1 MRKMALP
8 MAGGGCSQLSDD
20 AANLA
25 ATLGGVDD
33 APARPSGES
42 VGISSPALVGVESDI
57 AGDSG
62 DSNTPSATNNE
73 SGKAADSSA
82 AADSTV
88 AQSLSITGADA
99 VAQFSTMQ
107 LTATTSPS
115 NVEGT
120 YVWSSNNDNILTVD
134 QSGTVTG
141 VRQGTATV
149 TLSYTS
155 PDGNTTLAA
164 THDVTVTSPT
174 AATDRALFYYLN
186 NPNGSLDSIS
196 TTQWT
201 SLGSGSVNLT
211 GLDSSN
217 FPKDNGKTAIF
228 DRVSDRVIT
237 WPDNSTGD
245 EYQVARGSSDWNNI
259 FKAYKSVIEGMLPGV
274 TVTDDDV
281 ESISIKPYKLT
292 NNNDGYHVDCSVSIT
307 CRNLFNARYYVDDP
321 TTPGE
326 GFQLVASKL
335 TYREGDTTDITD
347 FPDVSLPL
355 SKKVGGIEYTFN
367 GWYTD
372 QALTQQVELPYTVD
386 GNVNFYAK
394 YLSGRQVVYD
404 LAGGS
409 WNNSD
414 ALVHAAQQG
423 STQTVKAE
431 PTRVGHEFAGWTV
444 AGLDGVTTIE
454 SGASFIMP
462 DNNVTF
468 TATWNKLLACKVK
481 YLEQGTDKELS
492 PADTLYGHAGDV
504 VTANAKSNI
513 EGYHLV
519 DSTQASGKAML
530 IEGETPEI
538 VFYYE
543 KDAANYQVNYFLN
556 GTEQKVADSE
566 TLSAPWGSEVAV
578 SDLAKDI
585 DGYTAVSGQAATAT
599 VELDGSTVINIYYYQ
614 NVTLTANSATTEYTG
629 ELQHVEGYTCDVADA
644 AFAGVTLLG
653 GKGTDAGDYPYTF
666 ASGTAGTVSTDG
678 KHIVAKTNDGKLVIK
693 PNSQQVVVKVKGS
706 TGGGKYDGEEHGVE
720 GYAVSYVVGGAA
732 SAGAPAGF
740 DAGDI
745 SFAGA
750 AKVTGTDAG
759 SYPMGLGAGDFG
771 YAGKNFSNVSF
782 EVEDGQLTISKR
794 EVVVKPKDASR
805 VFNGEALE
813 ASEWEVA
820 EGSPDQFLAGQGISD
835 PVFSG
840 SQTAPGTSE
849 SSIVSWGYPESTKA
863 GNYEIRTEKGTLN
876 VTSRGAAETIT
887 VEANSTSA
895 TYDGG
900 THSAAGLKTTEFVVG
915 GKAYTVSGL
924 STEDPSAADAGTY
937 TNNVTGTAKVSDAAG
952 NDVTSE
958 FAVEIK
964 DGSLVIGPAE
974 AIIRPKDA
982 SKPYD
987 GTPLVAS
994 EFEAAGFVGGD
1005 GVAGVTYGGSQTDAG
1020 ESGSTI
1026 AAYEAAG
1033 STKLANYKI
1042 TLGEG
1047 RLEVTANAERVVV
1060 TIRENS
1066 ATFPYDGEAKTAEGY
1081 EVAGISSALY
1091 KEGDFAFV
1099 GDAAH
1104 KVATGTD
1111 AGDYDM
1117 GLLPGDFENRSA
1129 NFSNVAFAIEDG
1141 QLHIVPV
1148 AIDEDAVTWDAR
1160 DVQKVYD
1167 GDPLSAYGARAW
1179 DKHGNEL
1186 SVEYS
1191 TDGVSW
1197 VDDPS
1202 KVSLTHSGHLAVKL
1216 RATGANYAAGQYAAG
1231 SESVAV
1237 EKRPVT
1243 LESGGADKTYDGTP
1257 LTNGAVSVTP
1267 KGEGVGFVDGEGVAV
1282 TVTGSQT
1289 DAGESDNTFYFSFD
1303 EGTSGDDYLVTAKCG
1318 KLKVAANSQQVVVK
1332 VKGSTGGG
1340 KYDGEEH
1347 GVEGYAVSYVV
1358 GGAASAGA
1366 PAGFDAGDISFAGA
1380 AKVTGTDAGSYP
1392 MGLGAGD
1399 FGYAGKNFSNVS
1411 FEVEDGQLTISKRE
1425 VVVKPKDASRVFNGE
1440 ALEASEWEVAE
1451 GSPDQFLAGQGI
1463 SDPVFSGSQ
1472 TAPGTSESSIVSWG
1486 YPESTKAGNYEIRTE
1501 KGTLNVTSRGAAE
1514 TITVEANSTSAT
1526 YDGGTHSAAGLKTT
1540 EFVVGGKAYTVS
1552 GLSTEDPSAADAGT
1566 YTNNVTGTAKVSDA
1580 AGNDVTSEF
1589 AVEIKDGSLVIGPAE
1604 AIIRPKDASKPYDG
1618 TPLVASEFEA
1628 AGFVGGD
1635 GVAGVTY
1642 GGSQTDA
1649 GESGSTIA
1657 AYEAAG
1663 STKLAN
1669 YKITLG
1675 EGRLEVTA
1683 NAERVV
1689 VTIRENSATFPYDGE
1704 AKTAEGY
1711 EVAGIS
1717 SALYKEGD
1725 FAFVGDAAHKVAT
1738 GTDAGDY
1745 DMGLLPGDFEN
1756 RSANFSNVAFAIED
1770 GQLTILP
1777 ATLTV
1782 TTYGASKPYDGTA
1795 LTASGE
1801 ISGFVNGETAS
1812 FAATGS
1818 QTLVGTSANS
1828 YAITWDGTAKESNY
1842 SVVEGAIGTL
1852 EVTPSQVA
1860 ITVTPRGGSK
1870 VYDGK
1875 PLTSAGI
1882 DVDGLPAGFTLEA
1895 ATKGTITDA
1904 GELLAEIDASTIVIR
1919 NAAGEDV
1926 TAQFANVTCGKAPLI
1941 VTKRPVTV
1949 TSATDS
1955 KVYDGAALTKH
1966 EAMVTA
1972 GSLVEGESFGYD
1984 FTGAQTAVGT
1994 SDNTFTVEA
2003 GANTSLDNY
2012 EITQV
2017 NGTLTVIAYTPPAPG
2032 PGTDEPT
2039 PGPGKNPST
2048 PNGPTNSSDVTPSGS
2063 TTSDDMGSVP
2073 TASDSKATTAP
2084 KSADKA
2090 TSENGAAQSEG
2101 KQSSENAPA
2110 AEQPT
2115 SCWVHWL
2122 MLLGTIATL
2131 VYGAVVLLRRRRM
2144 TADLDKEMDEVLSG
2158 AKEGSDK

>member
-1 MRKMALP
+1 M
-8 MAGGGCSQLSDD
+8 
-20 AANLA
+20 
-25 ATLGGVDD
+25 
-33 APARPSGES
+33 
-42 VGISSPALVGVESDI
+42 GVESDI

-115 NVEGT
+115 NAEGT
-120 YVWSSNNDNILTVD
+120 YIWSSNNDNILTVD

-155 PDGNTTLAA
+155 PDRNTTLIA

-174 AATDRALFYYLN
+174 AATNSALFYYLN

-245 EYQVARGSSDWNNI
+245 EYQVDRESSDWNNI
-259 FKAYKSVIEGMLPGV
+259 FKAYKSVIEGKLPGV

-281 ESISIKPYKLT
+281 ESICVKPYKLT
-292 NNNDGYHVDCSVSIT
+292 NNDDGYHVDCSVSIT

-372 QALTQQVELPYTVD
+372 QALTQQVELPYTID

-394 YLSGRQVVYD
+394 YLSGRQVIYD

-414 ALVHAAQQG
+414 ALVYAAQEG

-444 AGLDGVTTIE
+444 AGLDGVTTLE
-454 SGASFIMP
+454 SGVSFTMP

-468 TATWNKLLACKVK
+468 TATWNKLLACNVK
-481 YLEQGTDKELS
+481 YLERGTGKELS
-492 PADTLYGHAGDV
+492 PADTLYGHAGEV
-504 VTANAKSNI
+504 VTANAKSDI

-519 DSTQASGKAML
+519 NPTQASGKATL
-530 IEGETPEI
+530 VEGETPEI

-566 TLSAPWGSEVAV
+566 TQSAPWGSEVAA
-578 SDLAKDI
+578 SNLAKAI
-585 DGYTAVSGQAATAT
+585 DGYTVVPGQTTTAT

-614 NVTLTANSATTEYTG
+614 NVTLTASSATTEYTG
-629 ELQHVEGYTCDVADA
+629 ELQHVESYTCDVADA

-678 KHIVAKTNDGKLVIK
+678 KYIVAKTNDGKLVIN

-706 TGGGKYDGEEHGVE
+706 TGGEKYDGEEHSVE
-720 GYAVSYVVGGAA
+720 GYTVSYVVGGAA

-745 SFAGA
+745 SFAGT

-759 SYPMGLGAGDFG
+759 SYPMGLDAGDFG
-771 YAGKNFSNVSF
+771 YNGKNFSNVSF

-849 SSIVSWGYPESTKA
+849 SSIVSWGYPENTKA

-964 DGSLVIGPAE
+964 DGSLVIDPAE
-974 AIIRPKDA
+974 ATIRPKDA

-1026 AAYEAAG
+1026 ATYEAAG

-1047 RLEVTANAERVVV
+1047 RLEVTANAEKVVV

-1066 ATFPYDGEAKTAEGY
+1066 ATFPYDGEAKAAEGY

-1117 GLLPGDFENRSA
+1117 GLLPGDFEN
-1129 NFSNVAFAIEDG
+1129 
-1141 QLHIVPV
+1141 
-1148 AIDEDAVTWDAR
+1148 T
-1160 DVQKVYD
+1160 
-1167 GDPLSAYGARAW
+1167 
-1179 DKHGNEL
+1179 
-1186 SVEYS
+1186 
-1191 TDGVSW
+1191 
-1197 VDDPS
+1197 
-1202 KVSLTHSGHLAVKL
+1202 
-1216 RATGANYAAGQYAAG
+1216 
-1231 SESVAV
+1231 
-1237 EKRPVT
+1237 
-1243 LESGGADKTYDGTP
+1243 
-1257 LTNGAVSVTP
+1257 
-1267 KGEGVGFVDGEGVAV
+1267 
-1282 TVTGSQT
+1282 
-1289 DAGESDNTFYFSFD
+1289 
-1303 EGTSGDDYLVTAKCG
+1303 
-1318 KLKVAANSQQVVVK
+1318 
-1332 VKGSTGGG
+1332 
-1340 KYDGEEH
+1340 
-1347 GVEGYAVSYVV
+1347 
-1358 GGAASAGA
+1358 
-1366 PAGFDAGDISFAGA
+1366 
-1380 AKVTGTDAGSYP
+1380 
-1392 MGLGAGD
+1392 
-1399 FGYAGKNFSNVS
+1399 
-1411 FEVEDGQLTISKRE
+1411 
-1425 VVVKPKDASRVFNGE
+1425 
-1440 ALEASEWEVAE
+1440 
-1451 GSPDQFLAGQGI
+1451 
-1463 SDPVFSGSQ
+1463 
-1472 TAPGTSESSIVSWG
+1472 
-1486 YPESTKAGNYEIRTE
+1486 
-1501 KGTLNVTSRGAAE
+1501 
-1514 TITVEANSTSAT
+1514 
-1526 YDGGTHSAAGLKTT
+1526 
-1540 EFVVGGKAYTVS
+1540 
-1552 GLSTEDPSAADAGT
+1552 
-1566 YTNNVTGTAKVSDA
+1566 
-1580 AGNDVTSEF
+1580 
-1589 AVEIKDGSLVIGPAE
+1589 
-1604 AIIRPKDASKPYDG
+1604 
-1618 TPLVASEFEA
+1618 
-1628 AGFVGGD
+1628 
-1635 GVAGVTY
+1635 
-1642 GGSQTDA
+1642 
-1649 GESGSTIA
+1649 
-1657 AYEAAG
+1657 
-1663 STKLAN
+1663 
-1669 YKITLG
+1669 
-1675 EGRLEVTA
+1675 
-1683 NAERVV
+1683 
-1689 VTIRENSATFPYDGE
+1689 
-1704 AKTAEGY
+1704 
-1711 EVAGIS
+1711 
-1717 SALYKEGD
+1717 
-1725 FAFVGDAAHKVAT
+1725 
-1738 GTDAGDY
+1738 
-1745 DMGLLPGDFEN
+1745 
-1756 RSANFSNVAFAIED
+1756 SANFSNVAFAIED

-1782 TTYGASKPYDGTA
+1782 TTHGASKPYDGTA

-1926 TAQFANVTCGKAPLI
+1926 AAQFANVACGKAPLV

-1949 TSATDS
+1949 ASATDS
-1955 KVYDGAALTKH
+1955 KVYDGTALTKH

-1984 FTGAQTAVGT
+1984 FTGAQMAVGT
-1994 SDNTFTVEA
+1994 SDNTFTVKA

-2048 PNGPTNSSDVTPSGS
+2048 PSDTG
-2063 TTSDDMGSVP
+2063 
-2073 TASDSKATTAP
+2073 SDSAAADPKATTAP

-2101 KQSSENAPA
+2101 KQNSENAPT

>member
-8 MAGGGCSQLSDD
+8 MAGGGCSQLSGD

-25 ATLGGVDD
+25 ATLGGGDD

-42 VGISSPALVGVESDI
+42 VEISSPALAGVESDI

-62 DSNTPSATNNE
+62 DPNTPSATNNE

-82 AADSTV
+82 AADSAI

-115 NVEGT
+115 NAEGT
-120 YVWSSNNDNILTVD
+120 YIWSSNNDNILTVD

-149 TLSYTS
+149 ALSYTS

-164 THDVTVTSPT
+164 THNVTVTSPT
-174 AATDRALFYYLN
+174 AATNSALFYYLN

-245 EYQVARGSSDWNNI
+245 EYQVARGSSDWNKI

-292 NNNDGYHVDCSVSIT
+292 NNDDGYHVDCSVSIT

-372 QALTQQVELPYTVD
+372 QALTQQVELPYTID

-394 YLSGRQVVYD
+394 YLSGRQVIYD

-414 ALVHAAQQG
+414 ALVHAAQER

-431 PTRVGHEFAGWTV
+431 PTRVGYEFAGWTV
-444 AGLDGVTTIE
+444 SGLDDVATLE

-468 TATWNKLLACKVK
+468 TATWNELLACKVK
-481 YLEQGTDKELS
+481 YLEQGTGKELS
-492 PADTLYGHAGDV
+492 PANTLYGHAGDV

-519 DSTQASGKAML
+519 DSTQASGKATL

-566 TLSAPWGSEVAV
+566 TQSAPWGSEVAA
-578 SDLAKDI
+578 SNLAKTI
-585 DGYTAVSGQAATAT
+585 DGYTAVPGQTATAT
-599 VELDGSTVINIYYYQ
+599 VELDGSTVINIYYYR

-629 ELQHVEGYTCDVADA
+629 ELQHVESYTCDVADA
-644 AFAGVTLLG
+644 AFASVTLLG

-678 KHIVAKTNDGKLVIK
+678 KYIVAKTNDGKLVIK
-693 PNSQQVVVKVKGS
+693 PNSQQVVVKIKGN

-720 GYAVSYVVGGAA
+720 GYTVSYVVGGAA

-745 SFAGA
+745 SFAGT

-759 SYPMGLGAGDFG
+759 SYPMGLDAGDFG
-771 YAGKNFSNVSF
+771 YAGRNFSNVSF
-782 EVEDGQLTISKR
+782 EVEDGQLAISKR

-805 VFNGEALE
+805 VFDGEALE

-840 SQTAPGTSE
+840 SQTAPGASE
-849 SSIVSWGYPESTKA
+849 SSIVSWGYPENTKA

-887 VEANSTSA
+887 VEANSTTA

-915 GKAYTVSGL
+915 GKEYTVSGL

-974 AIIRPKDA
+974 A
-982 SKPYD
+982 
-987 GTPLVAS
+987 T
-994 EFEAAGFVGGD
+994 
-1005 GVAGVTYGGSQTDAG
+1005 
-1020 ESGSTI
+1020 
-1026 AAYEAAG
+1026 
-1033 STKLANYKI
+1033 
-1042 TLGEG
+1042 
-1047 RLEVTANAERVVV
+1047 
-1060 TIRENS
+1060 
-1066 ATFPYDGEAKTAEGY
+1066 
-1081 EVAGISSALY
+1081 
-1091 KEGDFAFV
+1091 
-1099 GDAAH
+1099 
-1104 KVATGTD
+1104 
-1111 AGDYDM
+1111 
-1117 GLLPGDFENRSA
+1117 
-1129 NFSNVAFAIEDG
+1129 
-1141 QLHIVPV
+1141 
-1148 AIDEDAVTWDAR
+1148 
-1160 DVQKVYD
+1160 
-1167 GDPLSAYGARAW
+1167 
-1179 DKHGNEL
+1179 
-1186 SVEYS
+1186 
-1191 TDGVSW
+1191 
-1197 VDDPS
+1197 
-1202 KVSLTHSGHLAVKL
+1202 
-1216 RATGANYAAGQYAAG
+1216 
-1231 SESVAV
+1231 
-1237 EKRPVT
+1237 
-1243 LESGGADKTYDGTP
+1243 
-1257 LTNGAVSVTP
+1257 
-1267 KGEGVGFVDGEGVAV
+1267 
-1282 TVTGSQT
+1282 
-1289 DAGESDNTFYFSFD
+1289 
-1303 EGTSGDDYLVTAKCG
+1303 
-1318 KLKVAANSQQVVVK
+1318 
-1332 VKGSTGGG
+1332 
-1340 KYDGEEH
+1340 
-1347 GVEGYAVSYVV
+1347 
-1358 GGAASAGA
+1358 
-1366 PAGFDAGDISFAGA
+1366 
-1380 AKVTGTDAGSYP
+1380 
-1392 MGLGAGD
+1392 
-1399 FGYAGKNFSNVS
+1399 
-1411 FEVEDGQLTISKRE
+1411 
-1425 VVVKPKDASRVFNGE
+1425 
-1440 ALEASEWEVAE
+1440 
-1451 GSPDQFLAGQGI
+1451 
-1463 SDPVFSGSQ
+1463 
-1472 TAPGTSESSIVSWG
+1472 
-1486 YPESTKAGNYEIRTE
+1486 
-1501 KGTLNVTSRGAAE
+1501 
-1514 TITVEANSTSAT
+1514 
-1526 YDGGTHSAAGLKTT
+1526 
-1540 EFVVGGKAYTVS
+1540 
-1552 GLSTEDPSAADAGT
+1552 
-1566 YTNNVTGTAKVSDA
+1566 
-1580 AGNDVTSEF
+1580 
-1589 AVEIKDGSLVIGPAE
+1589 
-1604 AIIRPKDASKPYDG
+1604 IRPKDASKPYDG

-1782 TTYGASKPYDGTA
+1782 TTHGASKPYDGTA

-1812 FAATGS
+1812 FATTGS

-1842 SVVEGAIGTL
+1842 NVVEGAIGTL

-1860 ITVTPRGGSK
+1860 INVTPHGGSK

-1895 ATKGTITDA
+1895 ATKGTITDV

-1994 SDNTFTVEA
+1994 SDNTFTVKA

-2017 NGTLTVIAYTPPAPG
+2017 NGTLTVIAYTPPAPV

-2048 PNGPTNSSDVTPSGS
+2048 PNGPTNSSGVTPSGS

-2073 TASDSKATTAP
+2073 TASDSKETTMP

-2144 TADLDKEMDEVLSG
+2144 TADLDKEIDAVLSG
-2158 AKEGSDK
+2158 AKEGSGK

>member
-1 MRKMALP
+1 MNNTIKHMREAKSSANCTSWGNKVVSVVLSAILLGFGWP
-8 MAGGGCSQLSDD
+8 AVNPAEVYAEDGAANGGGGCAQLSGD

-25 ATLGGVDD
+25 ATLGGGDD

-82 AADSTV
+82 AADSAI

-115 NVEGT
+115 NAEGT
-120 YVWSSNNDNILTVD
+120 YIWSSNNDNILTVD

-155 PDGNTTLAA
+155 PDGATTLTA

-174 AATDRALFYYLN
+174 AATDYALFYYLN

-211 GLDSSN
+211 GLNSSN

-237 WPDNSTGD
+237 WPDGSTGD
-245 EYQVARGSSDWNNI
+245 EYQVVRGSSDWNNI

-274 TVTDDDV
+274 TVTDEDV
-281 ESISIKPYKLT
+281 ESICVKPYKLT

-335 TYREGDTTDITD
+335 TYREGDTTNITD

-355 SKKVGGIEYTFN
+355 SKTVGGIEYTFN

-394 YLSGRQVVYD
+394 YLSGRQVIYD

-414 ALVHAAQQG
+414 ALVHAAQEG

-431 PTRVGHEFAGWTV
+431 PTRVGYEFAGWTV
-444 AGLDGVTTIE
+444 SGLDGVTTLE
-454 SGASFIMP
+454 SGASFTMP

-468 TATWNKLLACKVK
+468 TATWNKLLACNVK
-481 YLEQGTDKELS
+481 YLERGTGKELS
-492 PADTLYGHAGDV
+492 PADTLYGHAGEV
-504 VTANAKSNI
+504 VTANAKSDI

-519 DSTQASGKAML
+519 DPTQASGKATL
-530 IEGETPEI
+530 VEGETPEI

-566 TLSAPWGSEVAV
+566 TQSAPWGSEVAA
-578 SDLAKDI
+578 SNLAKAI
-585 DGYTAVSGQAATAT
+585 DGYTVVPGQTATAT

-678 KHIVAKTNDGKLVIK
+678 KHIVAKTNDGKLVIN
-693 PNSQQVVVKVKGS
+693 PNSEKVVVKIKGN
-706 TGGGKYDGEEHGVE
+706 TGGGKYDGEEHSVE
-720 GYAVSYVVGGAA
+720 GYTVSYVVGGAA

-745 SFAGA
+745 SFAGT

-759 SYPMGLGAGDFG
+759 SYPMGLDAGDFS
-771 YAGKNFSNVSF
+771 YAGRNFSNVSF

-849 SSIVSWGYPESTKA
+849 SSIVSWGYPENTKA

-974 AIIRPKDA
+974 ATIRPKDA

-1047 RLEVTANAERVVV
+1047 RLEVTANAEKVVV

-1129 NFSNVAFAIEDG
+1129 NFSNV
-1141 QLHIVPV
+1141 V
-1148 AIDEDAVTWDAR
+1148 
-1160 DVQKVYD
+1160 
-1167 GDPLSAYGARAW
+1167 
-1179 DKHGNEL
+1179 
-1186 SVEYS
+1186 
-1191 TDGVSW
+1191 
-1197 VDDPS
+1197 
-1202 KVSLTHSGHLAVKL
+1202 
-1216 RATGANYAAGQYAAG
+1216 
-1231 SESVAV
+1231 
-1237 EKRPVT
+1237 
-1243 LESGGADKTYDGTP
+1243 
-1257 LTNGAVSVTP
+1257 
-1267 KGEGVGFVDGEGVAV
+1267 
-1282 TVTGSQT
+1282 
-1289 DAGESDNTFYFSFD
+1289 
-1303 EGTSGDDYLVTAKCG
+1303 
-1318 KLKVAANSQQVVVK
+1318 
-1332 VKGSTGGG
+1332 
-1340 KYDGEEH
+1340 
-1347 GVEGYAVSYVV
+1347 
-1358 GGAASAGA
+1358 
-1366 PAGFDAGDISFAGA
+1366 
-1380 AKVTGTDAGSYP
+1380 
-1392 MGLGAGD
+1392 
-1399 FGYAGKNFSNVS
+1399 
-1411 FEVEDGQLTISKRE
+1411 
-1425 VVVKPKDASRVFNGE
+1425 
-1440 ALEASEWEVAE
+1440 
-1451 GSPDQFLAGQGI
+1451 
-1463 SDPVFSGSQ
+1463 
-1472 TAPGTSESSIVSWG
+1472 
-1486 YPESTKAGNYEIRTE
+1486 
-1501 KGTLNVTSRGAAE
+1501 
-1514 TITVEANSTSAT
+1514 
-1526 YDGGTHSAAGLKTT
+1526 
-1540 EFVVGGKAYTVS
+1540 
-1552 GLSTEDPSAADAGT
+1552 
-1566 YTNNVTGTAKVSDA
+1566 
-1580 AGNDVTSEF
+1580 
-1589 AVEIKDGSLVIGPAE
+1589 
-1604 AIIRPKDASKPYDG
+1604 
-1618 TPLVASEFEA
+1618 
-1628 AGFVGGD
+1628 
-1635 GVAGVTY
+1635 
-1642 GGSQTDA
+1642 
-1649 GESGSTIA
+1649 
-1657 AYEAAG
+1657 
-1663 STKLAN
+1663 
-1669 YKITLG
+1669 
-1675 EGRLEVTA
+1675 
-1683 NAERVV
+1683 
-1689 VTIRENSATFPYDGE
+1689 
-1704 AKTAEGY
+1704 
-1711 EVAGIS
+1711 
-1717 SALYKEGD
+1717 
-1725 FAFVGDAAHKVAT
+1725 
-1738 GTDAGDY
+1738 
-1745 DMGLLPGDFEN
+1745 
-1756 RSANFSNVAFAIED
+1756 FAIED

-1782 TTYGASKPYDGTA
+1782 TTHGASKPYDGTA

-1812 FAATGS
+1812 FAITGS
-1818 QTLVGTSANS
+1818 QMLVGTSANS

-1842 SVVEGAIGTL
+1842 NVVEGAIGTL

-1860 ITVTPRGGSK
+1860 INVTPHGGSK

-1882 DVDGLPAGFTLEA
+1882 DIDGLPAGFTLEA

-1994 SDNTFTVEA
+1994 SDNTFTVKA

-2048 PNGPTNSSDVTPSGS
+2048 PNDPTNSSDVTPSGS
-2063 TTSDDMGSVP
+2063 TTSDDMDSVP
-2073 TASDSKATTAP
+2073 TASDSKETTMP

-2090 TSENGAAQSEG
+2090 TSGNNAQSEG
-2101 KQSSENAPA
+2101 KQSPDNASG

-2122 MLLGTIATL
+2122 MILGTIATL
-2131 VYGAVVLLRRRRM
+2131 VYGAVVSLRRRRM
-2144 TADLDKEMDEVLSG
+2144 TADLDKEIDAVLSG

>member
-1 MRKMALP
+1 MNNTIKHMREAKSSANCTSWGNKVVSVVLSAVLLGFGWP
-8 MAGGGCSQLSDD
+8 AVNPTEVYAEDGAANAGGSYQLAGDSASRAVSTGEGADI
-20 AANLA
+20 ASRAN
-25 ATLGGVDD
+25 
-33 APARPSGES
+33 GES
-42 VGISSPALVGVESDI
+42 AGNSSPALAGMESDA

-62 DSNTPSATNNE
+62 DPNTPSTASSTT
-73 SGKAADSSA
+73 SKGAADPSVASDA
-82 AADSTV
+82 MV
-88 AQSLSITGADA
+88 AQSLSITGADT
-99 VAQFSTMQ
+99 VAQFSTAQ
-107 LTATTSPS
+107 LTGTTSPA
-115 NVEGT
+115 NAEGT
-120 YVWSSNNDNILTVD
+120 YVWFSNNDNILTVD
-134 QSGTVTG
+134 QSGMVTG
-141 VRQGTATV
+141 VREGSATV

-155 PDGNTTLAA
+155 PDGATLTAM
-164 THDVTVTSPT
+164 HGVTVTSPT
-174 AATDRALFYYLN
+174 AATHSALFYYLN
-186 NPNGSLDSIS
+186 NPNGSLDSTS

-211 GLDSSN
+211 GLNSSN
-217 FPKDNGKTAIF
+217 FPNDNGDTAIF

-237 WPDNSTGD
+237 WPDKSTGD
-245 EYQVARGSSDWNNI
+245 EYQVARGSSDWDKI

-335 TYREGDTTDITD
+335 TYREGDTTDIAD
-347 FPDVSLPL
+347 FPDVSLPP

-372 QALTQQVELPYTVD
+372 QALTQQVELPYTID

-394 YLSGRQVVYD
+394 YLSGRQVIYD

-414 ALVHAAQQG
+414 ALVHAAQEG

-444 AGLDGVTTIE
+444 SGLDGVTTLE
-454 SGASFIMP
+454 SGASFTMP
-462 DNNVTF
+462 DNNVTL
-468 TATWNKLLACKVK
+468 TATWNELPACKVK
-481 YLEQGTDKELS
+481 YLEKGTDKELS
-492 PADTLYGHAGDV
+492 PADMLYGHAGDV
-504 VTANAKSNI
+504 VMANAKSDI

-519 DSTQASGKAML
+519 DPTQASREATL
-530 IEGETPEI
+530 VEGETPEI

-566 TLSAPWGSEVAV
+566 TLSAPWGSEVAA
-578 SDLAKDI
+578 SNLAKAI
-585 DGYTAVSGQAATAT
+585 DGYTVVPGQTATAT
-599 VELDGSTVINIYYYQ
+599 VELDGSTVINVYYYQ
-614 NVTLTANSATTEYTG
+614 NVTLTANSATREYTG
-629 ELQHVEGYTCDVADA
+629 ESQCVEGYTCDVADA
-644 AFAGVTLLG
+644 AFAGITLLG

-666 ASGTAGTVSTDG
+666 ASGTTGTVSADG
-678 KHIVAKTNDGKLVIK
+678 KFIVAKTNDGKLVIS
-693 PNSQQVVVKVKGS
+693 PNSQQVVVKIKGN
-706 TGGGKYDGEEHGVE
+706 TGGEKYDGTEHSVE
-720 GYAVSYVVGGAA
+720 GYAVSYVIGGAE
-732 SAGAPAGF
+732 SVDAPAGF

-745 SFAGA
+745 SFAGT
-750 AKVTGTDAG
+750 AKATGTDAG
-759 SYPMGLGAGDFG
+759 GYPMGLKAGDFG

-782 EVEDGQLTISKR
+782 EVEDGRLDISKR
-794 EVVVKPKDASR
+794 ALIIKPKDASQ
-805 VFNGEALE
+805 VYNGEALE
-813 ASEWEVA
+813 ASEWEVV
-820 EGSPDQFLAGQGISD
+820 ESSPDQFLAGQGIVD

-849 SSIVSWGYPESTKA
+849 SSIVGWGYQEGTKA

-876 VTSRGAAETIT
+876 VTSRGATETIT
-887 VEANSTSA
+887 VEANSTPA
-895 TYDGG
+895 TYDGKI
-900 THSAAGLKTTEFVVG
+900 HSAVGLKTTEFVVG
-915 GKAYTVSGL
+915 GKTYTVSGL
-924 STEDPSAADAGTY
+924 STEDPSATDVGTY
-937 TNNVTGTAKVSDAAG
+937 TNNITGTAKVTDAAG

-958 FAVEIK
+958 FDVEIK
-964 DGSLVIGPAE
+964 DGSLVIDPAE
-974 AIIRPKDA
+974 VTIRPKDA

-987 GTPLVAS
+987 GTSLVAS
-994 EFEAAGFVGGD
+994 EFTATGFVGGD
-1005 GVAGVTYGGSQTDAG
+1005 GVTGVTYGGSQLNSG
-1020 ESGSTI
+1020 ESESTI
-1026 AAYEAAG
+1026 AGFAVAG
-1033 STKLANYKI
+1033 STKLTNYRI
-1042 TLGEG
+1042 TLGKG
-1047 RLEVTANAERVVV
+1047 KLKVTASAEKVVV

-1081 EVAGISSALY
+1081 EVVGISSALY
-1091 KEGDFAFV
+1091 EEGDFAFV

-1104 KVATGTD
+1104 RSVTATD

-1117 GLLPGDFENRSA
+1117 GLLPSDFENRSA
-1129 NFSNVAFAIEDG
+1129 NFSNVVFAIEDG
-1141 QLHIVPV
+1141 QLHIVPG
-1148 AIDEDAVTWDAR
+1148 AIDKDAVTWDVHN
-1160 DVQKVYD
+1160 VQKVYE
-1167 GDPLSAYGARAW
+1167 GEPLSAYHARAW

-1191 TDGVSW
+1191 VDGVNW
-1197 VDDPS
+1197 VSDPS
-1202 KVSLTHSGHLAVKL
+1202 KVSLTHFGHLAVAL
-1216 RATGANYAAGQYAAG
+1216 RATGANYAAGEYATG
-1231 SESVAV
+1231 SENVAIT
-1237 EKRPVT
+1237 KRLVT

-1257 LTNGAVSVTP
+1257 LTNDAVSVTP
-1267 KGEGVGFVDGEGVAV
+1267 KGEGVGFVDGEGVTI

-1289 DAGESDNTFYFSFD
+1289 DVGESDNTFVFSFN

-1332 VKGSTGGG
+1332 IKGSTGGE
-1340 KYDGEEH
+1340 KYDGTEH
-1347 GVEGYAVSYVV
+1347 SVEGYAVSYVI
-1358 GGAASAGA
+1358 GGAESTDA
-1366 PAGFDAGDISFAGA
+1366 PAGFDAGDIAFSGA
-1380 AKVTGTDAGSYP
+1380 AKATGTDAGSYP
-1392 MGLGAGD
+1392 MGLKAGD

-1411 FEVEDGQLTISKRE
+1411 FEVEDGQL
-1425 VVVKPKDASRVFNGE
+1425 V
-1440 ALEASEWEVAE
+1440 
-1451 GSPDQFLAGQGI
+1451 
-1463 SDPVFSGSQ
+1463 
-1472 TAPGTSESSIVSWG
+1472 
-1486 YPESTKAGNYEIRTE
+1486 
-1501 KGTLNVTSRGAAE
+1501 
-1514 TITVEANSTSAT
+1514 IT
-1526 YDGGTHSAAGLKTT
+1526 
-1540 EFVVGGKAYTVS
+1540 
-1552 GLSTEDPSAADAGT
+1552 
-1566 YTNNVTGTAKVSDA
+1566 
-1580 AGNDVTSEF
+1580 
-1589 AVEIKDGSLVIGPAE
+1589 
-1604 AIIRPKDASKPYDG
+1604 
-1618 TPLVASEFEA
+1618 
-1628 AGFVGGD
+1628 
-1635 GVAGVTY
+1635 
-1642 GGSQTDA
+1642 
-1649 GESGSTIA
+1649 
-1657 AYEAAG
+1657 
-1663 STKLAN
+1663 
-1669 YKITLG
+1669 
-1675 EGRLEVTA
+1675 
-1683 NAERVV
+1683 
-1689 VTIRENSATFPYDGE
+1689 
-1704 AKTAEGY
+1704 
-1711 EVAGIS
+1711 
-1717 SALYKEGD
+1717 
-1725 FAFVGDAAHKVAT
+1725 
-1738 GTDAGDY
+1738 
-1745 DMGLLPGDFEN
+1745 
-1756 RSANFSNVAFAIED
+1756 
-1770 GQLTILP
+1770 P

-1782 TTYGASKPYDGTA
+1782 TTHGASKPYDGAA

-1895 ATKGTITDA
+1895 ATSGSITDA
-1904 GELLAEIDASTIVIR
+1904 GELLAEVDASTIVIR

-1926 TAQFANVTCGKAPLI
+1926 TAQFANVTCGKAPLV

-1955 KVYDGAALTKH
+1955 KVYDGTALTKH
-1966 EAMVTA
+1966 EATVTA

-1984 FTGAQTAVGT
+1984 FTGEQTTVGT
-1994 SDNTFTVEA
+1994 SDNTFTVKA
-2003 GANTSLDNY
+2003 GANTSLENY

-2048 PNGPTNSSDVTPSGS
+2048 PNRPTNSTDVTPSGS
-2063 TTSDDMGSVP
+2063 TTPSDTG
-2073 TASDSKATTAP
+2073 SDSTAADPKVTTAP

-2131 VYGAVVLLRRRRM
+2131 IYGAVVLLRRRRM
-2144 TADLDKEMDEVLSG
+2144 TADLDKEMDVVLSG
-2158 AKEGSDK
+2158 AKEGSGK

>member
-1 MRKMALP
+1 M
-8 MAGGGCSQLSDD
+8 
-20 AANLA
+20 
-25 ATLGGVDD
+25 
-33 APARPSGES
+33 
-42 VGISSPALVGVESDI
+42 GISSPALAGVESDI

-82 AADSTV
+82 AADSAI

-115 NVEGT
+115 NAEGT
-120 YVWSSNNDNILTVD
+120 YIWSSNNDNILTVD

-149 TLSYTS
+149 ALSYTS
-155 PDGNTTLAA
+155 PDGNTTLTA

-174 AATDRALFYYLN
+174 AATNSALFYYLN

-211 GLDSSN
+211 GLNSSN

-245 EYQVARGSSDWNNI
+245 EYQVVRESEDWNKI

-292 NNNDGYHVDCSVSIT
+292 NNDDGYHVDCSVSIT

-372 QALTQQVELPYTVD
+372 QALTQQVELPYTID

-394 YLSGRQVVYD
+394 YLSGRQVIYD

-414 ALVHAAQQG
+414 ALVHAAQEG

-431 PTRVGHEFAGWTV
+431 PTRVGYEFAGWTV
-444 AGLDGVTTIE
+444 SGLDGVTTLE
-454 SGASFIMP
+454 SGASFTMP

-481 YLEQGTDKELS
+481 YLEQGTGKELS

-504 VTANAKSNI
+504 VTANAKSDI

-519 DSTQASGKAML
+519 DSTQASGKATL
-530 IEGETPEI
+530 VEGETPEI

-566 TLSAPWGSEVAV
+566 TRSAPWGSEVAA
-578 SDLAKDI
+578 SSLAKAI
-585 DGYTAVSGQAATAT
+585 DGYTVVSGQTETAT
-599 VELDGSTVINIYYYQ
+599 VERDGSTVINIYYYQ
-614 NVTLTANSATTEYTG
+614 NVTLTANSAAREYTG
-629 ELQHVEGYTCDVADA
+629 EQQRVEGYTCDVADA
-644 AFAGVTLLG
+644 AFASVTLLG

-678 KHIVAKTNDGKLVIK
+678 KYIVAKTNDGKLVINS
-693 PNSQQVVVKVKGS
+693 NSQQVVVKIKGN

-745 SFAGA
+745 SFAGT

-759 SYPMGLGAGDFG
+759 SYPMGLDAGDFR
-771 YAGKNFSNVSF
+771 YAGRNFSNVSF

-849 SSIVSWGYPESTKA
+849 SSIVSWGYPENTKA

-974 AIIRPKDA
+974 ATIRPKDA

-1047 RLEVTANAERVVV
+1047 RLEVTANAEKVVV

-1129 NFSNVAFAIEDG
+1129 NFSNVVFAIEG
-1141 QLHIVPV
+1141 
-1148 AIDEDAVTWDAR
+1148 
-1160 DVQKVYD
+1160 
-1167 GDPLSAYGARAW
+1167 
-1179 DKHGNEL
+1179 
-1186 SVEYS
+1186 
-1191 TDGVSW
+1191 
-1197 VDDPS
+1197 
-1202 KVSLTHSGHLAVKL
+1202 
-1216 RATGANYAAGQYAAG
+1216 
-1231 SESVAV
+1231 
-1237 EKRPVT
+1237 
-1243 LESGGADKTYDGTP
+1243 
-1257 LTNGAVSVTP
+1257 
-1267 KGEGVGFVDGEGVAV
+1267 
-1282 TVTGSQT
+1282 
-1289 DAGESDNTFYFSFD
+1289 
-1303 EGTSGDDYLVTAKCG
+1303 
-1318 KLKVAANSQQVVVK
+1318 
-1332 VKGSTGGG
+1332 
-1340 KYDGEEH
+1340 
-1347 GVEGYAVSYVV
+1347 
-1358 GGAASAGA
+1358 
-1366 PAGFDAGDISFAGA
+1366 
-1380 AKVTGTDAGSYP
+1380 
-1392 MGLGAGD
+1392 
-1399 FGYAGKNFSNVS
+1399 
-1411 FEVEDGQLTISKRE
+1411 
-1425 VVVKPKDASRVFNGE
+1425 
-1440 ALEASEWEVAE
+1440 
-1451 GSPDQFLAGQGI
+1451 
-1463 SDPVFSGSQ
+1463 
-1472 TAPGTSESSIVSWG
+1472 
-1486 YPESTKAGNYEIRTE
+1486 
-1501 KGTLNVTSRGAAE
+1501 
-1514 TITVEANSTSAT
+1514 
-1526 YDGGTHSAAGLKTT
+1526 
-1540 EFVVGGKAYTVS
+1540 
-1552 GLSTEDPSAADAGT
+1552 
-1566 YTNNVTGTAKVSDA
+1566 
-1580 AGNDVTSEF
+1580 
-1589 AVEIKDGSLVIGPAE
+1589 
-1604 AIIRPKDASKPYDG
+1604 
-1618 TPLVASEFEA
+1618 
-1628 AGFVGGD
+1628 
-1635 GVAGVTY
+1635 
-1642 GGSQTDA
+1642 
-1649 GESGSTIA
+1649 
-1657 AYEAAG
+1657 
-1663 STKLAN
+1663 
-1669 YKITLG
+1669 
-1675 EGRLEVTA
+1675 
-1683 NAERVV
+1683 
-1689 VTIRENSATFPYDGE
+1689 
-1704 AKTAEGY
+1704 
-1711 EVAGIS
+1711 
-1717 SALYKEGD
+1717 
-1725 FAFVGDAAHKVAT
+1725 
-1738 GTDAGDY
+1738 
-1745 DMGLLPGDFEN
+1745 
-1756 RSANFSNVAFAIED
+1756 

-1782 TTYGASKPYDGTA
+1782 TTHSASKPYDGTA

-1812 FAATGS
+1812 FATTGS

-1842 SVVEGAIGTL
+1842 NVVEGAIGTL

-1860 ITVTPRGGSK
+1860 ITVTPHGGSK

-1904 GELLAEIDASTIVIR
+1904 GELLAEIDAPAIVIR

-1994 SDNTFTVEA
+1994 SDNTFTVKA

-2073 TASDSKATTAP
+2073 TASDSKETTMP

-2090 TSENGAAQSEG
+2090 TSGNNAQSEG
-2101 KQSSENAPA
+2101 KQSPDNASG

-2122 MLLGTIATL
+2122 MILGTIATL
-2131 VYGAVVLLRRRRM
+2131 VYGAVVSLRRRRM
-2144 TADLDKEMDEVLSG
+2144 TADLDKEMDAVLSG
-2158 AKEGSDK
+2158 AKEGSGK

>member
-8 MAGGGCSQLSDD
+8 MAAGGGCSQLSGD

-25 ATLGGVDD
+25 ATLGGGDD

-62 DSNTPSATNNE
+62 DSNTTSATNNE

-115 NVEGT
+115 NAEGT
-120 YVWSSNNDNILTVD
+120 YIWSSNNDNILTVD
-134 QSGTVTG
+134 QRGTVTG

-164 THDVTVTSPT
+164 TRGVTVTSPT
-174 AATDRALFYYLN
+174 AATNSALFYYLN

-245 EYQVARGSSDWNNI
+245 EYQVVRESEDWNKI

-292 NNNDGYHVDCSVSIT
+292 NNDDGYHVDCSVSIT

-372 QALTQQVELPYTVD
+372 QALTQQVELPYTID

-394 YLSGRQVVYD
+394 YLSGRQVIYD

-414 ALVHAAQQG
+414 ALVHAAQEG

-431 PTRVGHEFAGWTV
+431 PTRVGYEFAGWTV
-444 AGLDGVTTIE
+444 SGLDGVTTLE
-454 SGASFIMP
+454 SGASFTMP

-481 YLEQGTDKELS
+481 YLEQGTGKELS

-504 VTANAKSNI
+504 VTANAKSDI

-519 DSTQASGKAML
+519 DSTQASGKATL
-530 IEGETPEI
+530 VEGETPEI

-566 TLSAPWGSEVAV
+566 TQSAPWGSEVAA
-578 SDLAKDI
+578 SNLAKAI
-585 DGYTAVSGQAATAT
+585 DGYTVVPGQTETAT
-599 VELDGSTVINIYYYQ
+599 VERDGSTVINIYYYQ
-614 NVTLTANSATTEYTG
+614 NVTLTANSAAREYTG
-629 ELQHVEGYTCDVADA
+629 EQQRVEGYTCDVADA
-644 AFAGVTLLG
+644 AFASVTLLG

-678 KHIVAKTNDGKLVIK
+678 KYIVAKTNDGKLVINS
-693 PNSQQVVVKVKGS
+693 NSQQVVVKVKGS
-706 TGGGKYDGEEHGVE
+706 TGGEEHSVE

-745 SFAGA
+745 SFAGT

-759 SYPMGLGAGDFG
+759 SYPMGLDAGDFS
-771 YAGKNFSNVSF
+771 YAGRNFSNVSF

-849 SSIVSWGYPESTKA
+849 SSIVSWGYPENTKA

-974 AIIRPKDA
+974 VTIRPRDA

-994 EFEAAGFVGGD
+994 EFTATGFAGGD
-1005 GVAGVTYGGSQTDAG
+1005 GVEGVSYGGSQTDAG

-1047 RLEVTANAERVVV
+1047 RLEVTANAEKVVV

-1129 NFSNVAFAIEDG
+1129 NFSNVVFAIEDG

-1167 GDPLSAYGARAW
+1167 GEPLSAYGARAW

-1318 KLKVAANSQQVVVK
+1318 KL
-1332 VKGSTGGG
+1332 
-1340 KYDGEEH
+1340 
-1347 GVEGYAVSYVV
+1347 
-1358 GGAASAGA
+1358 
-1366 PAGFDAGDISFAGA
+1366 
-1380 AKVTGTDAGSYP
+1380 
-1392 MGLGAGD
+1392 
-1399 FGYAGKNFSNVS
+1399 
-1411 FEVEDGQLTISKRE
+1411 
-1425 VVVKPKDASRVFNGE
+1425 
-1440 ALEASEWEVAE
+1440 
-1451 GSPDQFLAGQGI
+1451 
-1463 SDPVFSGSQ
+1463 
-1472 TAPGTSESSIVSWG
+1472 
-1486 YPESTKAGNYEIRTE
+1486 
-1501 KGTLNVTSRGAAE
+1501 
-1514 TITVEANSTSAT
+1514 
-1526 YDGGTHSAAGLKTT
+1526 
-1540 EFVVGGKAYTVS
+1540 
-1552 GLSTEDPSAADAGT
+1552 
-1566 YTNNVTGTAKVSDA
+1566 
-1580 AGNDVTSEF
+1580 
-1589 AVEIKDGSLVIGPAE
+1589 
-1604 AIIRPKDASKPYDG
+1604 
-1618 TPLVASEFEA
+1618 
-1628 AGFVGGD
+1628 
-1635 GVAGVTY
+1635 
-1642 GGSQTDA
+1642 
-1649 GESGSTIA
+1649 
-1657 AYEAAG
+1657 
-1663 STKLAN
+1663 
-1669 YKITLG
+1669 
-1675 EGRLEVTA
+1675 
-1683 NAERVV
+1683 
-1689 VTIRENSATFPYDGE
+1689 
-1704 AKTAEGY
+1704 
-1711 EVAGIS
+1711 
-1717 SALYKEGD
+1717 
-1725 FAFVGDAAHKVAT
+1725 
-1738 GTDAGDY
+1738 
-1745 DMGLLPGDFEN
+1745 
-1756 RSANFSNVAFAIED
+1756 
-1770 GQLTILP
+1770 TILP

-1812 FAATGS
+1812 FATTGS

-1828 YAITWDGTAKESNY
+1828 YAITWDGTAKKSNY
-1842 SVVEGAIGTL
+1842 KVVEGAIGTL

-1860 ITVTPRGGSK
+1860 ITVTPRDGSK

-1875 PLTSAGI
+1875 PLTSAGV
-1882 DVDGLPAGFTLEA
+1882 DVDGLPADFTLEA

-1904 GELLAEIDASTIVIR
+1904 GELLAEVDASTIVIR

-1926 TAQFANVTCGKAPLI
+1926 TAQFSNVTCGKAPLI

-1955 KVYDGAALTKH
+1955 KVYDGTALTKH
-1966 EAMVTA
+1966 EAAVTA

-1994 SDNTFTVEA
+1994 SDNIFTVKA

-2032 PGTDEPT
+2032 PGPDEPTPGPGTDEPTPGPGTDEPTPGPGTGEPT

-2048 PNGPTNSSDVTPSGS
+2048 TNGPTNSSDVTPSGS
-2063 TTSDDMGSVP
+2063 TTPDDMDSVP

-2158 AKEGSDK
+2158 AKEGSGK

>member
-20 AANLA
+20 AANLT
-25 ATLGGVDD
+25 ATLGGGDD

-42 VGISSPALVGVESDI
+42 VGISSPALAGVESDI

-62 DSNTPSATNNE
+62 DSNIPSATNNE

-82 AADSTV
+82 AADSAI

-115 NVEGT
+115 NAEGT
-120 YVWSSNNDNILTVD
+120 YIWSSNNDNILTVD

-149 TLSYTS
+149 ALSYTS

-164 THDVTVTSPT
+164 THDVTVTSPK
-174 AATDRALFYYLN
+174 AATDSALFYYLN

-245 EYQVARGSSDWNNI
+245 EYQVVRESEDWNKI

-292 NNNDGYHVDCSVSIT
+292 NNDDGYHVDCSVSIT

-335 TYREGDTTDITD
+335 TYREGDATDITD

-372 QALTQQVELPYTVD
+372 QALTQQVELPYTID

-394 YLSGRQVVYD
+394 YLSGRQVIYD

-414 ALVHAAQQG
+414 ALVHAAQEG

-431 PTRVGHEFAGWTV
+431 PTRVGYEFAGWTV
-444 AGLDGVTTIE
+444 SGLDGVATLE

-468 TATWNKLLACKVK
+468 TATWSKLLACNVK
-481 YLEQGTDKELS
+481 YLERGTGKELS

-504 VTANAKSNI
+504 MTANAKSDI

-519 DSTQASGKAML
+519 DPTQASGKATL
-530 IEGETPEI
+530 VEGETPEI

-566 TLSAPWGSEVAV
+566 TQSAPWGSEVAA
-578 SDLAKDI
+578 SNLAKAI
-585 DGYTAVSGQAATAT
+585 DGYTVVPGQTATAT

-644 AFAGVTLLG
+644 AFASVTLLG

-678 KHIVAKTNDGKLVIK
+678 KYIVAKTNDGKLVIN
-693 PNSQQVVVKVKGS
+693 PNSQQVVVKVKGN

-745 SFAGA
+745 SFAGT

-759 SYPMGLGAGDFG
+759 SYPMGLDAGDFG
-771 YAGKNFSNVSF
+771 YAGRNFSNVSF
-782 EVEDGQLTISKR
+782 EVEDGQLTI
-794 EVVVKPKDASR
+794 
-805 VFNGEALE
+805 
-813 ASEWEVA
+813 
-820 EGSPDQFLAGQGISD
+820 
-835 PVFSG
+835 
-840 SQTAPGTSE
+840 
-849 SSIVSWGYPESTKA
+849 
-863 GNYEIRTEKGTLN
+863 
-876 VTSRGAAETIT
+876 
-887 VEANSTSA
+887 
-895 TYDGG
+895 
-900 THSAAGLKTTEFVVG
+900 
-915 GKAYTVSGL
+915 
-924 STEDPSAADAGTY
+924 
-937 TNNVTGTAKVSDAAG
+937 
-952 NDVTSE
+952 
-958 FAVEIK
+958 
-964 DGSLVIGPAE
+964 
-974 AIIRPKDA
+974 
-982 SKPYD
+982 
-987 GTPLVAS
+987 
-994 EFEAAGFVGGD
+994 
-1005 GVAGVTYGGSQTDAG
+1005 
-1020 ESGSTI
+1020 
-1026 AAYEAAG
+1026 
-1033 STKLANYKI
+1033 
-1042 TLGEG
+1042 
-1047 RLEVTANAERVVV
+1047 
-1060 TIRENS
+1060 
-1066 ATFPYDGEAKTAEGY
+1066 
-1081 EVAGISSALY
+1081 
-1091 KEGDFAFV
+1091 
-1099 GDAAH
+1099 
-1104 KVATGTD
+1104 
-1111 AGDYDM
+1111 
-1117 GLLPGDFENRSA
+1117 
-1129 NFSNVAFAIEDG
+1129 
-1141 QLHIVPV
+1141 
-1148 AIDEDAVTWDAR
+1148 
-1160 DVQKVYD
+1160 
-1167 GDPLSAYGARAW
+1167 
-1179 DKHGNEL
+1179 
-1186 SVEYS
+1186 
-1191 TDGVSW
+1191 
-1197 VDDPS
+1197 
-1202 KVSLTHSGHLAVKL
+1202 
-1216 RATGANYAAGQYAAG
+1216 
-1231 SESVAV
+1231 
-1237 EKRPVT
+1237 
-1243 LESGGADKTYDGTP
+1243 
-1257 LTNGAVSVTP
+1257 
-1267 KGEGVGFVDGEGVAV
+1267 
-1282 TVTGSQT
+1282 
-1289 DAGESDNTFYFSFD
+1289 
-1303 EGTSGDDYLVTAKCG
+1303 
-1318 KLKVAANSQQVVVK
+1318 
-1332 VKGSTGGG
+1332 
-1340 KYDGEEH
+1340 
-1347 GVEGYAVSYVV
+1347 
-1358 GGAASAGA
+1358 
-1366 PAGFDAGDISFAGA
+1366 
-1380 AKVTGTDAGSYP
+1380 
-1392 MGLGAGD
+1392 
-1399 FGYAGKNFSNVS
+1399 
-1411 FEVEDGQLTISKRE
+1411 
-1425 VVVKPKDASRVFNGE
+1425 
-1440 ALEASEWEVAE
+1440 
-1451 GSPDQFLAGQGI
+1451 
-1463 SDPVFSGSQ
+1463 
-1472 TAPGTSESSIVSWG
+1472 
-1486 YPESTKAGNYEIRTE
+1486 
-1501 KGTLNVTSRGAAE
+1501 
-1514 TITVEANSTSAT
+1514 
-1526 YDGGTHSAAGLKTT
+1526 
-1540 EFVVGGKAYTVS
+1540 
-1552 GLSTEDPSAADAGT
+1552 
-1566 YTNNVTGTAKVSDA
+1566 
-1580 AGNDVTSEF
+1580 
-1589 AVEIKDGSLVIGPAE
+1589 
-1604 AIIRPKDASKPYDG
+1604 
-1618 TPLVASEFEA
+1618 
-1628 AGFVGGD
+1628 
-1635 GVAGVTY
+1635 
-1642 GGSQTDA
+1642 
-1649 GESGSTIA
+1649 
-1657 AYEAAG
+1657 
-1663 STKLAN
+1663 
-1669 YKITLG
+1669 
-1675 EGRLEVTA
+1675 
-1683 NAERVV
+1683 
-1689 VTIRENSATFPYDGE
+1689 
-1704 AKTAEGY
+1704 
-1711 EVAGIS
+1711 
-1717 SALYKEGD
+1717 
-1725 FAFVGDAAHKVAT
+1725 
-1738 GTDAGDY
+1738 
-1745 DMGLLPGDFEN
+1745 
-1756 RSANFSNVAFAIED
+1756 
-1770 GQLTILP
+1770 LP

-1782 TTYGASKPYDGTA
+1782 TTHGASKPYDGTA

-1812 FAATGS
+1812 FATTGS

-1842 SVVEGAIGTL
+1842 NVVEGAIGTL

-1860 ITVTPRGGSK
+1860 INVTPHGGSK

-1895 ATKGTITDA
+1895 ATKGSITDA
-1904 GELLAEIDASTIVIR
+1904 GELLAEVDASTIVIR

-1926 TAQFANVTCGKAPLI
+1926 TAQFANVACGKAPLV

-1949 TSATDS
+1949 ASATDS
-1955 KVYDGAALTKH
+1955 KVYDGTALTKH

-1994 SDNTFTVEA
+1994 SDNTFTVKA

-2073 TASDSKATTAP
+2073 TASDSKETTMP

-2101 KQSSENAPA
+2101 KQSSENALA

-2122 MLLGTIATL
+2122 MLFGTIATL

-2144 TADLDKEMDEVLSG
+2144 TGDLDKEIDAVLSG

>member
-1 MRKMALP
+1 MNNTIKHMREAKSSANCTSWSNKVVSVVLSAILLGFGWP
-8 MAGGGCSQLSDD
+8 AVNPAEVYAEDGAANGGGGCSQLSGD

-25 ATLGGVDD
+25 ATLGGGDD

-42 VGISSPALVGVESDI
+42 VEISSPALAGVESDI

-62 DSNTPSATNNE
+62 DPNTPSATNNE

-82 AADSTV
+82 AADSTI

-107 LTATTSPS
+107 LTATTTPS
-115 NVEGT
+115 NAEGT
-120 YVWSSNNDNILTVD
+120 YIWSSNNDNILTVD

-149 TLSYTS
+149 ALNYTS

-164 THDVTVTSPT
+164 THDVTVTSPK
-174 AATDRALFYYLN
+174 AATDSALFYYLN

-245 EYQVARGSSDWNNI
+245 EYQVVRESEDWNKI

-292 NNNDGYHVDCSVSIT
+292 NNDDGYHVDCSVSIT

-372 QALTQQVELPYTVD
+372 QALTQQVELPYTID

-394 YLSGRQVVYD
+394 YLSGRQVIYD

-414 ALVHAAQQG
+414 ALVHAAQED

-431 PTRVGHEFAGWTV
+431 PTRVGYEFAGWTV
-444 AGLDGVTTIE
+444 SGLGDVATLE

-468 TATWNKLLACKVK
+468 TATWNKLLACNVK
-481 YLEQGTDKELS
+481 YLEQGTGKELS
-492 PADTLYGHAGDV
+492 PADTFYGHAGEV
-504 VTANAKSNI
+504 VTANAKSDI

-519 DSTQASGKAML
+519 DPTQASGKATL
-530 IEGETPEI
+530 VEGETPEI

-543 KDAANYQVNYFLN
+543 KDVANYQVNYYLN
-556 GTEQKVADSE
+556 GTEQKVADSK
-566 TLSAPWGSEVAV
+566 TLSAPWGSEVAA
-578 SDLAKDI
+578 SKLARAI
-585 DGYTAVSGQAATAT
+585 DGYTVVPGQTAT
-599 VELDGSTVINIYYYQ
+599 ETVKLDGSTVINIYYYQ
-614 NVTLTANSATTEYTG
+614 NVTLTANTATTEYTG
-629 ELQHVEGYTCDVADA
+629 ELQYVKGYACNVADA
-644 AFAGVTLLG
+644 AFEGVTLLD
-653 GKGTDAGDYPYTF
+653 GKGTEAGNYPYTF
-666 ASGTAGTVSTDG
+666 ASGTAGMVSTDG
-678 KHIVAKTNDGKLVIK
+678 KYIVANTNDGKLVIN
-693 PNSQQVVVKVKGS
+693 PNPQRVVVKIKGN

-720 GYAVSYVVGGAA
+720 GYTVSYVVGGAA
-732 SAGAPAGF
+732 SADAPAGF

-745 SFAGA
+745 SFAGT

-759 SYPMGLGAGDFG
+759 SYPMGLDAGDFR
-771 YAGKNFSNVSF
+771 YVGKNFSNVSF
-782 EVEDGQLTISKR
+782 EVEDGRLDISKR
-794 EVVVKPKDASR
+794 ALIIKPKDASR
-805 VFNGEALE
+805 VYNGEALK

-820 EGSPDQFLAGQGISD
+820 KGSPDQFLAGQGISN

-849 SSIVSWGYPESTKA
+849 SSIVSWGYPENTKA
-863 GNYEIRTEKGTLN
+863 GNYEISTEKGTLN
-876 VTSRGAAETIT
+876 VTSRGATETIT

-964 DGSLVIGPAE
+964 DGELVIDPAE
-974 AIIRPKDA
+974 ATIRPKDA

-1091 KEGDFAFV
+1091 KEGDFAFA

-1117 GLLPGDFENRSA
+1117 GLLPGDFEN
-1129 NFSNVAFAIEDG
+1129 
-1141 QLHIVPV
+1141 
-1148 AIDEDAVTWDAR
+1148 T
-1160 DVQKVYD
+1160 
-1167 GDPLSAYGARAW
+1167 
-1179 DKHGNEL
+1179 
-1186 SVEYS
+1186 
-1191 TDGVSW
+1191 
-1197 VDDPS
+1197 
-1202 KVSLTHSGHLAVKL
+1202 
-1216 RATGANYAAGQYAAG
+1216 
-1231 SESVAV
+1231 
-1237 EKRPVT
+1237 
-1243 LESGGADKTYDGTP
+1243 
-1257 LTNGAVSVTP
+1257 
-1267 KGEGVGFVDGEGVAV
+1267 
-1282 TVTGSQT
+1282 
-1289 DAGESDNTFYFSFD
+1289 
-1303 EGTSGDDYLVTAKCG
+1303 
-1318 KLKVAANSQQVVVK
+1318 
-1332 VKGSTGGG
+1332 
-1340 KYDGEEH
+1340 
-1347 GVEGYAVSYVV
+1347 
-1358 GGAASAGA
+1358 
-1366 PAGFDAGDISFAGA
+1366 
-1380 AKVTGTDAGSYP
+1380 
-1392 MGLGAGD
+1392 
-1399 FGYAGKNFSNVS
+1399 
-1411 FEVEDGQLTISKRE
+1411 
-1425 VVVKPKDASRVFNGE
+1425 
-1440 ALEASEWEVAE
+1440 
-1451 GSPDQFLAGQGI
+1451 
-1463 SDPVFSGSQ
+1463 
-1472 TAPGTSESSIVSWG
+1472 
-1486 YPESTKAGNYEIRTE
+1486 
-1501 KGTLNVTSRGAAE
+1501 
-1514 TITVEANSTSAT
+1514 
-1526 YDGGTHSAAGLKTT
+1526 
-1540 EFVVGGKAYTVS
+1540 
-1552 GLSTEDPSAADAGT
+1552 
-1566 YTNNVTGTAKVSDA
+1566 
-1580 AGNDVTSEF
+1580 
-1589 AVEIKDGSLVIGPAE
+1589 
-1604 AIIRPKDASKPYDG
+1604 
-1618 TPLVASEFEA
+1618 
-1628 AGFVGGD
+1628 
-1635 GVAGVTY
+1635 
-1642 GGSQTDA
+1642 
-1649 GESGSTIA
+1649 
-1657 AYEAAG
+1657 
-1663 STKLAN
+1663 
-1669 YKITLG
+1669 
-1675 EGRLEVTA
+1675 
-1683 NAERVV
+1683 
-1689 VTIRENSATFPYDGE
+1689 
-1704 AKTAEGY
+1704 
-1711 EVAGIS
+1711 
-1717 SALYKEGD
+1717 
-1725 FAFVGDAAHKVAT
+1725 
-1738 GTDAGDY
+1738 
-1745 DMGLLPGDFEN
+1745 
-1756 RSANFSNVAFAIED
+1756 SANFSNVAFAIED

-1875 PLTSAGI
+1875 PLASAGI

-1926 TAQFANVTCGKAPLI
+1926 AAQFANVTCGKAPLI
-1941 VTKRPVTV
+1941 VAKRPVTV

-2003 GANTSLDNY
+2003 SANTSLDNY

-2048 PNGPTNSSDVTPSGS
+2048 PNGPTDSSDVTPSGS

-2073 TASDSKATTAP
+2073 TASDSKETTMP

-2090 TSENGAAQSEG
+2090 TSGNNAQSEG
-2101 KQSSENAPA
+2101 KQSPDNASG

-2122 MLLGTIATL
+2122 MILGTIATL
-2131 VYGAVVLLRRRRM
+2131 VYGAVVSLRRRRM
-2144 TADLDKEMDEVLSG
+2144 TADLDKEIDAVLSG
-2158 AKEGSDK
+2158 AKEGSGK

>member
-8 MAGGGCSQLSDD
+8 MAGGGCSQLSGD

-25 ATLGGVDD
+25 ATLGGGDD

-115 NVEGT
+115 NAEGT
-120 YVWSSNNDNILTVD
+120 YIWSSNNDNILTVD

-149 TLSYTS
+149 ALNYTS
-155 PDGNTTLAA
+155 PDSATTLIA

-174 AATDRALFYYLN
+174 AATNSALFYYLN

-228 DRVSDRVIT
+228 DRVSDCVIT

-245 EYQVARGSSDWNNI
+245 EYQVVRESEDWNKI

-292 NNNDGYHVDCSVSIT
+292 NNDDGYHVDCSVSIT

-335 TYREGDTTDITD
+335 TYREGDATDITD

-372 QALTQQVELPYTVD
+372 QALTQQVELPYTID

-394 YLSGRQVVYD
+394 YLSGRQVIYD

-414 ALVHAAQQG
+414 ALVHAAQEG

-431 PTRVGHEFAGWTV
+431 PTRVGYEFAGWTV
-444 AGLDGVTTIE
+444 SGLDDVATLE

-468 TATWNKLLACKVK
+468 TATWNKLLACNVK
-481 YLEQGTDKELS
+481 YLEQGTGKELS
-492 PADTLYGHAGDV
+492 PADTFYGHAGEV
-504 VTANAKSNI
+504 VTANAKSDI

-519 DSTQASGKAML
+519 DPTQASGKATL

-556 GTEQKVADSE
+556 GTEQKVAGSE
-566 TLSAPWGSEVAV
+566 TQSAPWGSEVAA
-578 SDLAKDI
+578 SNLAKAI
-585 DGYTAVSGQAATAT
+585 DGYTVVPGQTTTAT
-599 VELDGSTVINIYYYQ
+599 VELDGSTIINIYYYQ

-678 KHIVAKTNDGKLVIK
+678 KHIVAKTNDGKLVINS
-693 PNSQQVVVKVKGS
+693 NSQQVVVKIKGN
-706 TGGGKYDGEEHGVE
+706 TGGGKYDGEEHSVE

-745 SFAGA
+745 SFAGT
-750 AKVTGTDAG
+750 AKVTGTAAG
-759 SYPMGLGAGDFG
+759 SYPMGLDADGVR
-771 YAGKNFSNVSF
+771 YAGRNFSNVGF
-782 EVEDGQLTISKR
+782 EVEDGQLAISKR

-820 EGSPDQFLAGQGISD
+820 EGSPDQFLTGQGISD

-849 SSIVSWGYPESTKA
+849 SSIVSWGYPENTKA

-964 DGSLVIGPAE
+964 DGSLVIDPAE
-974 AIIRPKDA
+974 ATIRPKDA

-1005 GVAGVTYGGSQTDAG
+1005 GVAGVTYGGSQTGAG

-1042 TLGEG
+1042 ALGEG
-1047 RLEVTANAERVVV
+1047 RLEVTANAEKVVV

-1081 EVAGISSALY
+1081 EVAKISSALY

-1117 GLLPGDFENRSA
+1117 GLLPGDFENTSA
-1129 NFSNVAFAIEDG
+1129 NFSNV
-1141 QLHIVPV
+1141 V
-1148 AIDEDAVTWDAR
+1148 
-1160 DVQKVYD
+1160 
-1167 GDPLSAYGARAW
+1167 
-1179 DKHGNEL
+1179 
-1186 SVEYS
+1186 
-1191 TDGVSW
+1191 
-1197 VDDPS
+1197 
-1202 KVSLTHSGHLAVKL
+1202 
-1216 RATGANYAAGQYAAG
+1216 
-1231 SESVAV
+1231 
-1237 EKRPVT
+1237 
-1243 LESGGADKTYDGTP
+1243 
-1257 LTNGAVSVTP
+1257 
-1267 KGEGVGFVDGEGVAV
+1267 
-1282 TVTGSQT
+1282 
-1289 DAGESDNTFYFSFD
+1289 
-1303 EGTSGDDYLVTAKCG
+1303 
-1318 KLKVAANSQQVVVK
+1318 
-1332 VKGSTGGG
+1332 
-1340 KYDGEEH
+1340 
-1347 GVEGYAVSYVV
+1347 
-1358 GGAASAGA
+1358 
-1366 PAGFDAGDISFAGA
+1366 
-1380 AKVTGTDAGSYP
+1380 
-1392 MGLGAGD
+1392 
-1399 FGYAGKNFSNVS
+1399 
-1411 FEVEDGQLTISKRE
+1411 
-1425 VVVKPKDASRVFNGE
+1425 
-1440 ALEASEWEVAE
+1440 
-1451 GSPDQFLAGQGI
+1451 
-1463 SDPVFSGSQ
+1463 
-1472 TAPGTSESSIVSWG
+1472 
-1486 YPESTKAGNYEIRTE
+1486 
-1501 KGTLNVTSRGAAE
+1501 
-1514 TITVEANSTSAT
+1514 
-1526 YDGGTHSAAGLKTT
+1526 
-1540 EFVVGGKAYTVS
+1540 
-1552 GLSTEDPSAADAGT
+1552 
-1566 YTNNVTGTAKVSDA
+1566 
-1580 AGNDVTSEF
+1580 
-1589 AVEIKDGSLVIGPAE
+1589 
-1604 AIIRPKDASKPYDG
+1604 
-1618 TPLVASEFEA
+1618 
-1628 AGFVGGD
+1628 
-1635 GVAGVTY
+1635 
-1642 GGSQTDA
+1642 
-1649 GESGSTIA
+1649 
-1657 AYEAAG
+1657 
-1663 STKLAN
+1663 
-1669 YKITLG
+1669 
-1675 EGRLEVTA
+1675 
-1683 NAERVV
+1683 
-1689 VTIRENSATFPYDGE
+1689 
-1704 AKTAEGY
+1704 
-1711 EVAGIS
+1711 
-1717 SALYKEGD
+1717 
-1725 FAFVGDAAHKVAT
+1725 
-1738 GTDAGDY
+1738 
-1745 DMGLLPGDFEN
+1745 
-1756 RSANFSNVAFAIED
+1756 FAIED

-1782 TTYGASKPYDGTA
+1782 TTHGASKPYDGTA

-1812 FAATGS
+1812 FATTGS

-1842 SVVEGAIGTL
+1842 NVVEGAIGTL

-1860 ITVTPRGGSK
+1860 INVTPHGGSK

-1895 ATKGTITDA
+1895 ATKGSITDA
-1904 GELLAEIDASTIVIR
+1904 GELLAEVDASTIVIR

-1926 TAQFANVTCGKAPLI
+1926 TAQFANVACGKAPLV

-1949 TSATDS
+1949 ASATDS
-1955 KVYDGAALTKH
+1955 KVYDGTALTKH

-1994 SDNTFTVEA
+1994 SDNTFTVKA

-2073 TASDSKATTAP
+2073 TASDSKETTMP

-2090 TSENGAAQSEG
+2090 TSGNNAQSEG
-2101 KQSSENAPA
+2101 KQSPDNASG

-2122 MLLGTIATL
+2122 MILGTIATL
-2131 VYGAVVLLRRRRM
+2131 VYGAVVSLRRRRM
-2144 TADLDKEMDEVLSG
+2144 TADLDKEIDAVLSG
-2158 AKEGSDK
+2158 AKEGSGK

>member
-1 MRKMALP
+1 M
-8 MAGGGCSQLSDD
+8 
-20 AANLA
+20 
-25 ATLGGVDD
+25 
-33 APARPSGES
+33 
-42 VGISSPALVGVESDI
+42 GVESDI

-62 DSNTPSATNNE
+62 DSNTTSATNNE

-115 NVEGT
+115 NAEGT
-120 YVWSSNNDNILTVD
+120 YIWSSNNDNILTVD

-174 AATDRALFYYLN
+174 AATNSALFYYLN

-245 EYQVARGSSDWNNI
+245 EYQVVRESEDWNKI

-292 NNNDGYHVDCSVSIT
+292 NNDDGYHVDCSVSIT

-372 QALTQQVELPYTVD
+372 QALTQQVELPYTID

-394 YLSGRQVVYD
+394 YLSGRQVIYD

-414 ALVHAAQQG
+414 ALVHAAQEG

-431 PTRVGHEFAGWTV
+431 PTRVGYEFAGWTV
-444 AGLDGVTTIE
+444 AGLDGVTTLE
-454 SGASFIMP
+454 SGVSFTMP

-468 TATWNKLLACKVK
+468 TATWNKLLACNVK
-481 YLEQGTDKELS
+481 YLEQGTGKELS

-504 VTANAKSNI
+504 VTANAKSDI

-519 DSTQASGKAML
+519 DSTQASGEATL
-530 IEGETPEI
+530 VEGETPEI

-566 TLSAPWGSEVAV
+566 TQSAPWGSEVAA
-578 SDLAKDI
+578 SNLAKAI
-585 DGYTAVSGQAATAT
+585 DGYTVVPGQTATAT

-666 ASGTAGTVSTDG
+666 ASGTADTVSTDG
-678 KHIVAKTNDGKLVIK
+678 KYIVAKTNDGKLVINS
-693 PNSQQVVVKVKGS
+693 NSQQVVVKIKGN
-706 TGGGKYDGEEHGVE
+706 TGGGKYDGEEHSVE
-720 GYAVSYVVGGAA
+720 GYTVSYVVGGAA

-745 SFAGA
+745 SFAGT

-759 SYPMGLGAGDFG
+759 SYPMGLDAGDFS
-771 YAGKNFSNVSF
+771 YAGRNFSNVSF

-849 SSIVSWGYPESTKA
+849 SSIVSWGYPENTKA

-887 VEANSTSA
+887 VEANSTTA
-895 TYDGG
+895 TYDGES
-900 THSAAGLKTTEFVVG
+900 HSAAGLKTTEFVVG

-937 TNNVTGTAKVSDAAG
+937 TNNVTGTAKVTDAAG
-952 NDVTSE
+952 SDVTSE

-974 AIIRPKDA
+974 ATIRPKDA

-1091 KEGDFAFV
+1091 KEGDFAFA

-1129 NFSNVAFAIEDG
+1129 NFSNVVFAIEDG

-1160 DVQKVYD
+1160 DVRKVYD
-1167 GDPLSAYGARAW
+1167 GELLSAYGARAW

-1202 KVSLTHSGHLAVKL
+1202 KISLTHSGHLAVKL

-1318 KLKVAANSQQVVVK
+1318 KL
-1332 VKGSTGGG
+1332 
-1340 KYDGEEH
+1340 
-1347 GVEGYAVSYVV
+1347 
-1358 GGAASAGA
+1358 
-1366 PAGFDAGDISFAGA
+1366 
-1380 AKVTGTDAGSYP
+1380 
-1392 MGLGAGD
+1392 
-1399 FGYAGKNFSNVS
+1399 
-1411 FEVEDGQLTISKRE
+1411 
-1425 VVVKPKDASRVFNGE
+1425 
-1440 ALEASEWEVAE
+1440 
-1451 GSPDQFLAGQGI
+1451 
-1463 SDPVFSGSQ
+1463 
-1472 TAPGTSESSIVSWG
+1472 
-1486 YPESTKAGNYEIRTE
+1486 
-1501 KGTLNVTSRGAAE
+1501 
-1514 TITVEANSTSAT
+1514 
-1526 YDGGTHSAAGLKTT
+1526 
-1540 EFVVGGKAYTVS
+1540 
-1552 GLSTEDPSAADAGT
+1552 
-1566 YTNNVTGTAKVSDA
+1566 
-1580 AGNDVTSEF
+1580 
-1589 AVEIKDGSLVIGPAE
+1589 
-1604 AIIRPKDASKPYDG
+1604 
-1618 TPLVASEFEA
+1618 
-1628 AGFVGGD
+1628 
-1635 GVAGVTY
+1635 
-1642 GGSQTDA
+1642 
-1649 GESGSTIA
+1649 
-1657 AYEAAG
+1657 
-1663 STKLAN
+1663 
-1669 YKITLG
+1669 
-1675 EGRLEVTA
+1675 
-1683 NAERVV
+1683 
-1689 VTIRENSATFPYDGE
+1689 
-1704 AKTAEGY
+1704 
-1711 EVAGIS
+1711 
-1717 SALYKEGD
+1717 
-1725 FAFVGDAAHKVAT
+1725 
-1738 GTDAGDY
+1738 
-1745 DMGLLPGDFEN
+1745 
-1756 RSANFSNVAFAIED
+1756 
-1770 GQLTILP
+1770 TILP

-1782 TTYGASKPYDGTA
+1782 TTHGASKPYDGTA

-1842 SVVEGAIGTL
+1842 NVVEGAIGTL

-1860 ITVTPRGGSK
+1860 INVTPHGGSK

-1895 ATKGTITDA
+1895 ATKGSITDA
-1904 GELLAEIDASTIVIR
+1904 GELLAEIDAPTIVIR

-1926 TAQFANVTCGKAPLI
+1926 TAQFSNVTCGKAPLV

-1955 KVYDGAALTKH
+1955 KVYDGVALTKH

-1984 FTGAQTAVGT
+1984 FTGEQTAVGT
-1994 SDNTFTVEA
+1994 SDNTFTVKA

-2073 TASDSKATTAP
+2073 TASDSKETTMP

-2090 TSENGAAQSEG
+2090 TSGNGAAQSEG

-2122 MLLGTIATL
+2122 MILGTIATL

-2144 TADLDKEMDEVLSG
+2144 TADLDKEIDAVLSG
-2158 AKEGSDK
+2158 AKEGSGK

>member
-1 MRKMALP
+1 M
-8 MAGGGCSQLSDD
+8 
-20 AANLA
+20 
-25 ATLGGVDD
+25 
-33 APARPSGES
+33 
-42 VGISSPALVGVESDI
+42 GVESDI
-57 AGDSG
+57 ASDSG

-115 NVEGT
+115 NAEGT
-120 YVWSSNNDNILTVD
+120 YIWSSNNDNILTVD

-149 TLSYTS
+149 ALSYKS
-155 PDGNTTLAA
+155 PDDNTTLEA

-174 AATDRALFYYLN
+174 TATEYALFYYLN

-196 TTQWT
+196 TTQWA
-201 SLGSGSVNLT
+201 SLGGGSVNLT

-237 WPDNSTGD
+237 WPDGSTGD
-245 EYQVARGSSDWNNI
+245 EYQVLRGSSNWNNI
-259 FKAYKSVIEGMLPGV
+259 FKAYKSEIEGKLPGV

-292 NNNDGYHVDCSVSIT
+292 NNDDGYHVDCSVSIT

-335 TYREGDTTDITD
+335 TYREGDTTNITD

-355 SKKVGGIEYTFN
+355 SKKVDGIEYTFN

-372 QALTQQVELPYTVD
+372 QALTQQVELPYTID
-386 GNVNFYAK
+386 GNVSFYAK
-394 YLSGRQVVYD
+394 YLSGRQVIYD

-414 ALVHAAQQG
+414 ALVHAAQEG
-423 STQTVKAE
+423 STQTVKAK
-431 PTRVGHEFAGWTV
+431 PTRVGYEFAGWTV
-444 AGLDGVTTIE
+444 SGLDGVTTLE
-454 SGASFIMP
+454 SGESFIMP

-481 YLEQGTDKELS
+481 YLEQGTGKELS

-504 VTANAKSNI
+504 VTANAKSDI

-519 DSTQASGKAML
+519 DSTQASGKATL
-530 IEGETPEI
+530 VEGETPEI

-566 TLSAPWGSEVAV
+566 TQSAPWGSEVAA
-578 SDLAKDI
+578 SNLAKAI
-585 DGYTAVSGQAATAT
+585 DGYTIVPGQTETAT
-599 VELDGSTVINIYYYQ
+599 VERDGSTVINIYYYQ
-614 NVTLTANSATTEYTG
+614 NVTLTANSAAREYTG
-629 ELQHVEGYTCDVADA
+629 EQQRVEGYTCDVADA
-644 AFAGVTLLG
+644 AFASVTLLG

-678 KHIVAKTNDGKLVIK
+678 KYIVATTNDGKLVINS
-693 PNSQQVVVKVKGS
+693 NSQQVVVKIKGN
-706 TGGGKYDGEEHGVE
+706 TGGGKYDGEEHSVE

-745 SFAGA
+745 SFAGT

-759 SYPMGLGAGDFG
+759 SYPMGLDAGDFS
-771 YAGKNFSNVSF
+771 YNGKNFSNVSF

-805 VFNGEALE
+805 VYNGEALE

-835 PVFSG
+835 PAFSG
-840 SQTAPGTSE
+840 SQTAPGASE
-849 SSIVSWGYPESTKA
+849 SSIVSWGYPENTKA

-895 TYDGG
+895 TYDGES
-900 THSAAGLKTTEFVVG
+900 HSAAGLKTTEFVVG

-937 TNNVTGTAKVSDAAG
+937 TNNVTGTAKVTDAAG
-952 NDVTSE
+952 SDVTSE

-974 AIIRPKDA
+974 ATIRPKDA

-1033 STKLANYKI
+1033 STNLANYRI

-1047 RLEVTANAERVVV
+1047 RLEVTANAEKVVV

-1129 NFSNVAFAIEDG
+1129 NFSNV
-1141 QLHIVPV
+1141 V
-1148 AIDEDAVTWDAR
+1148 
-1160 DVQKVYD
+1160 
-1167 GDPLSAYGARAW
+1167 
-1179 DKHGNEL
+1179 
-1186 SVEYS
+1186 
-1191 TDGVSW
+1191 
-1197 VDDPS
+1197 
-1202 KVSLTHSGHLAVKL
+1202 
-1216 RATGANYAAGQYAAG
+1216 
-1231 SESVAV
+1231 
-1237 EKRPVT
+1237 
-1243 LESGGADKTYDGTP
+1243 
-1257 LTNGAVSVTP
+1257 
-1267 KGEGVGFVDGEGVAV
+1267 
-1282 TVTGSQT
+1282 
-1289 DAGESDNTFYFSFD
+1289 
-1303 EGTSGDDYLVTAKCG
+1303 
-1318 KLKVAANSQQVVVK
+1318 
-1332 VKGSTGGG
+1332 
-1340 KYDGEEH
+1340 
-1347 GVEGYAVSYVV
+1347 
-1358 GGAASAGA
+1358 
-1366 PAGFDAGDISFAGA
+1366 
-1380 AKVTGTDAGSYP
+1380 
-1392 MGLGAGD
+1392 
-1399 FGYAGKNFSNVS
+1399 
-1411 FEVEDGQLTISKRE
+1411 
-1425 VVVKPKDASRVFNGE
+1425 
-1440 ALEASEWEVAE
+1440 
-1451 GSPDQFLAGQGI
+1451 
-1463 SDPVFSGSQ
+1463 
-1472 TAPGTSESSIVSWG
+1472 
-1486 YPESTKAGNYEIRTE
+1486 
-1501 KGTLNVTSRGAAE
+1501 
-1514 TITVEANSTSAT
+1514 
-1526 YDGGTHSAAGLKTT
+1526 
-1540 EFVVGGKAYTVS
+1540 
-1552 GLSTEDPSAADAGT
+1552 
-1566 YTNNVTGTAKVSDA
+1566 
-1580 AGNDVTSEF
+1580 
-1589 AVEIKDGSLVIGPAE
+1589 
-1604 AIIRPKDASKPYDG
+1604 
-1618 TPLVASEFEA
+1618 
-1628 AGFVGGD
+1628 
-1635 GVAGVTY
+1635 
-1642 GGSQTDA
+1642 
-1649 GESGSTIA
+1649 
-1657 AYEAAG
+1657 
-1663 STKLAN
+1663 
-1669 YKITLG
+1669 
-1675 EGRLEVTA
+1675 
-1683 NAERVV
+1683 
-1689 VTIRENSATFPYDGE
+1689 
-1704 AKTAEGY
+1704 
-1711 EVAGIS
+1711 
-1717 SALYKEGD
+1717 
-1725 FAFVGDAAHKVAT
+1725 
-1738 GTDAGDY
+1738 
-1745 DMGLLPGDFEN
+1745 
-1756 RSANFSNVAFAIED
+1756 FAIED

-1782 TTYGASKPYDGTA
+1782 TTHGASKPYDGTA

-1812 FAATGS
+1812 FATTGS

-1842 SVVEGAIGTL
+1842 NVVEGAIGTL

-1882 DVDGLPAGFTLEA
+1882 DVDGLPAGFTLDA
-1895 ATKGTITDA
+1895 ATKGSITDA
-1904 GELLAEIDASTIVIR
+1904 GELLAEVDASTIVIR

-1926 TAQFANVTCGKAPLI
+1926 TAQFANVACGKAPLV

-1949 TSATDS
+1949 ASATDS

-1994 SDNTFTVEA
+1994 SDNAFTVKA

-2073 TASDSKATTAP
+2073 TASDSKETTMP

-2090 TSENGAAQSEG
+2090 TSGNNAQSEG
-2101 KQSSENAPA
+2101 KQSPDNASG

-2122 MLLGTIATL
+2122 MILGTIATL
-2131 VYGAVVLLRRRRM
+2131 VYGAVVSLRRRRM

>member
-1 MRKMALP
+1 M
-8 MAGGGCSQLSDD
+8 
-20 AANLA
+20 
-25 ATLGGVDD
+25 
-33 APARPSGES
+33 
-42 VGISSPALVGVESDI
+42 GISSPALVGVESDI

-62 DSNTPSATNNE
+62 DSNTPSVTNNE

-82 AADSTV
+82 AADSAI
-88 AQSLSITGADA
+88 AQSLSITGADT

-115 NVEGT
+115 NAEGT
-120 YVWSSNNDNILTVD
+120 YIWSSNNDNILTVD

-155 PDGNTTLAA
+155 PDGNTTLTA

-174 AATDRALFYYLN
+174 AATNSALFYYLN

-245 EYQVARGSSDWNNI
+245 EHQVVRESEDWNKI

-292 NNNDGYHVDCSVSIT
+292 NNDDGYHVDCSVSIT

-372 QALTQQVELPYTVD
+372 QALTQQVELPYTID

-394 YLSGRQVVYD
+394 YLSGRQVIYD

-414 ALVHAAQQG
+414 ALVHAAQEG

-431 PTRVGHEFAGWTV
+431 PTRVGYEFAGWTV
-444 AGLDGVTTIE
+444 SGLDDVATLE

-468 TATWNKLLACKVK
+468 TATWNKLLACNVK
-481 YLEQGTDKELS
+481 YLEQGTGKELS
-492 PADTLYGHAGDV
+492 PADTFYGHAGEV
-504 VTANAKSNI
+504 VTANAKSDI

-519 DSTQASGKAML
+519 DPTQASGKATL

-556 GTEQKVADSE
+556 GTEQKVAGSE
-566 TLSAPWGSEVAV
+566 TQSAPWGSEVAA
-578 SDLAKDI
+578 SNLAKAI
-585 DGYTAVSGQAATAT
+585 DGYTVVPGQTTTAT

-629 ELQHVEGYTCDVADA
+629 ESQHVEGYTCDVADA

-678 KHIVAKTNDGKLVIK
+678 KHIVAKTNDGKLKVAA
-693 PNSQQVVVKVKGS
+693 NSQQVVVKIKGN

-720 GYAVSYVVGGAA
+720 GYTVSYVVGGAA

-745 SFAGA
+745 SFAGT

-759 SYPMGLGAGDFG
+759 SYPMGLDAGDFS
-771 YAGKNFSNVSF
+771 YAGRNFSNVSF
-782 EVEDGQLTISKR
+782 EVEDGQLAISKR
-794 EVVVKPKDASR
+794 EVAVKPKDASR

-840 SQTAPGTSE
+840 SQTAPGASE
-849 SSIVSWGYPESTKA
+849 SSIVSWGYPENTKA
-863 GNYEIRTEKGTLN
+863 GNYEIRTEEGTLN

-974 AIIRPKDA
+974 ATIRPKDA

-1047 RLEVTANAERVVV
+1047 RLEVTANAEKVVV

-1117 GLLPGDFENRSA
+1117 GLLPGDFEN
-1129 NFSNVAFAIEDG
+1129 
-1141 QLHIVPV
+1141 
-1148 AIDEDAVTWDAR
+1148 T
-1160 DVQKVYD
+1160 
-1167 GDPLSAYGARAW
+1167 
-1179 DKHGNEL
+1179 
-1186 SVEYS
+1186 
-1191 TDGVSW
+1191 
-1197 VDDPS
+1197 
-1202 KVSLTHSGHLAVKL
+1202 
-1216 RATGANYAAGQYAAG
+1216 
-1231 SESVAV
+1231 
-1237 EKRPVT
+1237 
-1243 LESGGADKTYDGTP
+1243 
-1257 LTNGAVSVTP
+1257 
-1267 KGEGVGFVDGEGVAV
+1267 
-1282 TVTGSQT
+1282 
-1289 DAGESDNTFYFSFD
+1289 
-1303 EGTSGDDYLVTAKCG
+1303 
-1318 KLKVAANSQQVVVK
+1318 
-1332 VKGSTGGG
+1332 
-1340 KYDGEEH
+1340 
-1347 GVEGYAVSYVV
+1347 
-1358 GGAASAGA
+1358 
-1366 PAGFDAGDISFAGA
+1366 
-1380 AKVTGTDAGSYP
+1380 
-1392 MGLGAGD
+1392 
-1399 FGYAGKNFSNVS
+1399 
-1411 FEVEDGQLTISKRE
+1411 
-1425 VVVKPKDASRVFNGE
+1425 
-1440 ALEASEWEVAE
+1440 
-1451 GSPDQFLAGQGI
+1451 
-1463 SDPVFSGSQ
+1463 
-1472 TAPGTSESSIVSWG
+1472 
-1486 YPESTKAGNYEIRTE
+1486 
-1501 KGTLNVTSRGAAE
+1501 
-1514 TITVEANSTSAT
+1514 
-1526 YDGGTHSAAGLKTT
+1526 
-1540 EFVVGGKAYTVS
+1540 
-1552 GLSTEDPSAADAGT
+1552 
-1566 YTNNVTGTAKVSDA
+1566 
-1580 AGNDVTSEF
+1580 
-1589 AVEIKDGSLVIGPAE
+1589 
-1604 AIIRPKDASKPYDG
+1604 
-1618 TPLVASEFEA
+1618 
-1628 AGFVGGD
+1628 
-1635 GVAGVTY
+1635 
-1642 GGSQTDA
+1642 
-1649 GESGSTIA
+1649 
-1657 AYEAAG
+1657 
-1663 STKLAN
+1663 
-1669 YKITLG
+1669 
-1675 EGRLEVTA
+1675 
-1683 NAERVV
+1683 
-1689 VTIRENSATFPYDGE
+1689 
-1704 AKTAEGY
+1704 
-1711 EVAGIS
+1711 
-1717 SALYKEGD
+1717 
-1725 FAFVGDAAHKVAT
+1725 
-1738 GTDAGDY
+1738 
-1745 DMGLLPGDFEN
+1745 
-1756 RSANFSNVAFAIED
+1756 SANFSNVAFAIED

-1782 TTYGASKPYDGTA
+1782 TTHGASKPYDGTA

-1812 FAATGS
+1812 FATTGS

-1842 SVVEGAIGTL
+1842 NVVEGAIGTL

-1860 ITVTPRGGSK
+1860 INVTPHGGSK

-1895 ATKGTITDA
+1895 ATKGSITDA
-1904 GELLAEIDASTIVIR
+1904 GELLAEIDAPTIVIR

-1926 TAQFANVTCGKAPLI
+1926 TAQFANVACGKAPLI

-1994 SDNTFTVEA
+1994 SDNTFTVKA

-2063 TTSDDMGSVP
+2063 TTSDDMGSVS

-2101 KQSSENAPA
+2101 KQCSENAPA
-2110 AEQPT
+2110 ADQPT

-2122 MLLGTIATL
+2122 MLFGTIATL

-2144 TADLDKEMDEVLSG
+2144 TGDLDKEMDEVLSG

>member
-1 MRKMALP
+1 MNNTIKHMREAESSANCTSWGNKVVSVVLSAVLLGFGWP
-8 MAGGGCSQLSDD
+8 AVNPAEVYAEDGAANAGGSYQLVGDSAGR
-20 AANLA
+20 AAS
-25 ATLGGVDD
+25 T
-33 APARPSGES
+33 GEGADTAS
-42 VGISSPALVGVESDI
+42 RANDESAGSSSPALAGVESDA

-62 DSNTPSATNNE
+62 NPNTPPSTT
-73 SGKAADSSA
+73 SSTTSKGAADPFA
-82 AADSTV
+82 ASDATV
-88 AQSLSITGADA
+88 AQSLSITGSDT
-99 VAQFSTMQ
+99 VAQFSTAQ
-107 LTATTSPS
+107 LTGTTSPA
-115 NVEGT
+115 NAEGA

-134 QSGTVTG
+134 QSGMVTG
-141 VRQGTATV
+141 VRQGAATV

-174 AATDRALFYYLN
+174 AATHSALFYYLN
-186 NPNGSLDSIS
+186 NPNGSLDSTS

-211 GLDSSN
+211 GLNSSN
-217 FPKDNGKTAIF
+217 FPKDNGDTAIF

-237 WPDNSTGD
+237 WPDESTGD
-245 EYQVARGSSDWNNI
+245 EYQVARGSSDWNKI

-335 TYREGDTTDITD
+335 TYREGDTTDIAD
-347 FPDVSLPL
+347 FPDVSLPP

-372 QALTQQVELPYTVD
+372 QALTQQVELPYTID

-394 YLSGRQVVYD
+394 YLSGRQVIYD

-414 ALVHAAQQG
+414 ALVHAAQEG

-444 AGLDGVTTIE
+444 SGLDGVTTLE
-454 SGASFIMP
+454 SGASFTMP
-462 DNNVTF
+462 DNNVTL
-468 TATWNKLLACKVK
+468 TATWNELPACKVK
-481 YLEQGTDKELS
+481 YLEKGTDKELS
-492 PADTLYGHAGDV
+492 PADMLYGHAGDV
-504 VTANAKSNI
+504 VMANAKSDI

-519 DSTQASGKAML
+519 DPTQASREATL
-530 IEGETPEI
+530 VEGETPEI

-566 TLSAPWGSEVAV
+566 TLSAPWGSEVAA
-578 SDLAKDI
+578 SNLAKAI
-585 DGYTAVSGQAATAT
+585 DGYTVVPGQTATAT
-599 VELDGSTVINIYYYQ
+599 VELDGSTVINVYYYQ
-614 NVTLTANSATTEYTG
+614 NVTLTANSATREYTG
-629 ELQHVEGYTCDVADA
+629 ESQRVKGYTCDVADA
-644 AFAGVTLLG
+644 AFAGITLLG

-666 ASGTAGTVSTDG
+666 AAGAVGTVSADG
-678 KHIVAKTNDGKLVIK
+678 KFIVAKTNDGKLVIS
-693 PNSQQVVVKVKGS
+693 PNSQQVIVKIKGN
-706 TGGGKYDGEEHGVE
+706 TGGEKYDGTEHSVE

-732 SAGAPAGF
+732 SADAPAGF

-750 AKVTGTDAG
+750 AKAAGTDAG
-759 SYPMGLGAGDFG
+759 GYPMGLKAGDFG

-782 EVEDGQLTISKR
+782 EVEDGHLDISKR
-794 EVVVKPKDASR
+794 ALIIKPKDASR
-805 VFNGEALE
+805 VYNGEALE

-820 EGSPDQFLAGQGISD
+820 ESSPDQFLAGQGISN

-849 SSIVSWGYPESTKA
+849 SSIVGWDYQENTKA

-876 VTSRGAAETIT
+876 VTSRGATETIT
-887 VEANSTSA
+887 VEANSTSV
-895 TYDGG
+895 TYDGEI
-900 THSAAGLKTTEFVVG
+900 HSAVGLKTTEFVVG
-915 GKAYTVSGL
+915 GKTYTVSGL
-924 STEDPSAADAGTY
+924 STEDPSATDAGTY
-937 TNNVTGTAKVSDAAG
+937 TNNITGTAKVTDAAG
-952 NDVTSE
+952 NDVTGE
-958 FAVEIK
+958 FDVEIK
-964 DGSLVIGPAE
+964 DGSLVIDPAE
-974 AIIRPKDA
+974 VTIKPKDA

-987 GTPLVAS
+987 GTSLVAS
-994 EFEAAGFVGGD
+994 EFEASGFVGDD
-1005 GVAGVTYGGSQTDAG
+1005 GVEGVTYGGSQLNFG
-1020 ESGSTI
+1020 ESESTI
-1026 AAYEAAG
+1026 AGFAAAG
-1033 STKLANYKI
+1033 STKLTNYRI
-1042 TLGEG
+1042 TLSKGK
-1047 RLEVTANAERVVV
+1047 LKVTANAERVVV

-1081 EVAGISSALY
+1081 KVVGISSSLY
-1091 KEGDFAFV
+1091 EKGDFAFV

-1104 KVATGTD
+1104 RSVTATD

-1117 GLLPGDFENRSA
+1117 GLLPSDFENRSA
-1129 NFSNVAFAIEDG
+1129 NFSNVVFAIEDG
-1141 QLHIVPV
+1141 QLHIVPG
-1148 AIDEDAVTWDAR
+1148 AIDKDAVTWDVHN
-1160 DVQKVYD
+1160 VQKVYE
-1167 GDPLSAYGARAW
+1167 GEPLSAYHARAW

-1191 TDGVSW
+1191 VDGVNW
-1197 VDDPS
+1197 VSDPS
-1202 KVSLTHSGHLAVKL
+1202 KVSLTHFGHLAVKL
-1216 RATGANYAAGQYAAG
+1216 RATGANYAAGEYATG
-1231 SESVAV
+1231 SENVAIT
-1237 EKRPVT
+1237 KRLVT

-1267 KGEGVGFVDGEGVAV
+1267 KGEGAGFVDGEGVTI

-1289 DAGESDNTFYFSFD
+1289 DAGESDNTFFFSFN

-1318 KLKVAANSQQVVVK
+1318 KLKVTANSQQVVVK
-1332 VKGSTGGG
+1332 VVGNRGSST
-1340 KYDGEEH
+1340 YDGTEH
-1347 GVEGYAVSYVV
+1347 GVEGYTVSYVV
-1358 GGAASAGA
+1358 GGAASADA
-1366 PAGFDAGDISFAGA
+1366 PAGFDAGDISFAGTAKA
-1380 AKVTGTDAGSYP
+1380 AGTDAGSYP
-1392 MGLGAGD
+1392 MGLKAGD

-1411 FEVEDGQLTISKRE
+1411 FEVEDGQL
-1425 VVVKPKDASRVFNGE
+1425 V
-1440 ALEASEWEVAE
+1440 
-1451 GSPDQFLAGQGI
+1451 
-1463 SDPVFSGSQ
+1463 
-1472 TAPGTSESSIVSWG
+1472 
-1486 YPESTKAGNYEIRTE
+1486 
-1501 KGTLNVTSRGAAE
+1501 
-1514 TITVEANSTSAT
+1514 IT
-1526 YDGGTHSAAGLKTT
+1526 
-1540 EFVVGGKAYTVS
+1540 
-1552 GLSTEDPSAADAGT
+1552 
-1566 YTNNVTGTAKVSDA
+1566 
-1580 AGNDVTSEF
+1580 
-1589 AVEIKDGSLVIGPAE
+1589 
-1604 AIIRPKDASKPYDG
+1604 
-1618 TPLVASEFEA
+1618 
-1628 AGFVGGD
+1628 
-1635 GVAGVTY
+1635 
-1642 GGSQTDA
+1642 
-1649 GESGSTIA
+1649 
-1657 AYEAAG
+1657 
-1663 STKLAN
+1663 
-1669 YKITLG
+1669 
-1675 EGRLEVTA
+1675 
-1683 NAERVV
+1683 
-1689 VTIRENSATFPYDGE
+1689 
-1704 AKTAEGY
+1704 
-1711 EVAGIS
+1711 
-1717 SALYKEGD
+1717 
-1725 FAFVGDAAHKVAT
+1725 
-1738 GTDAGDY
+1738 
-1745 DMGLLPGDFEN
+1745 
-1756 RSANFSNVAFAIED
+1756 
-1770 GQLTILP
+1770 P

-1782 TTYGASKPYDGTA
+1782 TTHGASKPYDGTA
-1795 LTASGE
+1795 LTAPGE

-1818 QTLVGTSANS
+1818 QTLVGASANS
-1828 YAITWDGTAKESNY
+1828 YAIAWDGTAKESNY
-1842 SVVEGAIGTL
+1842 NVVEGAIGTL

-1860 ITVTPRGGSK
+1860 ITVTPRDGSK

-1904 GELLAEIDASTIVIR
+1904 GELLAEIDASTIVIK

-1984 FTGAQTAVGT
+1984 FTGEQTAVGA
-1994 SDNTFTVEA
+1994 SDNTFTVKA

-2063 TTSDDMGSVP
+2063 TTPSDTGSDS
-2073 TASDSKATTAP
+2073 TATDSKATTTP

-2090 TSENGAAQSEG
+2090 TSGNDAQSEG
-2101 KQSSENAPA
+2101 KQSFENAPA

-2144 TADLDKEMDEVLSG
+2144 TAALDKEMDAVLSG
-2158 AKEGSDK
+2158 AKEGSGK

>member
-8 MAGGGCSQLSDD
+8 MAGGGCSQLSGD
-20 AANLA
+20 ATNLA
-25 ATLGGVDD
+25 ATLGGGDD

-42 VGISSPALVGVESDI
+42 VGISSPALGGVESDI

-115 NVEGT
+115 NAEGT
-120 YVWSSNNDNILTVD
+120 YIWSSNNDNILTVD

-149 TLSYTS
+149 ALSYKS
-155 PDGNTTLAA
+155 PDDNTTLEA

-174 AATDRALFYYLN
+174 TATEYALFYYLN

-196 TTQWT
+196 TTQWA
-201 SLGSGSVNLT
+201 SLGGGSVNLT

-237 WPDNSTGD
+237 WPDGSTGD
-245 EYQVARGSSDWNNI
+245 EYQVLRGSSNWNNN
-259 FKAYKSVIEGMLPGV
+259 FKAYKSEIEGKLPGV

-292 NNNDGYHVDCSVSIT
+292 NNDDGYHVDCSVSIT

-335 TYREGDTTDITD
+335 TYREGDTTNITD

-372 QALTQQVELPYTVD
+372 QALTQQVELPYTID

-394 YLSGRQVVYD
+394 YLSGRQVIYD

-414 ALVHAAQQG
+414 ALVHAAQEG

-431 PTRVGHEFAGWTV
+431 PTRVGYEFTGWTV
-444 AGLDGVTTIE
+444 SGLDGVTTLE
-454 SGASFIMP
+454 SGASFTMP

-468 TATWNKLLACKVK
+468 TATWNKLLACNVK
-481 YLEQGTDKELS
+481 YLERGTGKELS
-492 PADTLYGHAGDV
+492 PADTLYGHAGEV
-504 VTANAKSNI
+504 VTANAKSDI

-519 DSTQASGKAML
+519 DPTQASGKATL
-530 IEGETPEI
+530 VEGETPEI

-566 TLSAPWGSEVAV
+566 TQSAPWGSEVAA
-578 SDLAKDI
+578 SNLAKAI
-585 DGYTAVSGQAATAT
+585 DGYTVVPGQTATAT

-614 NVTLTANSATTEYTG
+614 NVTLTANSAAREYTG

-644 AFAGVTLLG
+644 AFASVTLLG
-653 GKGTDAGDYPYTF
+653 GKGTDAGNYPYTF

-678 KHIVAKTNDGKLVIK
+678 KYIVAKTNDGKLVIK

-706 TGGGKYDGEEHGVE
+706 TGGGKYDGEEHSVE
-720 GYAVSYVVGGAA
+720 GYTVSYVVGGAA

-745 SFAGA
+745 SFAGT

-759 SYPMGLGAGDFG
+759 SYPMGLDAGDFS
-771 YAGKNFSNVSF
+771 YAGRNFSNVSF

-835 PVFSG
+835 LVFSG

-849 SSIVSWGYPESTKA
+849 SSIVSWGYPENTKA

-964 DGSLVIGPAE
+964 DGSLVIDPAE
-974 AIIRPKDA
+974 ATIRPKDA

-1047 RLEVTANAERVVV
+1047 RLEVTANAEKVVV

-1129 NFSNVAFAIEDG
+1129 NFSNVVFAIEDG
-1141 QLHIVPV
+1141 QL
-1148 AIDEDAVTWDAR
+1148 
-1160 DVQKVYD
+1160 
-1167 GDPLSAYGARAW
+1167 S
-1179 DKHGNEL
+1179 
-1186 SVEYS
+1186 
-1191 TDGVSW
+1191 
-1197 VDDPS
+1197 
-1202 KVSLTHSGHLAVKL
+1202 
-1216 RATGANYAAGQYAAG
+1216 
-1231 SESVAV
+1231 
-1237 EKRPVT
+1237 
-1243 LESGGADKTYDGTP
+1243 
-1257 LTNGAVSVTP
+1257 
-1267 KGEGVGFVDGEGVAV
+1267 
-1282 TVTGSQT
+1282 
-1289 DAGESDNTFYFSFD
+1289 
-1303 EGTSGDDYLVTAKCG
+1303 
-1318 KLKVAANSQQVVVK
+1318 
-1332 VKGSTGGG
+1332 
-1340 KYDGEEH
+1340 
-1347 GVEGYAVSYVV
+1347 
-1358 GGAASAGA
+1358 
-1366 PAGFDAGDISFAGA
+1366 
-1380 AKVTGTDAGSYP
+1380 
-1392 MGLGAGD
+1392 
-1399 FGYAGKNFSNVS
+1399 
-1411 FEVEDGQLTISKRE
+1411 
-1425 VVVKPKDASRVFNGE
+1425 
-1440 ALEASEWEVAE
+1440 
-1451 GSPDQFLAGQGI
+1451 
-1463 SDPVFSGSQ
+1463 
-1472 TAPGTSESSIVSWG
+1472 
-1486 YPESTKAGNYEIRTE
+1486 
-1501 KGTLNVTSRGAAE
+1501 
-1514 TITVEANSTSAT
+1514 
-1526 YDGGTHSAAGLKTT
+1526 
-1540 EFVVGGKAYTVS
+1540 
-1552 GLSTEDPSAADAGT
+1552 
-1566 YTNNVTGTAKVSDA
+1566 
-1580 AGNDVTSEF
+1580 
-1589 AVEIKDGSLVIGPAE
+1589 
-1604 AIIRPKDASKPYDG
+1604 
-1618 TPLVASEFEA
+1618 
-1628 AGFVGGD
+1628 
-1635 GVAGVTY
+1635 
-1642 GGSQTDA
+1642 
-1649 GESGSTIA
+1649 
-1657 AYEAAG
+1657 
-1663 STKLAN
+1663 
-1669 YKITLG
+1669 
-1675 EGRLEVTA
+1675 
-1683 NAERVV
+1683 
-1689 VTIRENSATFPYDGE
+1689 
-1704 AKTAEGY
+1704 
-1711 EVAGIS
+1711 
-1717 SALYKEGD
+1717 
-1725 FAFVGDAAHKVAT
+1725 
-1738 GTDAGDY
+1738 
-1745 DMGLLPGDFEN
+1745 
-1756 RSANFSNVAFAIED
+1756 
-1770 GQLTILP
+1770 ILP

-1782 TTYGASKPYDGTA
+1782 TTHGASKPYDGTA

-1812 FAATGS
+1812 FATTGS

-1842 SVVEGAIGTL
+1842 NVVEGAIGTL

-1860 ITVTPRGGSK
+1860 INVTPHGGSK

-1895 ATKGTITDA
+1895 ATKGSITDA
-1904 GELLAEIDASTIVIR
+1904 GELLAEVDASTIVIR

-1926 TAQFANVTCGKAPLI
+1926 TAQFANVACGKAPLV

-1949 TSATDS
+1949 ASATDS
-1955 KVYDGAALTKH
+1955 KVYDGTALTKH

-1994 SDNTFTVEA
+1994 SDNTFTVKA

-2063 TTSDDMGSVP
+2063 TTSDDMDSVP
-2073 TASDSKATTAP
+2073 TASDSKETTMP

-2090 TSENGAAQSEG
+2090 TSGNNAQSEG
-2101 KQSSENAPA
+2101 KQSPDNASG

-2122 MLLGTIATL
+2122 MILGTIATL
-2131 VYGAVVLLRRRRM
+2131 VYGAVVSLRRRRM
-2144 TADLDKEMDEVLSG
+2144 TADLDKEIDAVLSG
-2158 AKEGSDK
+2158 AKEGSGK

>member
-8 MAGGGCSQLSDD
+8 MAGGCSQLSGD

-25 ATLGGVDD
+25 ATLGGGDD
-33 APARPSGES
+33 APTRPSGES
-42 VGISSPALVGVESDI
+42 VGISSPALAGVESDI

-82 AADSTV
+82 AADSAI

-115 NVEGT
+115 NAEGT
-120 YVWSSNNDNILTVD
+120 YIWSSNNDNILTVD

-174 AATDRALFYYLN
+174 TATEYALFYYLN

-196 TTQWT
+196 TTQWA
-201 SLGSGSVNLT
+201 SLGGGSVNLT

-237 WPDNSTGD
+237 WPDGSTGD
-245 EYQVARGSSDWNNI
+245 EYQVLRGSSNWNNI
-259 FKAYKSVIEGMLPGV
+259 FKAYKSEIEGKLPGV

-292 NNNDGYHVDCSVSIT
+292 NNDDGYHVDCSVSIT

-335 TYREGDTTDITD
+335 TYREGDTTNITD

-355 SKKVGGIEYTFN
+355 SKKVDGIEYTFN

-372 QALTQQVELPYTVD
+372 QALTQQVELPYTID

-394 YLSGRQVVYD
+394 YLSGRQVIYD

-414 ALVHAAQQG
+414 ALVHAAQEG

-431 PTRVGHEFAGWTV
+431 PTRVGYEFTGWTV
-444 AGLDGVTTIE
+444 SGLDGVTTLE
-454 SGASFIMP
+454 SGASFTMP

-468 TATWNKLLACKVK
+468 TATWNKLLACNVK
-481 YLEQGTDKELS
+481 YLERGTGKELS
-492 PADTLYGHAGDV
+492 PADTLYGHAGEV
-504 VTANAKSNI
+504 VTANAKSDI

-519 DSTQASGKAML
+519 DPTQASGKATL
-530 IEGETPEI
+530 VEGETPEI

-566 TLSAPWGSEVAV
+566 TQSAPWGSEVAA
-578 SDLAKDI
+578 SNLAKAI
-585 DGYTAVSGQAATAT
+585 DGYTVVPGQTATAT

-614 NVTLTANSATTEYTG
+614 NVTLTANSAAREYTG

-644 AFAGVTLLG
+644 AFASVTLLG
-653 GKGTDAGDYPYTF
+653 GKGTDAGNYPYTF

-678 KHIVAKTNDGKLVIK
+678 KYIVAKTNDGKLKVAA
-693 PNSQQVVVKVKGS
+693 NSQQIVVKIKGN
-706 TGGGKYDGEEHGVE
+706 TGGGKYDGEEHSVE

-740 DAGDI
+740 DAGGI
-745 SFAGA
+745 SFAGT

-759 SYPMGLGAGDFG
+759 SYPMGLDAGDFS
-771 YAGKNFSNVSF
+771 YAGRNFSNVSF

-805 VFNGEALE
+805 VYNGEALE

-835 PVFSG
+835 PAFSG
-840 SQTAPGTSE
+840 SQTAPGASE
-849 SSIVSWGYPESTKA
+849 SSIVSWGYPENTEA

-974 AIIRPKDA
+974 ATIRPKDA

-1042 TLGEG
+1042 TLGGG
-1047 RLEVTANAERVVV
+1047 RLEVTANAEKVVV

-1129 NFSNVAFAIEDG
+1129 NFSNV
-1141 QLHIVPV
+1141 V
-1148 AIDEDAVTWDAR
+1148 
-1160 DVQKVYD
+1160 
-1167 GDPLSAYGARAW
+1167 
-1179 DKHGNEL
+1179 
-1186 SVEYS
+1186 
-1191 TDGVSW
+1191 
-1197 VDDPS
+1197 
-1202 KVSLTHSGHLAVKL
+1202 
-1216 RATGANYAAGQYAAG
+1216 
-1231 SESVAV
+1231 
-1237 EKRPVT
+1237 
-1243 LESGGADKTYDGTP
+1243 
-1257 LTNGAVSVTP
+1257 
-1267 KGEGVGFVDGEGVAV
+1267 
-1282 TVTGSQT
+1282 
-1289 DAGESDNTFYFSFD
+1289 
-1303 EGTSGDDYLVTAKCG
+1303 
-1318 KLKVAANSQQVVVK
+1318 
-1332 VKGSTGGG
+1332 
-1340 KYDGEEH
+1340 
-1347 GVEGYAVSYVV
+1347 
-1358 GGAASAGA
+1358 
-1366 PAGFDAGDISFAGA
+1366 
-1380 AKVTGTDAGSYP
+1380 
-1392 MGLGAGD
+1392 
-1399 FGYAGKNFSNVS
+1399 
-1411 FEVEDGQLTISKRE
+1411 
-1425 VVVKPKDASRVFNGE
+1425 
-1440 ALEASEWEVAE
+1440 
-1451 GSPDQFLAGQGI
+1451 
-1463 SDPVFSGSQ
+1463 
-1472 TAPGTSESSIVSWG
+1472 
-1486 YPESTKAGNYEIRTE
+1486 
-1501 KGTLNVTSRGAAE
+1501 
-1514 TITVEANSTSAT
+1514 
-1526 YDGGTHSAAGLKTT
+1526 
-1540 EFVVGGKAYTVS
+1540 
-1552 GLSTEDPSAADAGT
+1552 
-1566 YTNNVTGTAKVSDA
+1566 
-1580 AGNDVTSEF
+1580 
-1589 AVEIKDGSLVIGPAE
+1589 
-1604 AIIRPKDASKPYDG
+1604 
-1618 TPLVASEFEA
+1618 
-1628 AGFVGGD
+1628 
-1635 GVAGVTY
+1635 
-1642 GGSQTDA
+1642 
-1649 GESGSTIA
+1649 
-1657 AYEAAG
+1657 
-1663 STKLAN
+1663 
-1669 YKITLG
+1669 
-1675 EGRLEVTA
+1675 
-1683 NAERVV
+1683 
-1689 VTIRENSATFPYDGE
+1689 
-1704 AKTAEGY
+1704 
-1711 EVAGIS
+1711 
-1717 SALYKEGD
+1717 
-1725 FAFVGDAAHKVAT
+1725 
-1738 GTDAGDY
+1738 
-1745 DMGLLPGDFEN
+1745 
-1756 RSANFSNVAFAIED
+1756 FAIED

-1782 TTYGASKPYDGTA
+1782 TTHGASKPYDGTA

-1812 FAATGS
+1812 FATTGS
-1818 QTLVGTSANS
+1818 QTLAGTSANS

-1842 SVVEGAIGTL
+1842 NVVEGAIGTL

-1860 ITVTPRGGSK
+1860 INVTPHGGSK

-1895 ATKGTITDA
+1895 ATKGSITDA
-1904 GELLAEIDASTIVIR
+1904 GELLAEIDAPTIVIR

-1926 TAQFANVTCGKAPLI
+1926 TAQFSNVTCGKAPLV

-1955 KVYDGAALTKH
+1955 KVYDGVALTKH

-1984 FTGAQTAVGT
+1984 FTGEQTTVGT
-1994 SDNTFTVEA
+1994 SDNTFTVKA

-2073 TASDSKATTAP
+2073 TASDSKETTMP

-2090 TSENGAAQSEG
+2090 TSGNGAAQSEG

-2122 MLLGTIATL
+2122 MILGTIATL

-2144 TADLDKEMDEVLSG
+2144 TADLDKEIDAVLSG
-2158 AKEGSDK
+2158 AKEGSGK

>member
-1 MRKMALP
+1 MNNTIKHMREAKSSANCTSWGNKVVSVVLSAILLGFGWP
-8 MAGGGCSQLSDD
+8 AVNPAEVYAEDGAANGGGGCSQLSGD

-25 ATLGGVDD
+25 ATLGGGDD

-82 AADSTV
+82 AADSAI

-115 NVEGT
+115 NAEGT
-120 YVWSSNNDNILTVD
+120 YIWSSNNDNILTVD

-155 PDGNTTLAA
+155 PDGATTLTA

-174 AATDRALFYYLN
+174 AATDYALFYYLN

-211 GLDSSN
+211 GLNSSN

-237 WPDNSTGD
+237 WPDGSTGD
-245 EYQVARGSSDWNNI
+245 EYQVVRGSSDWNNI

-274 TVTDDDV
+274 TVTDEDV
-281 ESISIKPYKLT
+281 ESICVKPYKLT

-335 TYREGDTTDITD
+335 TYREGDTTNITD

-355 SKKVGGIEYTFN
+355 SKTVGGIEYTFN

-394 YLSGRQVVYD
+394 YLSGRQVIYD

-414 ALVHAAQQG
+414 ALVHAAQEG

-431 PTRVGHEFAGWTV
+431 PTRVGYEFAGWTV
-444 AGLDGVTTIE
+444 SGLDGVTTLE
-454 SGASFIMP
+454 SGASFTMP

-468 TATWNKLLACKVK
+468 TATWNKLLACNVK
-481 YLEQGTDKELS
+481 YLERGTGKELS
-492 PADTLYGHAGDV
+492 PADTLYGHAGEV
-504 VTANAKSNI
+504 VTANAKSDI

-519 DSTQASGKAML
+519 DPTQASGKATL
-530 IEGETPEI
+530 VEGETPEI

-566 TLSAPWGSEVAV
+566 TQSAPWGSEVAA
-578 SDLAKDI
+578 SNLAKAI
-585 DGYTAVSGQAATAT
+585 DGYTVVPGQTATAT

-678 KHIVAKTNDGKLVIK
+678 KHIVAKTNDGKLVIN
-693 PNSQQVVVKVKGS
+693 PNSEKVVVKIKGN
-706 TGGGKYDGEEHGVE
+706 TGGGKYDGEEHSVE
-720 GYAVSYVVGGAA
+720 GYTVSYVVGGAA
-732 SAGAPAGF
+732 SAGAPAGV

-745 SFAGA
+745 SFAGT

-759 SYPMGLGAGDFG
+759 SYPMGLDAGDFS
-771 YAGKNFSNVSF
+771 YAGRNFSNVSF

-849 SSIVSWGYPESTKA
+849 SSIVSWGYPENTKA

-974 AIIRPKDA
+974 ATIRPKDA

-1047 RLEVTANAERVVV
+1047 RLEVTANAEKVVV

-1129 NFSNVAFAIEDG
+1129 NFSNV
-1141 QLHIVPV
+1141 V
-1148 AIDEDAVTWDAR
+1148 
-1160 DVQKVYD
+1160 
-1167 GDPLSAYGARAW
+1167 
-1179 DKHGNEL
+1179 
-1186 SVEYS
+1186 
-1191 TDGVSW
+1191 
-1197 VDDPS
+1197 
-1202 KVSLTHSGHLAVKL
+1202 
-1216 RATGANYAAGQYAAG
+1216 
-1231 SESVAV
+1231 
-1237 EKRPVT
+1237 
-1243 LESGGADKTYDGTP
+1243 
-1257 LTNGAVSVTP
+1257 
-1267 KGEGVGFVDGEGVAV
+1267 
-1282 TVTGSQT
+1282 
-1289 DAGESDNTFYFSFD
+1289 
-1303 EGTSGDDYLVTAKCG
+1303 
-1318 KLKVAANSQQVVVK
+1318 
-1332 VKGSTGGG
+1332 
-1340 KYDGEEH
+1340 
-1347 GVEGYAVSYVV
+1347 
-1358 GGAASAGA
+1358 
-1366 PAGFDAGDISFAGA
+1366 
-1380 AKVTGTDAGSYP
+1380 
-1392 MGLGAGD
+1392 
-1399 FGYAGKNFSNVS
+1399 
-1411 FEVEDGQLTISKRE
+1411 
-1425 VVVKPKDASRVFNGE
+1425 
-1440 ALEASEWEVAE
+1440 
-1451 GSPDQFLAGQGI
+1451 
-1463 SDPVFSGSQ
+1463 
-1472 TAPGTSESSIVSWG
+1472 
-1486 YPESTKAGNYEIRTE
+1486 
-1501 KGTLNVTSRGAAE
+1501 
-1514 TITVEANSTSAT
+1514 
-1526 YDGGTHSAAGLKTT
+1526 
-1540 EFVVGGKAYTVS
+1540 
-1552 GLSTEDPSAADAGT
+1552 
-1566 YTNNVTGTAKVSDA
+1566 
-1580 AGNDVTSEF
+1580 
-1589 AVEIKDGSLVIGPAE
+1589 
-1604 AIIRPKDASKPYDG
+1604 
-1618 TPLVASEFEA
+1618 
-1628 AGFVGGD
+1628 
-1635 GVAGVTY
+1635 
-1642 GGSQTDA
+1642 
-1649 GESGSTIA
+1649 
-1657 AYEAAG
+1657 
-1663 STKLAN
+1663 
-1669 YKITLG
+1669 
-1675 EGRLEVTA
+1675 
-1683 NAERVV
+1683 
-1689 VTIRENSATFPYDGE
+1689 
-1704 AKTAEGY
+1704 
-1711 EVAGIS
+1711 
-1717 SALYKEGD
+1717 
-1725 FAFVGDAAHKVAT
+1725 
-1738 GTDAGDY
+1738 
-1745 DMGLLPGDFEN
+1745 
-1756 RSANFSNVAFAIED
+1756 FAIED

-1782 TTYGASKPYDGTA
+1782 TTHGASKPYDGTA

-1812 FAATGS
+1812 FAITGS
-1818 QTLVGTSANS
+1818 QMLVGTSANS

-1842 SVVEGAIGTL
+1842 NVVEGAIGTL

-1860 ITVTPRGGSK
+1860 INVTPHGGSK

-1882 DVDGLPAGFTLEA
+1882 DIDGLPAGFTLEA

-1994 SDNTFTVEA
+1994 SDNTFTVKA

-2048 PNGPTNSSDVTPSGS
+2048 PNDPTNSSDVTPSGS
-2063 TTSDDMGSVP
+2063 TTSDDMDSVP
-2073 TASDSKATTAP
+2073 TASDSKETTMP

-2090 TSENGAAQSEG
+2090 TSGNNAQSEG
-2101 KQSSENAPA
+2101 KQSPDNASG

-2122 MLLGTIATL
+2122 MILGTIATL
-2131 VYGAVVLLRRRRM
+2131 VYGAVVSLRRRRM
-2144 TADLDKEMDEVLSG
+2144 TADLDKEIDAVLSG

>member
-1 MRKMALP
+1 MNNTIKHMREAKSSANCTSWGNKIVSVVLSAILLGFGWP
-8 MAGGGCSQLSDD
+8 AVNPAEVYAEDGAANGGGGCSQLSGD
-20 AANLA
+20 ATNLA
-25 ATLGGVDD
+25 ATLGGGDD

-42 VGISSPALVGVESDI
+42 VGISSPALGGVESDI

-115 NVEGT
+115 NAEGT
-120 YVWSSNNDNILTVD
+120 YIWSSNNDNILTVD

-149 TLSYTS
+149 ALSYKS
-155 PDGNTTLAA
+155 PDDNTTLEA

-174 AATDRALFYYLN
+174 TATEYALFYYLN

-196 TTQWT
+196 TTQWA
-201 SLGSGSVNLT
+201 SLGGGSVNLT

-217 FPKDNGKTAIF
+217 SPKDNGKTAIF

-237 WPDNSTGD
+237 WPDGSTGD
-245 EYQVARGSSDWNNI
+245 EYQVLRGSSNWNNI
-259 FKAYKSVIEGMLPGV
+259 FKAYKSEIEGKLPGV

-292 NNNDGYHVDCSVSIT
+292 NNDDGYHVDCSVSIT

-335 TYREGDTTDITD
+335 TYREGDTTNITD

-372 QALTQQVELPYTVD
+372 QALTQQVELPYTID

-394 YLSGRQVVYD
+394 YLSGRQVIYD

-414 ALVHAAQQG
+414 ALVHAAQEG

-431 PTRVGHEFAGWTV
+431 PTRVGYEFTGWTV
-444 AGLDGVTTIE
+444 SGLDGVTTLE
-454 SGASFIMP
+454 SGASFTMP

-468 TATWNKLLACKVK
+468 TATWNKLLACNVK
-481 YLEQGTDKELS
+481 YLERGTGKELS
-492 PADTLYGHAGDV
+492 PADTLYGHAGEV
-504 VTANAKSNI
+504 VTANAKSDI

-519 DSTQASGKAML
+519 DPTQASGKATL
-530 IEGETPEI
+530 VEGETPEI

-566 TLSAPWGSEVAV
+566 TQSAPWGSEVAA
-578 SDLAKDI
+578 SNLAKAI
-585 DGYTAVSGQAATAT
+585 DGYTVVPGQTATAT

-614 NVTLTANSATTEYTG
+614 NVTLTANSAAREYTG

-644 AFAGVTLLG
+644 AFASVTLLG
-653 GKGTDAGDYPYTF
+653 GKGTDAGNYPYTF

-678 KHIVAKTNDGKLVIK
+678 KYIVAKTNDGKLVINS
-693 PNSQQVVVKVKGS
+693 NSQQVVVKIKGN
-706 TGGGKYDGEEHGVE
+706 TGGGKYDGEEHSVE

-745 SFAGA
+745 SFAGT
-750 AKVTGTDAG
+750 AKVTGIDAG
-759 SYPMGLGAGDFG
+759 SYPMGLDAGDFS
-771 YAGKNFSNVSF
+771 YAGRNFSNVSF

-835 PVFSG
+835 PAFSG

-849 SSIVSWGYPESTKA
+849 SSIVSWGYPENTKA

-974 AIIRPKDA
+974 ATIRPKDA

-1005 GVAGVTYGGSQTDAG
+1005 GVAGVTYGGSQTGAG

-1047 RLEVTANAERVVV
+1047 RLEVTANAE
-1060 TIRENS
+1060 
-1066 ATFPYDGEAKTAEGY
+1066 K
-1081 EVAGISSALY
+1081 
-1091 KEGDFAFV
+1091 
-1099 GDAAH
+1099 
-1104 KVATGTD
+1104 
-1111 AGDYDM
+1111 
-1117 GLLPGDFENRSA
+1117 
-1129 NFSNVAFAIEDG
+1129 
-1141 QLHIVPV
+1141 
-1148 AIDEDAVTWDAR
+1148 
-1160 DVQKVYD
+1160 
-1167 GDPLSAYGARAW
+1167 
-1179 DKHGNEL
+1179 
-1186 SVEYS
+1186 
-1191 TDGVSW
+1191 
-1197 VDDPS
+1197 
-1202 KVSLTHSGHLAVKL
+1202 
-1216 RATGANYAAGQYAAG
+1216 
-1231 SESVAV
+1231 
-1237 EKRPVT
+1237 
-1243 LESGGADKTYDGTP
+1243 
-1257 LTNGAVSVTP
+1257 
-1267 KGEGVGFVDGEGVAV
+1267 
-1282 TVTGSQT
+1282 
-1289 DAGESDNTFYFSFD
+1289 
-1303 EGTSGDDYLVTAKCG
+1303 
-1318 KLKVAANSQQVVVK
+1318 
-1332 VKGSTGGG
+1332 
-1340 KYDGEEH
+1340 
-1347 GVEGYAVSYVV
+1347 
-1358 GGAASAGA
+1358 
-1366 PAGFDAGDISFAGA
+1366 
-1380 AKVTGTDAGSYP
+1380 
-1392 MGLGAGD
+1392 
-1399 FGYAGKNFSNVS
+1399 
-1411 FEVEDGQLTISKRE
+1411 
-1425 VVVKPKDASRVFNGE
+1425 
-1440 ALEASEWEVAE
+1440 
-1451 GSPDQFLAGQGI
+1451 
-1463 SDPVFSGSQ
+1463 
-1472 TAPGTSESSIVSWG
+1472 
-1486 YPESTKAGNYEIRTE
+1486 
-1501 KGTLNVTSRGAAE
+1501 
-1514 TITVEANSTSAT
+1514 
-1526 YDGGTHSAAGLKTT
+1526 
-1540 EFVVGGKAYTVS
+1540 
-1552 GLSTEDPSAADAGT
+1552 
-1566 YTNNVTGTAKVSDA
+1566 
-1580 AGNDVTSEF
+1580 
-1589 AVEIKDGSLVIGPAE
+1589 
-1604 AIIRPKDASKPYDG
+1604 
-1618 TPLVASEFEA
+1618 
-1628 AGFVGGD
+1628 
-1635 GVAGVTY
+1635 
-1642 GGSQTDA
+1642 
-1649 GESGSTIA
+1649 
-1657 AYEAAG
+1657 
-1663 STKLAN
+1663 
-1669 YKITLG
+1669 
-1675 EGRLEVTA
+1675 
-1683 NAERVV
+1683 VV

-1782 TTYGASKPYDGTA
+1782 TTHGASKPYDGTA

-1812 FAATGS
+1812 FATTGS

-1842 SVVEGAIGTL
+1842 NVVEGAVGTL

-1860 ITVTPRGGSK
+1860 INVTPHGGSK

-1875 PLTSAGI
+1875 PLVSAGI

-1994 SDNTFTVEA
+1994 SDNTFTVKA

-2073 TASDSKATTAP
+2073 TASDSKETTAS

-2090 TSENGAAQSEG
+2090 TSGNNAQSEG
-2101 KQSSENAPA
+2101 KQSSDNASG

-2122 MLLGTIATL
+2122 MILGTIATL
-2131 VYGAVVLLRRRRM
+2131 VYGAVVSLRRRRM
-2144 TADLDKEMDEVLSG
+2144 TADLDKEIDAVLSG
-2158 AKEGSDK
+2158 AKEGSGK

>member
-1 MRKMALP
+1 MNNTIKHMREAESSANCTSWGNKVVSVVLSAVLLGFGWP
-8 MAGGGCSQLSDD
+8 AVNPAEVYAEDGAANAGGSYQLVGDSAGR
-20 AANLA
+20 AAS
-25 ATLGGVDD
+25 T
-33 APARPSGES
+33 GEGADTAS
-42 VGISSPALVGVESDI
+42 RANDESAGSSSPALAGVESDA

-62 DSNTPSATNNE
+62 NPNTPPSTT
-73 SGKAADSSA
+73 SSTTSKGAADPFA
-82 AADSTV
+82 ASDATV
-88 AQSLSITGADA
+88 AQSLSITGSDT
-99 VAQFSTMQ
+99 VAQFSTAQ
-107 LTATTSPS
+107 LTGTTSPA
-115 NVEGT
+115 NAEGA

-134 QSGTVTG
+134 QSGMVTG
-141 VRQGTATV
+141 VRQGAATV

-174 AATDRALFYYLN
+174 AATHSALFYYLN
-186 NPNGSLDSIS
+186 NPNGSLDSTS

-211 GLDSSN
+211 GLNSSN
-217 FPKDNGKTAIF
+217 FPKDNGDTAIF

-237 WPDNSTGD
+237 WPDESTGD
-245 EYQVARGSSDWNNI
+245 EYQVARGSSDWNKI

-335 TYREGDTTDITD
+335 TYREGDTTDIAD
-347 FPDVSLPL
+347 FPDVSLPP

-372 QALTQQVELPYTVD
+372 QALTQQVELPYTID

-394 YLSGRQVVYD
+394 YLSGRQVIYD

-414 ALVHAAQQG
+414 ALVHAAQEG

-444 AGLDGVTTIE
+444 SGLDGVTTLE
-454 SGASFIMP
+454 SGASFTMP
-462 DNNVTF
+462 DNNVTL
-468 TATWNKLLACKVK
+468 TATWNELPACKVK
-481 YLEQGTDKELS
+481 YLEKGTDKELS
-492 PADTLYGHAGDV
+492 PADMLYGHAGDV
-504 VTANAKSNI
+504 VMANAKSDI

-519 DSTQASGKAML
+519 DPTQASREATL
-530 IEGETPEI
+530 VEGETPEI

-566 TLSAPWGSEVAV
+566 TLSAPWGSEVAA
-578 SDLAKDI
+578 SNLAKAI
-585 DGYTAVSGQAATAT
+585 DGYTVVPGQTATAT
-599 VELDGSTVINIYYYQ
+599 VELDGSTVINVYYYQ
-614 NVTLTANSATTEYTG
+614 NVTLTANSATREYTG
-629 ELQHVEGYTCDVADA
+629 ESQRVKGYTCDVADA
-644 AFAGVTLLG
+644 AFAGITLLG

-666 ASGTAGTVSTDG
+666 AAGAVGTVSADG
-678 KHIVAKTNDGKLVIK
+678 KFIVAKTNDGKLVIS
-693 PNSQQVVVKVKGS
+693 PNSQQVIVKIKGN
-706 TGGGKYDGEEHGVE
+706 TGGEKYDGTEHSVE

-732 SAGAPAGF
+732 SADAPAGF

-750 AKVTGTDAG
+750 AKAAGTDAG
-759 SYPMGLGAGDFG
+759 GYPMGLKAGDFG

-782 EVEDGQLTISKR
+782 EVEDGHLDISKR
-794 EVVVKPKDASR
+794 ALIIKPKDASR
-805 VFNGEALE
+805 VYNGEALE

-820 EGSPDQFLAGQGISD
+820 ESSPDQFLAGQGISN

-849 SSIVSWGYPESTKA
+849 SSIVGWDYQENTKA

-876 VTSRGAAETIT
+876 VTSRGATETIT
-887 VEANSTSA
+887 VEANSTSV
-895 TYDGG
+895 TYDGEI
-900 THSAAGLKTTEFVVG
+900 HSAVGLKTTEFVVG
-915 GKAYTVSGL
+915 GKTYTVSGL
-924 STEDPSAADAGTY
+924 STEDPSATDAGTY
-937 TNNVTGTAKVSDAAG
+937 TNNITGTAKVTDAAG
-952 NDVTSE
+952 NDVTGE
-958 FAVEIK
+958 FDVEIK
-964 DGSLVIGPAE
+964 DGSLVIDPAE
-974 AIIRPKDA
+974 VTIKPKDA

-987 GTPLVAS
+987 GTSLVAS
-994 EFEAAGFVGGD
+994 EFEASGFVGDD
-1005 GVAGVTYGGSQTDAG
+1005 GVEGVTYGGSQLNFG
-1020 ESGSTI
+1020 ESESTI
-1026 AAYEAAG
+1026 AGFAVAG
-1033 STKLANYKI
+1033 STKLTNYRI
-1042 TLGEG
+1042 TLSKGK
-1047 RLEVTANAERVVV
+1047 LKVTANAERVVV

-1081 EVAGISSALY
+1081 KVVGISSSLY
-1091 KEGDFAFV
+1091 EKGDFAFV

-1104 KVATGTD
+1104 RSVTATD

-1117 GLLPGDFENRSA
+1117 GLLPSDFENRSA
-1129 NFSNVAFAIEDG
+1129 NFSNVVFAIEDG
-1141 QLHIVPV
+1141 QLHIVPG
-1148 AIDEDAVTWDAR
+1148 AIDKDAVTWDVHN
-1160 DVQKVYD
+1160 VQKVYE
-1167 GDPLSAYGARAW
+1167 GEPLSAYHARAW

-1191 TDGVSW
+1191 VDGVNW
-1197 VDDPS
+1197 VSDPS
-1202 KVSLTHSGHLAVKL
+1202 KVSLTHFGHLAVKL
-1216 RATGANYAAGQYAAG
+1216 RATGANYAAGEYATG
-1231 SESVAV
+1231 SENVAIT
-1237 EKRPVT
+1237 KRLVT

-1267 KGEGVGFVDGEGVAV
+1267 KGEGAGFVDGEGVTI

-1289 DAGESDNTFYFSFD
+1289 DAGESDNTFFFSFN

-1318 KLKVAANSQQVVVK
+1318 KLKVTANSQQVVVK
-1332 VKGSTGGG
+1332 VVGNRGSST
-1340 KYDGEEH
+1340 YDGTEH
-1347 GVEGYAVSYVV
+1347 GVEGYTVSYVV
-1358 GGAASAGA
+1358 GGAASADA

-1380 AKVTGTDAGSYP
+1380 AKAAGTDAGGYP
-1392 MGLGAGD
+1392 MGLKAGD

-1411 FEVEDGQLTISKRE
+1411 FEVEDGQL
-1425 VVVKPKDASRVFNGE
+1425 V
-1440 ALEASEWEVAE
+1440 
-1451 GSPDQFLAGQGI
+1451 
-1463 SDPVFSGSQ
+1463 
-1472 TAPGTSESSIVSWG
+1472 
-1486 YPESTKAGNYEIRTE
+1486 
-1501 KGTLNVTSRGAAE
+1501 
-1514 TITVEANSTSAT
+1514 IT
-1526 YDGGTHSAAGLKTT
+1526 
-1540 EFVVGGKAYTVS
+1540 
-1552 GLSTEDPSAADAGT
+1552 
-1566 YTNNVTGTAKVSDA
+1566 
-1580 AGNDVTSEF
+1580 
-1589 AVEIKDGSLVIGPAE
+1589 
-1604 AIIRPKDASKPYDG
+1604 
-1618 TPLVASEFEA
+1618 
-1628 AGFVGGD
+1628 
-1635 GVAGVTY
+1635 
-1642 GGSQTDA
+1642 
-1649 GESGSTIA
+1649 
-1657 AYEAAG
+1657 
-1663 STKLAN
+1663 
-1669 YKITLG
+1669 
-1675 EGRLEVTA
+1675 
-1683 NAERVV
+1683 
-1689 VTIRENSATFPYDGE
+1689 
-1704 AKTAEGY
+1704 
-1711 EVAGIS
+1711 
-1717 SALYKEGD
+1717 
-1725 FAFVGDAAHKVAT
+1725 
-1738 GTDAGDY
+1738 
-1745 DMGLLPGDFEN
+1745 
-1756 RSANFSNVAFAIED
+1756 
-1770 GQLTILP
+1770 P

-1782 TTYGASKPYDGTA
+1782 TTHGASKPYDGTA
-1795 LTASGE
+1795 LTAPGE

-1818 QTLVGTSANS
+1818 QTLVGASANS
-1828 YAITWDGTAKESNY
+1828 YAIAWDGTAKESNY
-1842 SVVEGAIGTL
+1842 NVVEGAIGTL

-1860 ITVTPRGGSK
+1860 ITVTPRDGSK

-1904 GELLAEIDASTIVIR
+1904 GELLAEIDASTIVIK

-1984 FTGAQTAVGT
+1984 FTGEQTAVGA
-1994 SDNTFTVEA
+1994 SDNTFTVKA

-2063 TTSDDMGSVP
+2063 TTPSDTGSDS
-2073 TASDSKATTAP
+2073 TATDSKATTTP

-2090 TSENGAAQSEG
+2090 TSGNDAQSEG
-2101 KQSSENAPA
+2101 KQSFENAPA

-2144 TADLDKEMDEVLSG
+2144 TAALDKEMDAVLSG
-2158 AKEGSDK
+2158 AKEGSGK

>member
-8 MAGGGCSQLSDD
+8 MAGGGCSQLSGD

-25 ATLGGVDD
+25 ATLGGGDD
-33 APARPSGES
+33 APTRPSGES
-42 VGISSPALVGVESDI
+42 VGISSPALAGVESDI

-73 SGKAADSSA
+73 SCKAADSSA
-82 AADSTV
+82 AADSAI

-115 NVEGT
+115 NAEGT
-120 YVWSSNNDNILTVD
+120 YIWSSNNDNILTVD

-149 TLSYTS
+149 ALSYTS
-155 PDGNTTLAA
+155 PDGNTTLTA

-174 AATDRALFYYLN
+174 AATNSALFYYLN

-245 EYQVARGSSDWNNI
+245 EYQVVRESEDWNKI

-292 NNNDGYHVDCSVSIT
+292 NNDDGYHVDCSVSIT

-372 QALTQQVELPYTVD
+372 QALTQQVELPYTID

-394 YLSGRQVVYD
+394 YLSGRQVIYD

-414 ALVHAAQQG
+414 ALVHAAQEG
-423 STQTVKAE
+423 STQTVKAV
-431 PTRVGHEFAGWTV
+431 PTRVGYEFTGWTV
-444 AGLDGVTTIE
+444 SGLDGVTTLE
-454 SGASFIMP
+454 SGASFTMP

-481 YLEQGTDKELS
+481 YLEQGTDKELF
-492 PADTLYGHAGDV
+492 PADTLYGHVGDV
-504 VTANAKSNI
+504 VTANAKSDI

-519 DSTQASGKAML
+519 DSTQASGKATL
-530 IEGETPEI
+530 VEGETPEI

-566 TLSAPWGSEVAV
+566 TQSAPWGSEVAA
-578 SDLAKDI
+578 SNLAKAI
-585 DGYTAVSGQAATAT
+585 DGYTVVPGQTETAT
-599 VELDGSTVINIYYYQ
+599 VERDGSTVINIYYYQ
-614 NVTLTANSATTEYTG
+614 NVTLTANSAAREYTG
-629 ELQHVEGYTCDVADA
+629 EQQRVEGYTCDVADA
-644 AFAGVTLLG
+644 AFASVTLLG

-678 KHIVAKTNDGKLVIK
+678 KYIVAKTNDGKLVINS
-693 PNSQQVVVKVKGS
+693 NSQQVVVKVKGS
-706 TGGGKYDGEEHGVE
+706 TGGGKYDGEEHSVE
-720 GYAVSYVVGGAA
+720 GYTVSYVVGGAA

-745 SFAGA
+745 SFAGT

-759 SYPMGLGAGDFG
+759 SYPMGLDAGDFS
-771 YAGKNFSNVSF
+771 YAGRNFSNVSF

-849 SSIVSWGYPESTKA
+849 SSIVSWGYPENTKA

-964 DGSLVIGPAE
+964 DGSLVIDPAE
-974 AIIRPKDA
+974 ATIRPKDA

-1047 RLEVTANAERVVV
+1047 RLEVTANAEKVVV

-1081 EVAGISSALY
+1081 EVAKISSALY

-1129 NFSNVAFAIEDG
+1129 NFSNV
-1141 QLHIVPV
+1141 V
-1148 AIDEDAVTWDAR
+1148 
-1160 DVQKVYD
+1160 
-1167 GDPLSAYGARAW
+1167 
-1179 DKHGNEL
+1179 
-1186 SVEYS
+1186 
-1191 TDGVSW
+1191 
-1197 VDDPS
+1197 
-1202 KVSLTHSGHLAVKL
+1202 
-1216 RATGANYAAGQYAAG
+1216 
-1231 SESVAV
+1231 
-1237 EKRPVT
+1237 
-1243 LESGGADKTYDGTP
+1243 
-1257 LTNGAVSVTP
+1257 
-1267 KGEGVGFVDGEGVAV
+1267 
-1282 TVTGSQT
+1282 
-1289 DAGESDNTFYFSFD
+1289 
-1303 EGTSGDDYLVTAKCG
+1303 
-1318 KLKVAANSQQVVVK
+1318 
-1332 VKGSTGGG
+1332 
-1340 KYDGEEH
+1340 
-1347 GVEGYAVSYVV
+1347 
-1358 GGAASAGA
+1358 
-1366 PAGFDAGDISFAGA
+1366 
-1380 AKVTGTDAGSYP
+1380 
-1392 MGLGAGD
+1392 
-1399 FGYAGKNFSNVS
+1399 
-1411 FEVEDGQLTISKRE
+1411 
-1425 VVVKPKDASRVFNGE
+1425 
-1440 ALEASEWEVAE
+1440 
-1451 GSPDQFLAGQGI
+1451 
-1463 SDPVFSGSQ
+1463 
-1472 TAPGTSESSIVSWG
+1472 
-1486 YPESTKAGNYEIRTE
+1486 
-1501 KGTLNVTSRGAAE
+1501 
-1514 TITVEANSTSAT
+1514 
-1526 YDGGTHSAAGLKTT
+1526 
-1540 EFVVGGKAYTVS
+1540 
-1552 GLSTEDPSAADAGT
+1552 
-1566 YTNNVTGTAKVSDA
+1566 
-1580 AGNDVTSEF
+1580 
-1589 AVEIKDGSLVIGPAE
+1589 
-1604 AIIRPKDASKPYDG
+1604 
-1618 TPLVASEFEA
+1618 
-1628 AGFVGGD
+1628 
-1635 GVAGVTY
+1635 
-1642 GGSQTDA
+1642 
-1649 GESGSTIA
+1649 
-1657 AYEAAG
+1657 
-1663 STKLAN
+1663 
-1669 YKITLG
+1669 
-1675 EGRLEVTA
+1675 
-1683 NAERVV
+1683 
-1689 VTIRENSATFPYDGE
+1689 
-1704 AKTAEGY
+1704 
-1711 EVAGIS
+1711 
-1717 SALYKEGD
+1717 
-1725 FAFVGDAAHKVAT
+1725 
-1738 GTDAGDY
+1738 
-1745 DMGLLPGDFEN
+1745 
-1756 RSANFSNVAFAIED
+1756 FAIED

-1782 TTYGASKPYDGTA
+1782 TTHGASKPYDGTA

-1812 FAATGS
+1812 FATTGS

-1842 SVVEGAIGTL
+1842 NVVEGAIGTL

-1860 ITVTPRGGSK
+1860 INVTPHGGSK

-1895 ATKGTITDA
+1895 ATKGTITDV

-1926 TAQFANVTCGKAPLI
+1926 TAQFANVTCGKAPLV

-1955 KVYDGAALTKH
+1955 KVHDGAALTKH

-1994 SDNTFTVEA
+1994 SDNTFTVKA

-2048 PNGPTNSSDVTPSGS
+2048 PNGPTNSSGVTPSGS

-2073 TASDSKATTAP
+2073 TASDSKETTMP

-2090 TSENGAAQSEG
+2090 TSGNNAQSEG
-2101 KQSSENAPA
+2101 KQSPDNASG

-2122 MLLGTIATL
+2122 MILGTIATL

-2144 TADLDKEMDEVLSG
+2144 TADLDKEIDAVLSG
-2158 AKEGSDK
+2158 AKEGSGK

>member
-1 MRKMALP
+1 MNNTIKHMREAKSSANCTSWGNKIVSVVLSAILLGFGWP
-8 MAGGGCSQLSDD
+8 AVNPAEVYAEDGAANGGGGCSQLSGD

-25 ATLGGVDD
+25 ATLGGGDD

-42 VGISSPALVGVESDI
+42 VEISSPALVGVESDI

-62 DSNTPSATNNE
+62 DPNTPSATNNE

-82 AADSTV
+82 AADSAI
-88 AQSLSITGADA
+88 AQSLSITGADT
-99 VAQFSTMQ
+99 VAQFSTAQ

-115 NVEGT
+115 NAEGT
-120 YVWSSNNDNILTVD
+120 YIWSSNNDNILTVD

-149 TLSYTS
+149 ALSYTS

-164 THDVTVTSPT
+164 THDVTVTSPK
-174 AATDRALFYYLN
+174 AATDSALFYYLN

-245 EYQVARGSSDWNNI
+245 EYQVVRESEDWNKI

-292 NNNDGYHVDCSVSIT
+292 NNDDGYHVDCSVSIT

-372 QALTQQVELPYTVD
+372 QALTQQVELPYTID

-394 YLSGRQVVYD
+394 YLSGRQVIYD

-414 ALVHAAQQG
+414 ALVHAAQEG

-431 PTRVGHEFAGWTV
+431 PTRVGYEFAGWTV
-444 AGLDGVTTIE
+444 SGLDDVATLE

-468 TATWNKLLACKVK
+468 TATWNKLLACNVK
-481 YLEQGTDKELS
+481 YLEQGTGKELS
-492 PADTLYGHAGDV
+492 PADTFYGHAGEV
-504 VTANAKSNI
+504 VTANAKSDI

-519 DSTQASGKAML
+519 DPTQASGKATL

-556 GTEQKVADSE
+556 GTEQKVAGSE
-566 TLSAPWGSEVAV
+566 TQSAPWGSEVAA
-578 SDLAKDI
+578 SNLAKAI
-585 DGYTAVSGQAATAT
+585 DGYTVVPGQTTTAT

-629 ELQHVEGYTCDVADA
+629 ESQHVEGYTCDVADA

-666 ASGTAGTVSTDG
+666 DSGTAGTVSTDG
-678 KHIVAKTNDGKLVIK
+678 KHIVAKTNDGKLVIN
-693 PNSQQVVVKVKGS
+693 PNSQQVVVKVKGN

-745 SFAGA
+745 SFAGT

-759 SYPMGLGAGDFG
+759 SYPMGLDAGDFG

-782 EVEDGQLTISKR
+782 EVEDGQLAISKR

-840 SQTAPGTSE
+840 SQTAPGASE
-849 SSIVSWGYPESTKA
+849 SSIVSWGYPENTKA
-863 GNYEIRTEKGTLN
+863 GNYEIRTERGTLN

-974 AIIRPKDA
+974 ATIRPKDA

-1047 RLEVTANAERVVV
+1047 RLEVTENAEKVVV

-1117 GLLPGDFENRSA
+1117 GLLPGDFEN
-1129 NFSNVAFAIEDG
+1129 
-1141 QLHIVPV
+1141 
-1148 AIDEDAVTWDAR
+1148 T
-1160 DVQKVYD
+1160 
-1167 GDPLSAYGARAW
+1167 
-1179 DKHGNEL
+1179 
-1186 SVEYS
+1186 
-1191 TDGVSW
+1191 
-1197 VDDPS
+1197 
-1202 KVSLTHSGHLAVKL
+1202 
-1216 RATGANYAAGQYAAG
+1216 
-1231 SESVAV
+1231 
-1237 EKRPVT
+1237 
-1243 LESGGADKTYDGTP
+1243 
-1257 LTNGAVSVTP
+1257 
-1267 KGEGVGFVDGEGVAV
+1267 
-1282 TVTGSQT
+1282 
-1289 DAGESDNTFYFSFD
+1289 
-1303 EGTSGDDYLVTAKCG
+1303 
-1318 KLKVAANSQQVVVK
+1318 
-1332 VKGSTGGG
+1332 
-1340 KYDGEEH
+1340 
-1347 GVEGYAVSYVV
+1347 
-1358 GGAASAGA
+1358 
-1366 PAGFDAGDISFAGA
+1366 
-1380 AKVTGTDAGSYP
+1380 
-1392 MGLGAGD
+1392 
-1399 FGYAGKNFSNVS
+1399 
-1411 FEVEDGQLTISKRE
+1411 
-1425 VVVKPKDASRVFNGE
+1425 
-1440 ALEASEWEVAE
+1440 
-1451 GSPDQFLAGQGI
+1451 
-1463 SDPVFSGSQ
+1463 
-1472 TAPGTSESSIVSWG
+1472 
-1486 YPESTKAGNYEIRTE
+1486 
-1501 KGTLNVTSRGAAE
+1501 
-1514 TITVEANSTSAT
+1514 
-1526 YDGGTHSAAGLKTT
+1526 
-1540 EFVVGGKAYTVS
+1540 
-1552 GLSTEDPSAADAGT
+1552 
-1566 YTNNVTGTAKVSDA
+1566 
-1580 AGNDVTSEF
+1580 
-1589 AVEIKDGSLVIGPAE
+1589 
-1604 AIIRPKDASKPYDG
+1604 
-1618 TPLVASEFEA
+1618 
-1628 AGFVGGD
+1628 
-1635 GVAGVTY
+1635 
-1642 GGSQTDA
+1642 
-1649 GESGSTIA
+1649 
-1657 AYEAAG
+1657 
-1663 STKLAN
+1663 
-1669 YKITLG
+1669 
-1675 EGRLEVTA
+1675 
-1683 NAERVV
+1683 
-1689 VTIRENSATFPYDGE
+1689 
-1704 AKTAEGY
+1704 
-1711 EVAGIS
+1711 
-1717 SALYKEGD
+1717 
-1725 FAFVGDAAHKVAT
+1725 
-1738 GTDAGDY
+1738 
-1745 DMGLLPGDFEN
+1745 
-1756 RSANFSNVAFAIED
+1756 SANFSNVAFAIED

-1782 TTYGASKPYDGTA
+1782 TTHGASKPYDGTA

-1812 FAATGS
+1812 FATTGS

-1842 SVVEGAIGTL
+1842 NVVEGAIGTL

-1860 ITVTPRGGSK
+1860 INVTPHGGSK

-1882 DVDGLPAGFTLEA
+1882 DVDGLPAGFTLDA
-1895 ATKGTITDA
+1895 ATKGSITDA
-1904 GELLAEIDASTIVIR
+1904 GELLAEVDASAIVIR

-1926 TAQFANVTCGKAPLI
+1926 TAQFANVACGKAPLV

-1949 TSATDS
+1949 ASATDS
-1955 KVYDGAALTKH
+1955 KVYDGTALTKH
-1966 EAMVTA
+1966 EAAVTA

-1984 FTGAQTAVGT
+1984 FTGEQTAVGT
-1994 SDNTFTVEA
+1994 SDNTFAVKA

-2063 TTSDDMGSVP
+2063 TTSDDMDSVP
-2073 TASDSKATTAP
+2073 TASDSKATTMP

-2090 TSENGAAQSEG
+2090 TSGNNAQSEG
-2101 KQSSENAPA
+2101 KQSPDNASG

-2122 MLLGTIATL
+2122 MILGTIATL
-2131 VYGAVVLLRRRRM
+2131 VYGAVVSLRRRRM
-2144 TADLDKEMDEVLSG
+2144 TADLDKEIDAVLSG
-2158 AKEGSDK
+2158 AKEGSGK

>member
-8 MAGGGCSQLSDD
+8 VAGGGCSQLSGD

-25 ATLGGVDD
+25 ATLGGGDD

-42 VGISSPALVGVESDI
+42 VGISSPALGGVESDI

-115 NVEGT
+115 NAEGT
-120 YVWSSNNDNILTVD
+120 YIWSSNNDNILTVD

-149 TLSYTS
+149 ALSYKS
-155 PDGNTTLAA
+155 PDDNTTLEA

-174 AATDRALFYYLN
+174 TATEYALFYYLN

-196 TTQWT
+196 TTQWA
-201 SLGSGSVNLT
+201 SLGGGSVNLT

-237 WPDNSTGD
+237 WPDGSTGD
-245 EYQVARGSSDWNNI
+245 EYQVLRGSSNWNNI
-259 FKAYKSVIEGMLPGV
+259 FKAYKSEIEGKLPGV

-292 NNNDGYHVDCSVSIT
+292 NNDDGYHVDCSVSIT

-335 TYREGDTTDITD
+335 TYREGDTTNITD

-355 SKKVGGIEYTFN
+355 SKKVDGIEYTFN

-372 QALTQQVELPYTVD
+372 QALTQQVELPYTID

-394 YLSGRQVVYD
+394 YLSGRQVIYD

-414 ALVHAAQQG
+414 ALVHAAQEG

-431 PTRVGHEFAGWTV
+431 PTRVGYEFTGWTV
-444 AGLDGVTTIE
+444 SGLDGVTTLE
-454 SGASFIMP
+454 SGASFTMP
-462 DNNVTF
+462 ENNVTF

-481 YLEQGTDKELS
+481 YLEQGTGKELS

-504 VTANAKSNI
+504 VTANAKSDI

-519 DSTQASGKAML
+519 DSTQASGKATL
-530 IEGETPEI
+530 VEGETPEI

-566 TLSAPWGSEVAV
+566 TQSAPWGSEVAA
-578 SDLAKDI
+578 SNLAKAI
-585 DGYTAVSGQAATAT
+585 DGYTVVPGQTETAT
-599 VELDGSTVINIYYYQ
+599 VERDGSTVINIYYYQ

-629 ELQHVEGYTCDVADA
+629 ESQHVEGYTCDVADA
-644 AFAGVTLLG
+644 KFAGVTLLD

-678 KHIVAKTNDGKLVIK
+678 KYIVAKTNDGKLVIN

-706 TGGGKYDGEEHGVE
+706 TGGEKYDGEEHSVE

-745 SFAGA
+745 SFAGT

-759 SYPMGLGAGDFG
+759 SYPMGLDAGDFR
-771 YAGKNFSNVSF
+771 YAGRNFSNVSF

-849 SSIVSWGYPESTKA
+849 SSIVSWGYPENTKA

-974 AIIRPKDA
+974 ATIRPKDA

-987 GTPLVAS
+987 GAPLVAS

-1042 TLGEG
+1042 ALGEG
-1047 RLEVTANAERVVV
+1047 RLEVTASAEKVVV

-1117 GLLPGDFENRSA
+1117 GLLPGDFENTSA

-1141 QLHIVPV
+1141 QL
-1148 AIDEDAVTWDAR
+1148 R
-1160 DVQKVYD
+1160 
-1167 GDPLSAYGARAW
+1167 
-1179 DKHGNEL
+1179 
-1186 SVEYS
+1186 
-1191 TDGVSW
+1191 
-1197 VDDPS
+1197 
-1202 KVSLTHSGHLAVKL
+1202 
-1216 RATGANYAAGQYAAG
+1216 
-1231 SESVAV
+1231 
-1237 EKRPVT
+1237 
-1243 LESGGADKTYDGTP
+1243 
-1257 LTNGAVSVTP
+1257 
-1267 KGEGVGFVDGEGVAV
+1267 
-1282 TVTGSQT
+1282 
-1289 DAGESDNTFYFSFD
+1289 
-1303 EGTSGDDYLVTAKCG
+1303 
-1318 KLKVAANSQQVVVK
+1318 
-1332 VKGSTGGG
+1332 
-1340 KYDGEEH
+1340 
-1347 GVEGYAVSYVV
+1347 
-1358 GGAASAGA
+1358 
-1366 PAGFDAGDISFAGA
+1366 
-1380 AKVTGTDAGSYP
+1380 
-1392 MGLGAGD
+1392 
-1399 FGYAGKNFSNVS
+1399 
-1411 FEVEDGQLTISKRE
+1411 
-1425 VVVKPKDASRVFNGE
+1425 
-1440 ALEASEWEVAE
+1440 
-1451 GSPDQFLAGQGI
+1451 
-1463 SDPVFSGSQ
+1463 
-1472 TAPGTSESSIVSWG
+1472 
-1486 YPESTKAGNYEIRTE
+1486 
-1501 KGTLNVTSRGAAE
+1501 
-1514 TITVEANSTSAT
+1514 
-1526 YDGGTHSAAGLKTT
+1526 
-1540 EFVVGGKAYTVS
+1540 
-1552 GLSTEDPSAADAGT
+1552 
-1566 YTNNVTGTAKVSDA
+1566 
-1580 AGNDVTSEF
+1580 
-1589 AVEIKDGSLVIGPAE
+1589 
-1604 AIIRPKDASKPYDG
+1604 
-1618 TPLVASEFEA
+1618 
-1628 AGFVGGD
+1628 
-1635 GVAGVTY
+1635 
-1642 GGSQTDA
+1642 
-1649 GESGSTIA
+1649 
-1657 AYEAAG
+1657 
-1663 STKLAN
+1663 
-1669 YKITLG
+1669 
-1675 EGRLEVTA
+1675 
-1683 NAERVV
+1683 
-1689 VTIRENSATFPYDGE
+1689 
-1704 AKTAEGY
+1704 
-1711 EVAGIS
+1711 
-1717 SALYKEGD
+1717 
-1725 FAFVGDAAHKVAT
+1725 
-1738 GTDAGDY
+1738 
-1745 DMGLLPGDFEN
+1745 
-1756 RSANFSNVAFAIED
+1756 
-1770 GQLTILP
+1770 ILP

-1782 TTYGASKPYDGTA
+1782 TTHGASKPYDGTA

-1812 FAATGS
+1812 FATTGS

-1842 SVVEGAIGTL
+1842 NVVEGAIGTL

-1860 ITVTPRGGSK
+1860 INVTPHDGSK

-1895 ATKGTITDA
+1895 ATKGSITDA
-1904 GELLAEIDASTIVIR
+1904 GELLAEVDASTIVIR

-1926 TAQFANVTCGKAPLI
+1926 AAQFANVACGKAPLV

-1949 TSATDS
+1949 ASATDS
-1955 KVYDGAALTKH
+1955 KVYDGTALTKH

-1994 SDNTFTVEA
+1994 SDNTFTVKA

-2073 TASDSKATTAP
+2073 TASDSKETTMP

-2090 TSENGAAQSEG
+2090 TSGNNAQSEG
-2101 KQSSENAPA
+2101 KQSPDNASG

-2122 MLLGTIATL
+2122 MILGTIATL
-2131 VYGAVVLLRRRRM
+2131 VYGAVVSLRRRRM
-2144 TADLDKEMDEVLSG
+2144 TADLDKEIDAVLSG
-2158 AKEGSDK
+2158 AKEGSGK

>member
-1 MRKMALP
+1 MNNTIKHMREAKSSANCTSWSNKVVSVVLSAILLGFGWP
-8 MAGGGCSQLSDD
+8 AVNPAEVYAEDGAANGGGGCSQLSGD

-25 ATLGGVDD
+25 ATLGGGDD

-115 NVEGT
+115 NAEGT
-120 YVWSSNNDNILTVD
+120 YIWSSNNDNILTVD

-149 TLSYTS
+149 ALSYKS
-155 PDGNTTLAA
+155 PDDNTTLAA
-164 THDVTVTSPT
+164 THDVTGTSPT
-174 AATDRALFYYLN
+174 TATEYALFYYLN

-196 TTQWT
+196 TTQWA
-201 SLGSGSVNLT
+201 SLGGGSVNLT

-237 WPDNSTGD
+237 WPDGSTGD
-245 EYQVARGSSDWNNI
+245 EYQVLRGSSNWNNI
-259 FKAYKSVIEGMLPGV
+259 FKAYKSEIEGKLPGV

-292 NNNDGYHVDCSVSIT
+292 NNDDGYHVDCSVSIT

-372 QALTQQVELPYTVD
+372 QALTQQVELPYTID

-394 YLSGRQVVYD
+394 YLSGRQVIYD

-414 ALVHAAQQG
+414 ALVHAAQEG

-431 PTRVGHEFAGWTV
+431 PTRVGYEFAGWTV
-444 AGLDGVTTIE
+444 SGLDGVTTLE
-454 SGASFIMP
+454 SGASFTMP

-481 YLEQGTDKELS
+481 YLEQGTGKELS
-492 PADTLYGHAGDV
+492 PADTHYGHAGDV
-504 VTANAKSNI
+504 VTADAKSDI

-519 DSTQASGKAML
+519 DSTQASGKATL
-530 IEGETPEI
+530 VEGETPEI

-566 TLSAPWGSEVAV
+566 TQSAPWGSEVAA
-578 SDLAKDI
+578 SNLAKAI
-585 DGYTAVSGQAATAT
+585 DGYTVVPGQTETAT
-599 VELDGSTVINIYYYQ
+599 VERDGSTVINIYYYQ

-644 AFAGVTLLG
+644 SFASVTLLG

-678 KHIVAKTNDGKLVIK
+678 KYIVAKTNDGKLVINS
-693 PNSQQVVVKVKGS
+693 NSQQVVVKIKGN
-706 TGGGKYDGEEHGVE
+706 TGGGKYDGEEHSVE

-745 SFAGA
+745 SFAGT

-759 SYPMGLGAGDFG
+759 SYPMGLDAGDFS
-771 YAGKNFSNVSF
+771 YAGRNFSNVSF

-849 SSIVSWGYPESTKA
+849 SSIVSWGYPENTKA

-964 DGSLVIGPAE
+964 DGSLVIDPAE
-974 AIIRPKDA
+974 ATIRPKDA

-1033 STKLANYKI
+1033 STKLANYRI

-1047 RLEVTANAERVVV
+1047 RLEVTANAEKVVV

-1129 NFSNVAFAIEDG
+1129 NFSNV
-1141 QLHIVPV
+1141 V
-1148 AIDEDAVTWDAR
+1148 
-1160 DVQKVYD
+1160 
-1167 GDPLSAYGARAW
+1167 
-1179 DKHGNEL
+1179 
-1186 SVEYS
+1186 
-1191 TDGVSW
+1191 
-1197 VDDPS
+1197 
-1202 KVSLTHSGHLAVKL
+1202 
-1216 RATGANYAAGQYAAG
+1216 
-1231 SESVAV
+1231 
-1237 EKRPVT
+1237 
-1243 LESGGADKTYDGTP
+1243 
-1257 LTNGAVSVTP
+1257 
-1267 KGEGVGFVDGEGVAV
+1267 
-1282 TVTGSQT
+1282 
-1289 DAGESDNTFYFSFD
+1289 
-1303 EGTSGDDYLVTAKCG
+1303 
-1318 KLKVAANSQQVVVK
+1318 
-1332 VKGSTGGG
+1332 
-1340 KYDGEEH
+1340 
-1347 GVEGYAVSYVV
+1347 
-1358 GGAASAGA
+1358 
-1366 PAGFDAGDISFAGA
+1366 
-1380 AKVTGTDAGSYP
+1380 
-1392 MGLGAGD
+1392 
-1399 FGYAGKNFSNVS
+1399 
-1411 FEVEDGQLTISKRE
+1411 
-1425 VVVKPKDASRVFNGE
+1425 
-1440 ALEASEWEVAE
+1440 
-1451 GSPDQFLAGQGI
+1451 
-1463 SDPVFSGSQ
+1463 
-1472 TAPGTSESSIVSWG
+1472 
-1486 YPESTKAGNYEIRTE
+1486 
-1501 KGTLNVTSRGAAE
+1501 
-1514 TITVEANSTSAT
+1514 
-1526 YDGGTHSAAGLKTT
+1526 
-1540 EFVVGGKAYTVS
+1540 
-1552 GLSTEDPSAADAGT
+1552 
-1566 YTNNVTGTAKVSDA
+1566 
-1580 AGNDVTSEF
+1580 
-1589 AVEIKDGSLVIGPAE
+1589 
-1604 AIIRPKDASKPYDG
+1604 
-1618 TPLVASEFEA
+1618 
-1628 AGFVGGD
+1628 
-1635 GVAGVTY
+1635 
-1642 GGSQTDA
+1642 
-1649 GESGSTIA
+1649 
-1657 AYEAAG
+1657 
-1663 STKLAN
+1663 
-1669 YKITLG
+1669 
-1675 EGRLEVTA
+1675 
-1683 NAERVV
+1683 
-1689 VTIRENSATFPYDGE
+1689 
-1704 AKTAEGY
+1704 
-1711 EVAGIS
+1711 
-1717 SALYKEGD
+1717 
-1725 FAFVGDAAHKVAT
+1725 
-1738 GTDAGDY
+1738 
-1745 DMGLLPGDFEN
+1745 
-1756 RSANFSNVAFAIED
+1756 FAIED

-1782 TTYGASKPYDGTA
+1782 TTHGASKPYDGTA

-1812 FAATGS
+1812 FATTGS

-1842 SVVEGAIGTL
+1842 NVVEGAIGTL

-1860 ITVTPRGGSK
+1860 INVTPHGGSK

-1955 KVYDGAALTKH
+1955 KVYDGVALTKH
-1966 EAMVTA
+1966 KAMVTA

-1984 FTGAQTAVGT
+1984 FTGEQTAVGT
-1994 SDNTFTVEA
+1994 SDNTFTVKA

-2073 TASDSKATTAP
+2073 TASDSKETTMP

-2090 TSENGAAQSEG
+2090 TSENNAQSEG
-2101 KQSSENAPA
+2101 KQSPDNASG

-2122 MLLGTIATL
+2122 MILGTIATL
-2131 VYGAVVLLRRRRM
+2131 VYGAVVSLRRRRM
-2144 TADLDKEMDEVLSG
+2144 TADLDKEIDAVLSG
-2158 AKEGSDK
+2158 AKEGSGK

>member
-1 MRKMALP
+1 MNNTIKHMREAKSSANCTSWGNKVVSVVLSAILLGFGWP
-8 MAGGGCSQLSDD
+8 AVNPAEVYAEDGAANGGGGCSQLSGD

-25 ATLGGVDD
+25 ATLGGGDD

-42 VGISSPALVGVESDI
+42 VGISSPALGGVESDI

-115 NVEGT
+115 NAEGT
-120 YVWSSNNDNILTVD
+120 YIWSSNNDNILTVD

-149 TLSYTS
+149 ALSYKS
-155 PDGNTTLAA
+155 PDDNTTLEA

-174 AATDRALFYYLN
+174 TATEYALFYYLN

-196 TTQWT
+196 TTQWA
-201 SLGSGSVNLT
+201 SLGGGSVNLT

-237 WPDNSTGD
+237 WPDGSTGD
-245 EYQVARGSSDWNNI
+245 EYQVLRGSSNWNNI
-259 FKAYKSVIEGMLPGV
+259 FKAYKSEIEGKLPGV

-292 NNNDGYHVDCSVSIT
+292 NNDDGYHVDCSVSIT

-335 TYREGDTTDITD
+335 TYREGDTTNITD

-355 SKKVGGIEYTFN
+355 SKKVDGIEYTFN

-372 QALTQQVELPYTVD
+372 QALTQQVELPYAID
-386 GNVNFYAK
+386 GNVSFYAK
-394 YLSGRQVVYD
+394 YLSGRQVIYD

-414 ALVHAAQQG
+414 ALVHAAQEG

-431 PTRVGHEFAGWTV
+431 PTRVGYEFAGWTV
-444 AGLDGVTTIE
+444 SGLDGVTTLE
-454 SGASFIMP
+454 SGASFTMP

-481 YLEQGTDKELS
+481 YLEQGTGKELS

-504 VTANAKSNI
+504 VTANAKSDI

-519 DSTQASGKAML
+519 DSTQASGKAT
-530 IEGETPEI
+530 IVEGETPEI

-556 GTEQKVADSE
+556 GTEQKVAGSE
-566 TLSAPWGSEVAV
+566 TQSAPWGSEVAA
-578 SDLAKDI
+578 SNLAKAI
-585 DGYTAVSGQAATAT
+585 DGYTVVPGQTTTAT

-678 KHIVAKTNDGKLVIK
+678 KHIVAKTNDGKLVIN
-693 PNSQQVVVKVKGS
+693 PNSQQVVVKVKGN

-745 SFAGA
+745 SFAGT

-759 SYPMGLGAGDFG
+759 SYPMGLDAGDFS
-771 YAGKNFSNVSF
+771 YAGRNFSNVSF
-782 EVEDGQLTISKR
+782 EVEDGQLAISKR

-805 VFNGEALE
+805 VFDGEALE

-849 SSIVSWGYPESTKA
+849 SSIVSWGYPENTKA

-974 AIIRPKDA
+974 ATIRPKDA

-1042 TLGEG
+1042 ALGEG
-1047 RLEVTANAERVVV
+1047 RLEVTANAEKVVV

-1117 GLLPGDFENRSA
+1117 GLLPGDFENTSA
-1129 NFSNVAFAIEDG
+1129 NFSNVVFEIEDG
-1141 QLHIVPV
+1141 QLHIVP
-1148 AIDEDAVTWDAR
+1148 
-1160 DVQKVYD
+1160 
-1167 GDPLSAYGARAW
+1167 
-1179 DKHGNEL
+1179 
-1186 SVEYS
+1186 
-1191 TDGVSW
+1191 
-1197 VDDPS
+1197 
-1202 KVSLTHSGHLAVKL
+1202 
-1216 RATGANYAAGQYAAG
+1216 
-1231 SESVAV
+1231 
-1237 EKRPVT
+1237 
-1243 LESGGADKTYDGTP
+1243 
-1257 LTNGAVSVTP
+1257 
-1267 KGEGVGFVDGEGVAV
+1267 
-1282 TVTGSQT
+1282 
-1289 DAGESDNTFYFSFD
+1289 
-1303 EGTSGDDYLVTAKCG
+1303 
-1318 KLKVAANSQQVVVK
+1318 
-1332 VKGSTGGG
+1332 
-1340 KYDGEEH
+1340 
-1347 GVEGYAVSYVV
+1347 
-1358 GGAASAGA
+1358 
-1366 PAGFDAGDISFAGA
+1366 
-1380 AKVTGTDAGSYP
+1380 
-1392 MGLGAGD
+1392 
-1399 FGYAGKNFSNVS
+1399 
-1411 FEVEDGQLTISKRE
+1411 
-1425 VVVKPKDASRVFNGE
+1425 
-1440 ALEASEWEVAE
+1440 
-1451 GSPDQFLAGQGI
+1451 
-1463 SDPVFSGSQ
+1463 
-1472 TAPGTSESSIVSWG
+1472 
-1486 YPESTKAGNYEIRTE
+1486 
-1501 KGTLNVTSRGAAE
+1501 
-1514 TITVEANSTSAT
+1514 
-1526 YDGGTHSAAGLKTT
+1526 
-1540 EFVVGGKAYTVS
+1540 
-1552 GLSTEDPSAADAGT
+1552 
-1566 YTNNVTGTAKVSDA
+1566 
-1580 AGNDVTSEF
+1580 
-1589 AVEIKDGSLVIGPAE
+1589 
-1604 AIIRPKDASKPYDG
+1604 
-1618 TPLVASEFEA
+1618 
-1628 AGFVGGD
+1628 
-1635 GVAGVTY
+1635 
-1642 GGSQTDA
+1642 
-1649 GESGSTIA
+1649 
-1657 AYEAAG
+1657 
-1663 STKLAN
+1663 
-1669 YKITLG
+1669 
-1675 EGRLEVTA
+1675 
-1683 NAERVV
+1683 
-1689 VTIRENSATFPYDGE
+1689 
-1704 AKTAEGY
+1704 
-1711 EVAGIS
+1711 
-1717 SALYKEGD
+1717 
-1725 FAFVGDAAHKVAT
+1725 
-1738 GTDAGDY
+1738 
-1745 DMGLLPGDFEN
+1745 
-1756 RSANFSNVAFAIED
+1756 
-1770 GQLTILP
+1770 

-1782 TTYGASKPYDGTA
+1782 TTHGASKPYDGTA

-1812 FAATGS
+1812 FATTGS

-1842 SVVEGAIGTL
+1842 NVVEGAIGTL

-1875 PLTSAGI
+1875 PLASAGI
-1882 DVDGLPAGFTLEA
+1882 DVDGLPAGFTLDA
-1895 ATKGTITDA
+1895 ATKGSITDA
-1904 GELLAEIDASTIVIR
+1904 GELLAEVDASTIVIK

-1966 EAMVTA
+1966 EAAVTA

-1994 SDNTFTVEA
+1994 SDNTFTVKA

-2048 PNGPTNSSDVTPSGS
+2048 PNGPTNSSEVTPSGS

-2073 TASDSKATTAP
+2073 TASDSKETTMP

-2090 TSENGAAQSEG
+2090 TSGNNAQSEG
-2101 KQSSENAPA
+2101 KQSPDNASG

-2115 SCWVHWL
+2115 SCWVHWF
-2122 MLLGTIATL
+2122 MILGTIATL

-2144 TADLDKEMDEVLSG
+2144 TADLDKEMDDVLSG

>member
-8 MAGGGCSQLSDD
+8 MAGGGCSQLSGD

-25 ATLGGVDD
+25 ATLGGGDD
-33 APARPSGES
+33 APARLSGES

-62 DSNTPSATNNE
+62 DSNTPSVTNNE

-99 VAQFSTMQ
+99 VAQFSTIQ

-115 NVEGT
+115 NAEGT
-120 YVWSSNNDNILTVD
+120 YIWSSNNDNILTVD

-149 TLSYTS
+149 ALNYTS

-174 AATDRALFYYLN
+174 AATNSALFCYLN
-186 NPNGSLDSIS
+186 NPNGSLDSTS
-196 TTQWT
+196 TTQWA

-237 WPDNSTGD
+237 WPDDSTGD
-245 EYQVARGSSDWNNI
+245 EYQVVRGSDDWNTI

-372 QALTQQVELPYTVD
+372 QALTQQVELPYTID

-394 YLSGRQVVYD
+394 YLSGRQVIYD

-414 ALVHAAQQG
+414 ALVHAAQEG

-431 PTRVGHEFAGWTV
+431 PTRVGYEFAGWTV
-444 AGLDGVTTIE
+444 AGLDGVTTLE
-454 SGASFIMP
+454 SGVSFTMP

-468 TATWNKLLACKVK
+468 TATWNKLLACNVK
-481 YLEQGTDKELS
+481 YLEQGTGKELS

-504 VTANAKSNI
+504 VTANAKSDI

-519 DSTQASGKAML
+519 NPTQASGEATL
-530 IEGETPEI
+530 VEGETPEI

-566 TLSAPWGSEVAV
+566 TQSAPWGSEVAA
-578 SDLAKDI
+578 SNLAKAI
-585 DGYTAVSGQAATAT
+585 DEYTVVPGQTATAT

-614 NVTLTANSATTEYTG
+614 NVTLTANSAAREYTG

-644 AFAGVTLLG
+644 AFASVTLLG
-653 GKGTDAGDYPYTF
+653 GKGTDAGNYPYTF

-678 KHIVAKTNDGKLVIK
+678 KYIVAKTNDGKLVIN

-706 TGGGKYDGEEHGVE
+706 TGGGKYDGEEHSVE
-720 GYAVSYVVGGAA
+720 GYTVSYVVGGAA
-732 SAGAPAGF
+732 SAGVPAGF

-745 SFAGA
+745 SFAGT

-759 SYPMGLGAGDFG
+759 SYPMGLDAGDFG
-771 YAGKNFSNVSF
+771 YAGRNFSNVSF

-849 SSIVSWGYPESTKA
+849 SSIVSWGYPENTKA

-964 DGSLVIGPAE
+964 DGSLVIDPAE
-974 AIIRPKDA
+974 ATIRPKDA

-1042 TLGEG
+1042 ALGEG
-1047 RLEVTANAERVVV
+1047 RLEVTANAEKVVV

-1129 NFSNVAFAIEDG
+1129 NFSNV
-1141 QLHIVPV
+1141 V
-1148 AIDEDAVTWDAR
+1148 
-1160 DVQKVYD
+1160 
-1167 GDPLSAYGARAW
+1167 
-1179 DKHGNEL
+1179 
-1186 SVEYS
+1186 
-1191 TDGVSW
+1191 
-1197 VDDPS
+1197 
-1202 KVSLTHSGHLAVKL
+1202 
-1216 RATGANYAAGQYAAG
+1216 
-1231 SESVAV
+1231 
-1237 EKRPVT
+1237 
-1243 LESGGADKTYDGTP
+1243 
-1257 LTNGAVSVTP
+1257 
-1267 KGEGVGFVDGEGVAV
+1267 
-1282 TVTGSQT
+1282 
-1289 DAGESDNTFYFSFD
+1289 
-1303 EGTSGDDYLVTAKCG
+1303 
-1318 KLKVAANSQQVVVK
+1318 
-1332 VKGSTGGG
+1332 
-1340 KYDGEEH
+1340 
-1347 GVEGYAVSYVV
+1347 
-1358 GGAASAGA
+1358 
-1366 PAGFDAGDISFAGA
+1366 
-1380 AKVTGTDAGSYP
+1380 
-1392 MGLGAGD
+1392 
-1399 FGYAGKNFSNVS
+1399 
-1411 FEVEDGQLTISKRE
+1411 
-1425 VVVKPKDASRVFNGE
+1425 
-1440 ALEASEWEVAE
+1440 
-1451 GSPDQFLAGQGI
+1451 
-1463 SDPVFSGSQ
+1463 
-1472 TAPGTSESSIVSWG
+1472 
-1486 YPESTKAGNYEIRTE
+1486 
-1501 KGTLNVTSRGAAE
+1501 
-1514 TITVEANSTSAT
+1514 
-1526 YDGGTHSAAGLKTT
+1526 
-1540 EFVVGGKAYTVS
+1540 
-1552 GLSTEDPSAADAGT
+1552 
-1566 YTNNVTGTAKVSDA
+1566 
-1580 AGNDVTSEF
+1580 
-1589 AVEIKDGSLVIGPAE
+1589 
-1604 AIIRPKDASKPYDG
+1604 
-1618 TPLVASEFEA
+1618 
-1628 AGFVGGD
+1628 
-1635 GVAGVTY
+1635 
-1642 GGSQTDA
+1642 
-1649 GESGSTIA
+1649 
-1657 AYEAAG
+1657 
-1663 STKLAN
+1663 
-1669 YKITLG
+1669 
-1675 EGRLEVTA
+1675 
-1683 NAERVV
+1683 
-1689 VTIRENSATFPYDGE
+1689 
-1704 AKTAEGY
+1704 
-1711 EVAGIS
+1711 
-1717 SALYKEGD
+1717 
-1725 FAFVGDAAHKVAT
+1725 
-1738 GTDAGDY
+1738 
-1745 DMGLLPGDFEN
+1745 
-1756 RSANFSNVAFAIED
+1756 FAIED

-1782 TTYGASKPYDGTA
+1782 TTHGASKPYDGTA

-1812 FAATGS
+1812 FATTGS

-1842 SVVEGAIGTL
+1842 NVVEGAIGTL

-1860 ITVTPRGGSK
+1860 INVTPHGGSK

-1895 ATKGTITDA
+1895 ATKGSITDA
-1904 GELLAEIDASTIVIR
+1904 GELLAEVDASTIVIR

-1926 TAQFANVTCGKAPLI
+1926 TAQFANVACGKAPLV
-1941 VTKRPVTV
+1941 VTKHLVSV
-1949 TSATDS
+1949 ASATDS
-1955 KVYDGAALTKH
+1955 KVYDGTALTKH

-1984 FTGAQTAVGT
+1984 FTGAQTVVGT
-1994 SDNTFTVEA
+1994 SDNTFTVKA

-2073 TASDSKATTAP
+2073 TASDSKETTMP
-2084 KSADKA
+2084 KSADKV
-2090 TSENGAAQSEG
+2090 TSGNNAQSEG
-2101 KQSSENAPA
+2101 KQSPDNASG

-2122 MLLGTIATL
+2122 MILGTIATL
-2131 VYGAVVLLRRRRM
+2131 VYGAVVSLRRRRM
-2144 TADLDKEMDEVLSG
+2144 TGDLDKEMDEVLSG

>member
-1 MRKMALP
+1 MSNTIKHMREAKSSANCTSWGNKIVSVVLSVVLLGFGWP
-8 MAGGGCSQLSDD
+8 AVNPAEVYAEDGVANAGGSYQLAGDSASN
-20 AANLA
+20 AASTGEGADTASRAN
-25 ATLGGVDD
+25 
-33 APARPSGES
+33 GES
-42 VGISSPALVGVESDI
+42 AGNSSPALAGMESDA

-62 DSNTPSATNNE
+62 GPNTPSTT
-73 SGKAADSSA
+73 SSTTSKGAAAHSA
-82 AADSTV
+82 ASDAAV
-88 AQSLSITGADA
+88 AQSLSITGADT

-115 NVEGT
+115 NAEGT
-120 YVWSSNNDNILTVD
+120 YIWSSNNDNILTVD

-155 PDGNTTLAA
+155 PDDNTTLVA
-164 THDVTVTSPT
+164 THDVTVTSP
-174 AATDRALFYYLN
+174 AAVTDSALFYYLN

-245 EYQVARGSSDWNNI
+245 EYQVVRESEDWNKI

-372 QALTQQVELPYTVD
+372 QALTQQVELPYTID

-394 YLSGRQVVYD
+394 YLSGRQVIYD

-454 SGASFIMP
+454 SGASFTMP

-504 VTANAKSNI
+504 VTANAKRDI
-513 EGYHLV
+513 KGYHLV
-519 DSTQASGKAML
+519 DSTQASGKKTL

-556 GTEQKVADSE
+556 GTEQKVAESK
-566 TLSAPWGSEVAV
+566 TQSAPWGSEVAA
-578 SDLAKDI
+578 SNLAKAI
-585 DGYTAVSGQAATAT
+585 DGYTVRPGQTATAT

-614 NVTLTANSATTEYTG
+614 NVTLTAKSATTEYTG
-629 ELQHVEGYTCDVADA
+629 ELQHVDGYTCNVADA
-644 AFAGVTLLG
+644 AFASVTLLG
-653 GKGTDAGDYPYTF
+653 GKGTAAGDYPYTF
-666 ASGTAGTVSTDG
+666 APGTADTVSTDG
-678 KHIVAKTNDGKLVIK
+678 KYIVAKTNDGKLVIN
-693 PNSQQVVVKVKGS
+693 PNSQRVVVKIKGN
-706 TGGGKYDGEEHGVE
+706 TGSGKYDGTEHGVE
-720 GYAVSYVVGGAA
+720 GYTVSYVVGGAA
-732 SAGAPAGF
+732 SADAPAGF
-740 DAGDI
+740 DAGGI
-745 SFAGA
+745 SFAGT

-759 SYPMGLGAGDFG
+759 SYPMGLDAGDFG
-771 YAGKNFSNVSF
+771 YNGKNFSNVSF

-849 SSIVSWGYPESTKA
+849 SSIVSWGYPENTRA

-974 AIIRPKDA
+974 ATIRPKDA

-1033 STKLANYKI
+1033 STKLANYRI

-1117 GLLPGDFENRSA
+1117 GLLPGDFEN
-1129 NFSNVAFAIEDG
+1129 
-1141 QLHIVPV
+1141 
-1148 AIDEDAVTWDAR
+1148 T
-1160 DVQKVYD
+1160 
-1167 GDPLSAYGARAW
+1167 
-1179 DKHGNEL
+1179 
-1186 SVEYS
+1186 
-1191 TDGVSW
+1191 
-1197 VDDPS
+1197 
-1202 KVSLTHSGHLAVKL
+1202 
-1216 RATGANYAAGQYAAG
+1216 
-1231 SESVAV
+1231 
-1237 EKRPVT
+1237 
-1243 LESGGADKTYDGTP
+1243 
-1257 LTNGAVSVTP
+1257 
-1267 KGEGVGFVDGEGVAV
+1267 
-1282 TVTGSQT
+1282 
-1289 DAGESDNTFYFSFD
+1289 
-1303 EGTSGDDYLVTAKCG
+1303 
-1318 KLKVAANSQQVVVK
+1318 
-1332 VKGSTGGG
+1332 
-1340 KYDGEEH
+1340 
-1347 GVEGYAVSYVV
+1347 
-1358 GGAASAGA
+1358 
-1366 PAGFDAGDISFAGA
+1366 
-1380 AKVTGTDAGSYP
+1380 
-1392 MGLGAGD
+1392 
-1399 FGYAGKNFSNVS
+1399 
-1411 FEVEDGQLTISKRE
+1411 
-1425 VVVKPKDASRVFNGE
+1425 
-1440 ALEASEWEVAE
+1440 
-1451 GSPDQFLAGQGI
+1451 
-1463 SDPVFSGSQ
+1463 
-1472 TAPGTSESSIVSWG
+1472 
-1486 YPESTKAGNYEIRTE
+1486 
-1501 KGTLNVTSRGAAE
+1501 
-1514 TITVEANSTSAT
+1514 
-1526 YDGGTHSAAGLKTT
+1526 
-1540 EFVVGGKAYTVS
+1540 
-1552 GLSTEDPSAADAGT
+1552 
-1566 YTNNVTGTAKVSDA
+1566 
-1580 AGNDVTSEF
+1580 
-1589 AVEIKDGSLVIGPAE
+1589 
-1604 AIIRPKDASKPYDG
+1604 
-1618 TPLVASEFEA
+1618 
-1628 AGFVGGD
+1628 
-1635 GVAGVTY
+1635 
-1642 GGSQTDA
+1642 
-1649 GESGSTIA
+1649 
-1657 AYEAAG
+1657 
-1663 STKLAN
+1663 
-1669 YKITLG
+1669 
-1675 EGRLEVTA
+1675 
-1683 NAERVV
+1683 
-1689 VTIRENSATFPYDGE
+1689 
-1704 AKTAEGY
+1704 
-1711 EVAGIS
+1711 
-1717 SALYKEGD
+1717 
-1725 FAFVGDAAHKVAT
+1725 
-1738 GTDAGDY
+1738 
-1745 DMGLLPGDFEN
+1745 
-1756 RSANFSNVAFAIED
+1756 SANFSNVAFAIED

-1782 TTYGASKPYDGTA
+1782 TTHGASKPYDGTA
-1795 LTASGE
+1795 LTALGE

-1818 QTLVGTSANS
+1818 QMLVGTSANS

-1926 TAQFANVTCGKAPLI
+1926 TTQFANVACGKAPLV

-1949 TSATDS
+1949 ASATDS
-1955 KVYDGAALTKH
+1955 KVYDGTTLTKH
-1966 EAMVTA
+1966 EAAVTA

-1994 SDNTFTVEA
+1994 SDNTFAVKA

-2048 PNGPTNSSDVTPSGS
+2048 PSDTG
-2063 TTSDDMGSVP
+2063 
-2073 TASDSKATTAP
+2073 SDSAAADPKATTAP

-2101 KQSSENAPA
+2101 KQNSENAPT

>member
-1 MRKMALP
+1 MNNTIKHMREAKSSANCTSWGNKIVSVVLSAILLGFGWP
-8 MAGGGCSQLSDD
+8 AVNPAEVYAEDGAANGGGGCSQLSDD
-20 AANLA
+20 AANLT
-25 ATLGGVDD
+25 ATLGGGDD

-42 VGISSPALVGVESDI
+42 VGISSPALAGVESDI

-62 DSNTPSATNNE
+62 DSNIPSATNNE

-82 AADSTV
+82 AADSAI

-115 NVEGT
+115 NAEGT
-120 YVWSSNNDNILTVD
+120 YIWSSNNDNILTVD

-149 TLSYTS
+149 ALSYTS

-164 THDVTVTSPT
+164 THDVTVTSPK
-174 AATDRALFYYLN
+174 AATDSALFYYLN

-245 EYQVARGSSDWNNI
+245 EYQVVRESEDWNKI

-292 NNNDGYHVDCSVSIT
+292 NNDDGYHVDCSVSIT

-372 QALTQQVELPYTVD
+372 QALTQQVELPYTID

-394 YLSGRQVVYD
+394 YLSGRQVIYD

-414 ALVHAAQQG
+414 ALVHAAQEG

-444 AGLDGVTTIE
+444 AGLDGVTTLE
-454 SGASFIMP
+454 SGASFTMP

-468 TATWNKLLACKVK
+468 TATWNKLLACNVK
-481 YLEQGTDKELS
+481 YLERGTGKELS
-492 PADTLYGHAGDV
+492 PADTLYGHAGEV
-504 VTANAKSNI
+504 VTANAKSDI

-519 DSTQASGKAML
+519 NPTQTSGKATL
-530 IEGETPEI
+530 VEGETPEI

-566 TLSAPWGSEVAV
+566 TQSAPWGSEVAA
-578 SDLAKDI
+578 SNLAKVI
-585 DGYTAVSGQAATAT
+585 DGYTVVPGQTATAT

-629 ELQHVEGYTCDVADA
+629 ESQHVEGYTCDVADA
-644 AFAGVTLLG
+644 KFAGVTLLD

-678 KHIVAKTNDGKLVIK
+678 KYIVAKTNDGKLVIN
-693 PNSQQVVVKVKGS
+693 PNSQQVVVKIKGN

-745 SFAGA
+745 SFAGT

-759 SYPMGLGAGDFG
+759 GYPMGLDAGDFS
-771 YAGKNFSNVSF
+771 YAGRNFSNVSF
-782 EVEDGQLTISKR
+782 EVEDGRLAISKR

-805 VFNGEALE
+805 VFDGEALE

-835 PVFSG
+835 PAFSG

-849 SSIVSWGYPESTKA
+849 SSIVSWGYPENTEA

-974 AIIRPKDA
+974 ATIRPKDA

-1047 RLEVTANAERVVV
+1047 RLEVTANAEKVVV

-1117 GLLPGDFENRSA
+1117 GLLPGDFENTSA
-1129 NFSNVAFAIEDG
+1129 NFSNV
-1141 QLHIVPV
+1141 V
-1148 AIDEDAVTWDAR
+1148 
-1160 DVQKVYD
+1160 
-1167 GDPLSAYGARAW
+1167 
-1179 DKHGNEL
+1179 
-1186 SVEYS
+1186 
-1191 TDGVSW
+1191 
-1197 VDDPS
+1197 
-1202 KVSLTHSGHLAVKL
+1202 
-1216 RATGANYAAGQYAAG
+1216 
-1231 SESVAV
+1231 
-1237 EKRPVT
+1237 
-1243 LESGGADKTYDGTP
+1243 
-1257 LTNGAVSVTP
+1257 
-1267 KGEGVGFVDGEGVAV
+1267 
-1282 TVTGSQT
+1282 
-1289 DAGESDNTFYFSFD
+1289 
-1303 EGTSGDDYLVTAKCG
+1303 
-1318 KLKVAANSQQVVVK
+1318 
-1332 VKGSTGGG
+1332 
-1340 KYDGEEH
+1340 
-1347 GVEGYAVSYVV
+1347 
-1358 GGAASAGA
+1358 
-1366 PAGFDAGDISFAGA
+1366 
-1380 AKVTGTDAGSYP
+1380 
-1392 MGLGAGD
+1392 
-1399 FGYAGKNFSNVS
+1399 
-1411 FEVEDGQLTISKRE
+1411 
-1425 VVVKPKDASRVFNGE
+1425 
-1440 ALEASEWEVAE
+1440 
-1451 GSPDQFLAGQGI
+1451 
-1463 SDPVFSGSQ
+1463 
-1472 TAPGTSESSIVSWG
+1472 
-1486 YPESTKAGNYEIRTE
+1486 
-1501 KGTLNVTSRGAAE
+1501 
-1514 TITVEANSTSAT
+1514 
-1526 YDGGTHSAAGLKTT
+1526 
-1540 EFVVGGKAYTVS
+1540 
-1552 GLSTEDPSAADAGT
+1552 
-1566 YTNNVTGTAKVSDA
+1566 
-1580 AGNDVTSEF
+1580 
-1589 AVEIKDGSLVIGPAE
+1589 
-1604 AIIRPKDASKPYDG
+1604 
-1618 TPLVASEFEA
+1618 
-1628 AGFVGGD
+1628 
-1635 GVAGVTY
+1635 
-1642 GGSQTDA
+1642 
-1649 GESGSTIA
+1649 
-1657 AYEAAG
+1657 
-1663 STKLAN
+1663 
-1669 YKITLG
+1669 
-1675 EGRLEVTA
+1675 
-1683 NAERVV
+1683 
-1689 VTIRENSATFPYDGE
+1689 
-1704 AKTAEGY
+1704 
-1711 EVAGIS
+1711 
-1717 SALYKEGD
+1717 
-1725 FAFVGDAAHKVAT
+1725 
-1738 GTDAGDY
+1738 
-1745 DMGLLPGDFEN
+1745 
-1756 RSANFSNVAFAIED
+1756 FAIED

-1782 TTYGASKPYDGTA
+1782 TTHGASKPYDGTA

-1812 FAATGS
+1812 FATTGS

-1842 SVVEGAIGTL
+1842 NVVEGAIGTL

-1860 ITVTPRGGSK
+1860 INVTPHGGSK

-1895 ATKGTITDA
+1895 ATKGSITDA
-1904 GELLAEIDASTIVIR
+1904 GELLAEIDAPTIVIR

-1926 TAQFANVTCGKAPLI
+1926 TAQFSNVTCGKAPLV

-1955 KVYDGAALTKH
+1955 KVYDGVALTKH

-1984 FTGAQTAVGT
+1984 FTGEQTAVGT
-1994 SDNTFTVEA
+1994 SDNTFTVKA

-2073 TASDSKATTAP
+2073 TASDSKETTMP

-2090 TSENGAAQSEG
+2090 TSGNGAAQSEG

-2122 MLLGTIATL
+2122 MILGTIATL
-2131 VYGAVVLLRRRRM
+2131 VYGAVVSLRRRRM
-2144 TADLDKEMDEVLSG
+2144 TADLDKEIDAVLSG
-2158 AKEGSDK
+2158 AKEGSGK

>member
-1 MRKMALP
+1 MNNTIKHMREAKSSANCTSWGNKIVSVVLSAILLGFGWP
-8 MAGGGCSQLSDD
+8 AVNPAEVYAEDGAANGGGGCSQLSGD

-25 ATLGGVDD
+25 VTLGGGDD

-82 AADSTV
+82 AEDSTV

-174 AATDRALFYYLN
+174 AATHSALFYYLN
-186 NPNGSLDSIS
+186 NPNGSLDSTS

-211 GLDSSN
+211 GLNSSN
-217 FPKDNGKTAIF
+217 FPKDNGDTAIF

-237 WPDNSTGD
+237 WPDESTGD
-245 EYQVARGSSDWNNI
+245 EYQVARGSSDWNKI

-274 TVTDDDV
+274 TVTDEDV
-281 ESISIKPYKLT
+281 ESICVKPYKLT

-335 TYREGDTTDITD
+335 TYREGDTTDIAD
-347 FPDVSLPL
+347 FADVSLPP
-355 SKKVGGIEYTFN
+355 SKTVGGIEYTFN

-372 QALTQQVELPYTVD
+372 QALTQQVELPYTID

-394 YLSGRQVVYD
+394 YLSGRQVIYN

-414 ALVHAAQQG
+414 ALVHAAQER

-431 PTRVGHEFAGWTV
+431 PTRVGYEFAGWTV
-444 AGLDGVTTIE
+444 SGLDGVTTLE
-454 SGASFIMP
+454 SGASFTMP
-462 DNNVTF
+462 DNNVTL
-468 TATWNKLLACKVK
+468 TATWNELPACKVK

-492 PADTLYGHAGDV
+492 PADMLYGHAGDV
-504 VTANAKSNI
+504 VTANAKSDI

-519 DSTQASGKAML
+519 DPTQASGKATL
-530 IEGETPEI
+530 VEGETPEI

-566 TLSAPWGSEVAV
+566 TLSAPWGSEVAA
-578 SDLAKDI
+578 SNLAKAI
-585 DGYTAVSGQAATAT
+585 DGYTVVPGQTATAT
-599 VELDGSTVINIYYYQ
+599 VELDGSTVINVYYYQ
-614 NVTLTANSATTEYTG
+614 NVTLTANSATREYTG
-629 ELQHVEGYTCDVADA
+629 ESQRVEGYTCDVADA
-644 AFAGVTLLG
+644 AFAGITLLG

-666 ASGTAGTVSTDG
+666 AAGAVGTVSADG
-678 KHIVAKTNDGKLVIK
+678 KFIVAKTNDGKLVIS
-693 PNSQQVVVKVKGS
+693 PNSQQVIVKIKGN
-706 TGGGKYDGEEHGVE
+706 TGGEKYDGTEHSVE
-720 GYAVSYVVGGAA
+720 GYAVSYVIGGAE
-732 SAGAPAGF
+732 SADAPAGF

-745 SFAGA
+745 SFSGA
-750 AKVTGTDAG
+750 AKVAGTDAG
-759 SYPMGLGAGDFG
+759 GYPMGLKAGDFS

-782 EVEDGQLTISKR
+782 EVEDGRLDIAKR

-805 VFNGEALE
+805 VYNGEPLE

-820 EGSPDQFLAGQGISD
+820 EGSPDQFLAGQGITS

-840 SQTAPGTSE
+840 SQTASGTGE
-849 SSIVSWGYPESTKA
+849 SSIVGWDYQENTKA

-876 VTSRGAAETIT
+876 VTSRGATETIT

-895 TYDGG
+895 TYDGE

-915 GKAYTVSGL
+915 GKTYTVSGL
-924 STEDPSAADAGTY
+924 STEDPSATDVGTY
-937 TNNVTGTAKVSDAAG
+937 TNNITGTAKVTDAAG

-958 FAVEIK
+958 FDVEIK
-964 DGSLVIGPAE
+964 DGSLVIDPAE
-974 AIIRPKDA
+974 VTIRPKDA

-987 GTPLVAS
+987 GTSLVAS
-994 EFEAAGFVGGD
+994 EFEASGFVGDD
-1005 GVAGVTYGGSQTDAG
+1005 GVEGVTYGGSQLNSG
-1020 ESGSTI
+1020 ESESTI
-1026 AAYEAAG
+1026 AGFAAAG
-1033 STKLANYKI
+1033 STKLTNYRI
-1042 TLGEG
+1042 TLGKG
-1047 RLEVTANAERVVV
+1047 KLKVTANAEKVVV

-1081 EVAGISSALY
+1081 EVVGISSALY
-1091 KEGDFAFV
+1091 KESDFAFV

-1104 KVATGTD
+1104 RSVTATD

-1117 GLLPGDFENRSA
+1117 GLLPSDFENRSA
-1129 NFSNVAFAIEDG
+1129 NFSNVVFEIEDG
-1141 QLHIVPV
+1141 QLHIVPG
-1148 AIDEDAVTWDAR
+1148 AIDKDAVTWDVHN
-1160 DVQKVYD
+1160 VQKVYE
-1167 GDPLSAYGARAW
+1167 GEPLSAYHARAW

-1191 TDGVSW
+1191 VDGVNW
-1197 VDDPS
+1197 VSDPS
-1202 KVSLTHSGHLAVKL
+1202 KVSLTHFGHLPVAL
-1216 RATGANYAAGQYAAG
+1216 RATGANYAAGEYVTG
-1231 SESVAV
+1231 SEKVAIT
-1237 EKRPVT
+1237 KRLVT

-1267 KGEGVGFVDGEGVAV
+1267 KGEGVGFVDGEGVTI

-1289 DAGESDNTFYFSFD
+1289 DAGESDNTFVFSFN

-1318 KLKVAANSQQVVVK
+1318 KLKVAANAAGVVVK
-1332 VKGSTGGG
+1332 VVGNRGSST
-1340 KYDGEEH
+1340 YDGTEQS
-1347 GVEGYAVSYVV
+1347 VEGYTVSYVV
-1358 GGAASAGA
+1358 GGATSADA
-1366 PAGFDAGDISFAGA
+1366 PAGFDAGDISFAGT
-1380 AKVTGTDAGSYP
+1380 AKVTGIDAGSYP
-1392 MGLGAGD
+1392 MGLKAGD
-1399 FGYAGKNFSNVS
+1399 FDYAGKNFSNVS
-1411 FEVEDGQLTISKRE
+1411 FEVEDGE
-1425 VVVKPKDASRVFNGE
+1425 
-1440 ALEASEWEVAE
+1440 
-1451 GSPDQFLAGQGI
+1451 
-1463 SDPVFSGSQ
+1463 
-1472 TAPGTSESSIVSWG
+1472 
-1486 YPESTKAGNYEIRTE
+1486 
-1501 KGTLNVTSRGAAE
+1501 
-1514 TITVEANSTSAT
+1514 
-1526 YDGGTHSAAGLKTT
+1526 
-1540 EFVVGGKAYTVS
+1540 
-1552 GLSTEDPSAADAGT
+1552 LS
-1566 YTNNVTGTAKVSDA
+1566 
-1580 AGNDVTSEF
+1580 
-1589 AVEIKDGSLVIGPAE
+1589 
-1604 AIIRPKDASKPYDG
+1604 
-1618 TPLVASEFEA
+1618 
-1628 AGFVGGD
+1628 
-1635 GVAGVTY
+1635 
-1642 GGSQTDA
+1642 
-1649 GESGSTIA
+1649 
-1657 AYEAAG
+1657 
-1663 STKLAN
+1663 
-1669 YKITLG
+1669 
-1675 EGRLEVTA
+1675 
-1683 NAERVV
+1683 
-1689 VTIRENSATFPYDGE
+1689 
-1704 AKTAEGY
+1704 
-1711 EVAGIS
+1711 
-1717 SALYKEGD
+1717 
-1725 FAFVGDAAHKVAT
+1725 
-1738 GTDAGDY
+1738 
-1745 DMGLLPGDFEN
+1745 
-1756 RSANFSNVAFAIED
+1756 
-1770 GQLTILP
+1770 ILP

-1782 TTYGASKPYDGTA
+1782 TTHGASKPYDGMA
-1795 LTASGE
+1795 LTAPGE

-1882 DVDGLPAGFTLEA
+1882 DVDGLPAGFTLDA
-1895 ATKGTITDA
+1895 ATKGSITDA
-1904 GELLAEIDASTIVIR
+1904 GELLAEVDVSTIVIR

-1926 TAQFANVTCGKAPLI
+1926 TAQFANVACGKAPLV

-1949 TSATDS
+1949 ASATDS

-2063 TTSDDMGSVP
+2063 TTSDDMGS
-2073 TASDSKATTAP
+2073 DSAAADPKATTAP

-2122 MLLGTIATL
+2122 MILGTIATL

-2144 TADLDKEMDEVLSG
+2144 TGDLDKEMDEVLSG

>member
-8 MAGGGCSQLSDD
+8 VAGGGCSQLSGD

-25 ATLGGVDD
+25 ATLGGGDD

-42 VGISSPALVGVESDI
+42 VGISSPALGGVESDI

-115 NVEGT
+115 NAEGT
-120 YVWSSNNDNILTVD
+120 YIWSSNNDNILTVD

-149 TLSYTS
+149 ALSYTS
-155 PDGNTTLAA
+155 PDGNTTLTA

-174 AATDRALFYYLN
+174 AATNSALFYYLN

-245 EYQVARGSSDWNNI
+245 EYQVVRESEDWNKI

-292 NNNDGYHVDCSVSIT
+292 NNDDGYHVDCSVSIT

-335 TYREGDTTDITD
+335 TYREGDTTNITD

-355 SKKVGGIEYTFN
+355 SKTVGGIEYTFN

-372 QALTQQVELPYTVD
+372 QALTQQVELPYTID

-394 YLSGRQVVYD
+394 YLSGRQVIYD

-414 ALVHAAQQG
+414 ALVHAAQEG

-431 PTRVGHEFAGWTV
+431 PTRVGYEFAGWTV
-444 AGLDGVTTIE
+444 SGLDGVATLE
-454 SGASFIMP
+454 SGASFTMP

-468 TATWNKLLACKVK
+468 TATWNKLLACNVK
-481 YLEQGTDKELS
+481 YLEQGTGKELS
-492 PADTLYGHAGDV
+492 PADTLYGHAGEV
-504 VTANAKSNI
+504 VMANAKSDI

-519 DSTQASGKAML
+519 DSTQASGKATL
-530 IEGETPEI
+530 VEGETPEI

-566 TLSAPWGSEVAV
+566 TQSAPWGSEVAA
-578 SDLAKDI
+578 SNLAKAI
-585 DGYTAVSGQAATAT
+585 DGYTVVPGQTETAT
-599 VELDGSTVINIYYYQ
+599 VERDGSTVINIYYYQ

-644 AFAGVTLLG
+644 SFASVTLLG

-678 KHIVAKTNDGKLVIK
+678 KYIVAKTNDGKLVINS
-693 PNSQQVVVKVKGS
+693 NSQQVVVKVKGS
-706 TGGGKYDGEEHGVE
+706 TGGEKYDGEEHSVE
-720 GYAVSYVVGGAA
+720 GYAVSYVVAGAA

-745 SFAGA
+745 SFAGT

-759 SYPMGLGAGDFG
+759 SYPMGFDAGDFR

-849 SSIVSWGYPESTKA
+849 SSIVSWGYPENTKA

-964 DGSLVIGPAE
+964 DGSLVIDPAE
-974 AIIRPKDA
+974 ATIRPKDA

-1047 RLEVTANAERVVV
+1047 RLEVTANAEKVVV

-1117 GLLPGDFENRSA
+1117 GLLPGDFEN
-1129 NFSNVAFAIEDG
+1129 
-1141 QLHIVPV
+1141 
-1148 AIDEDAVTWDAR
+1148 T
-1160 DVQKVYD
+1160 
-1167 GDPLSAYGARAW
+1167 
-1179 DKHGNEL
+1179 
-1186 SVEYS
+1186 
-1191 TDGVSW
+1191 
-1197 VDDPS
+1197 
-1202 KVSLTHSGHLAVKL
+1202 
-1216 RATGANYAAGQYAAG
+1216 
-1231 SESVAV
+1231 
-1237 EKRPVT
+1237 
-1243 LESGGADKTYDGTP
+1243 
-1257 LTNGAVSVTP
+1257 
-1267 KGEGVGFVDGEGVAV
+1267 
-1282 TVTGSQT
+1282 
-1289 DAGESDNTFYFSFD
+1289 
-1303 EGTSGDDYLVTAKCG
+1303 
-1318 KLKVAANSQQVVVK
+1318 
-1332 VKGSTGGG
+1332 
-1340 KYDGEEH
+1340 
-1347 GVEGYAVSYVV
+1347 
-1358 GGAASAGA
+1358 
-1366 PAGFDAGDISFAGA
+1366 
-1380 AKVTGTDAGSYP
+1380 
-1392 MGLGAGD
+1392 
-1399 FGYAGKNFSNVS
+1399 
-1411 FEVEDGQLTISKRE
+1411 
-1425 VVVKPKDASRVFNGE
+1425 
-1440 ALEASEWEVAE
+1440 
-1451 GSPDQFLAGQGI
+1451 
-1463 SDPVFSGSQ
+1463 
-1472 TAPGTSESSIVSWG
+1472 
-1486 YPESTKAGNYEIRTE
+1486 
-1501 KGTLNVTSRGAAE
+1501 
-1514 TITVEANSTSAT
+1514 
-1526 YDGGTHSAAGLKTT
+1526 
-1540 EFVVGGKAYTVS
+1540 
-1552 GLSTEDPSAADAGT
+1552 
-1566 YTNNVTGTAKVSDA
+1566 
-1580 AGNDVTSEF
+1580 
-1589 AVEIKDGSLVIGPAE
+1589 
-1604 AIIRPKDASKPYDG
+1604 
-1618 TPLVASEFEA
+1618 
-1628 AGFVGGD
+1628 
-1635 GVAGVTY
+1635 
-1642 GGSQTDA
+1642 
-1649 GESGSTIA
+1649 
-1657 AYEAAG
+1657 
-1663 STKLAN
+1663 
-1669 YKITLG
+1669 
-1675 EGRLEVTA
+1675 
-1683 NAERVV
+1683 
-1689 VTIRENSATFPYDGE
+1689 
-1704 AKTAEGY
+1704 
-1711 EVAGIS
+1711 
-1717 SALYKEGD
+1717 
-1725 FAFVGDAAHKVAT
+1725 
-1738 GTDAGDY
+1738 
-1745 DMGLLPGDFEN
+1745 
-1756 RSANFSNVAFAIED
+1756 SANFSNVAFAIED

-1782 TTYGASKPYDGTA
+1782 TTHGASKPYDGTA

-1812 FAATGS
+1812 FATTGS
-1818 QTLVGTSANS
+1818 QTLVGMSANS

-1842 SVVEGAIGTL
+1842 NVVEGAIGTL

-1860 ITVTPRGGSK
+1860 INVTPHGGSK

-1994 SDNTFTVEA
+1994 SDNTFTVKA

-2073 TASDSKATTAP
+2073 TASDSKETTMP

-2090 TSENGAAQSEG
+2090 TSENNAQSEG
-2101 KQSSENAPA
+2101 KQSPDNASG

-2122 MLLGTIATL
+2122 MILGTIATL
-2131 VYGAVVLLRRRRM
+2131 VYGAVVSLRRRRM
-2144 TADLDKEMDEVLSG
+2144 TADLDKEIDAVLSG
-2158 AKEGSDK
+2158 AKEGSGK

>member
-25 ATLGGVDD
+25 ATLGGGDD

-62 DSNTPSATNNE
+62 GSNTPSATNNE

-174 AATDRALFYYLN
+174 AATNSALFYYLN
-186 NPNGSLDSIS
+186 NPNGSLDSTS
-196 TTQWT
+196 TTQWA
-201 SLGSGSVNLT
+201 SLGNGSVNLT
-211 GLDSSN
+211 GLNSSN
-217 FPKDNGKTAIF
+217 FPNDNGKTAIF

-237 WPDNSTGD
+237 WPDGSTGD
-245 EYQVARGSSDWNNI
+245 EYQVVRGSDDWNTI

-372 QALTQQVELPYTVD
+372 QALTQQVELPYTID

-394 YLSGRQVVYD
+394 YLSGRQVIYD

-431 PTRVGHEFAGWTV
+431 PTRVGYEFAGWTV
-444 AGLDGVTTIE
+444 SGLDGVTTLE
-454 SGASFIMP
+454 SGASFTMP

-468 TATWNKLLACKVK
+468 TATWNKLLACNVK
-481 YLEQGTDKELS
+481 YLERGTGKELS
-492 PADTLYGHAGDV
+492 PADTLYGHAGEV
-504 VTANAKSNI
+504 VTANAKSDI

-519 DSTQASGKAML
+519 DPTQASGKATL
-530 IEGETPEI
+530 VEGETPEI

-556 GTEQKVADSE
+556 GTEQKVADSK
-566 TLSAPWGSEVAV
+566 TQSAPWGSEVAA
-578 SDLAKDI
+578 SNLAKAI
-585 DGYTAVSGQAATAT
+585 DGYTVVPGQTTTAT

-629 ELQHVEGYTCDVADA
+629 ESQHVEGYTCDVADA

-678 KHIVAKTNDGKLVIK
+678 KHIVAKTNDGKLVIN

-706 TGGGKYDGEEHGVE
+706 TGGGKYDGEERSVE

-745 SFAGA
+745 SFAGT

-759 SYPMGLGAGDFG
+759 SYPMGLDAGDFR
-771 YAGKNFSNVSF
+771 YAGKNFSNVGF

-849 SSIVSWGYPESTKA
+849 SSIVSWGYPENTKA

-964 DGSLVIGPAE
+964 DGSLVIDPVE
-974 AIIRPKDA
+974 ATIRPKDA

-1005 GVAGVTYGGSQTDAG
+1005 GVAGVTYGGSQTGAG

-1047 RLEVTANAERVVV
+1047 RLEVTANAE
-1060 TIRENS
+1060 
-1066 ATFPYDGEAKTAEGY
+1066 K
-1081 EVAGISSALY
+1081 
-1091 KEGDFAFV
+1091 
-1099 GDAAH
+1099 
-1104 KVATGTD
+1104 
-1111 AGDYDM
+1111 
-1117 GLLPGDFENRSA
+1117 
-1129 NFSNVAFAIEDG
+1129 
-1141 QLHIVPV
+1141 
-1148 AIDEDAVTWDAR
+1148 
-1160 DVQKVYD
+1160 
-1167 GDPLSAYGARAW
+1167 
-1179 DKHGNEL
+1179 
-1186 SVEYS
+1186 
-1191 TDGVSW
+1191 
-1197 VDDPS
+1197 
-1202 KVSLTHSGHLAVKL
+1202 
-1216 RATGANYAAGQYAAG
+1216 
-1231 SESVAV
+1231 
-1237 EKRPVT
+1237 
-1243 LESGGADKTYDGTP
+1243 
-1257 LTNGAVSVTP
+1257 
-1267 KGEGVGFVDGEGVAV
+1267 
-1282 TVTGSQT
+1282 
-1289 DAGESDNTFYFSFD
+1289 
-1303 EGTSGDDYLVTAKCG
+1303 
-1318 KLKVAANSQQVVVK
+1318 
-1332 VKGSTGGG
+1332 
-1340 KYDGEEH
+1340 
-1347 GVEGYAVSYVV
+1347 
-1358 GGAASAGA
+1358 
-1366 PAGFDAGDISFAGA
+1366 
-1380 AKVTGTDAGSYP
+1380 
-1392 MGLGAGD
+1392 
-1399 FGYAGKNFSNVS
+1399 
-1411 FEVEDGQLTISKRE
+1411 
-1425 VVVKPKDASRVFNGE
+1425 
-1440 ALEASEWEVAE
+1440 
-1451 GSPDQFLAGQGI
+1451 
-1463 SDPVFSGSQ
+1463 
-1472 TAPGTSESSIVSWG
+1472 
-1486 YPESTKAGNYEIRTE
+1486 
-1501 KGTLNVTSRGAAE
+1501 
-1514 TITVEANSTSAT
+1514 
-1526 YDGGTHSAAGLKTT
+1526 
-1540 EFVVGGKAYTVS
+1540 
-1552 GLSTEDPSAADAGT
+1552 
-1566 YTNNVTGTAKVSDA
+1566 
-1580 AGNDVTSEF
+1580 
-1589 AVEIKDGSLVIGPAE
+1589 
-1604 AIIRPKDASKPYDG
+1604 
-1618 TPLVASEFEA
+1618 
-1628 AGFVGGD
+1628 
-1635 GVAGVTY
+1635 
-1642 GGSQTDA
+1642 
-1649 GESGSTIA
+1649 
-1657 AYEAAG
+1657 
-1663 STKLAN
+1663 
-1669 YKITLG
+1669 
-1675 EGRLEVTA
+1675 
-1683 NAERVV
+1683 VV

-1782 TTYGASKPYDGTA
+1782 TTHGASKPYDGTA

-1882 DVDGLPAGFTLEA
+1882 DVDGLPAGFTLDA
-1895 ATKGTITDA
+1895 ATKGSITDA
-1904 GELLAEIDASTIVIR
+1904 GELLAEVDASTIVIR

-1926 TAQFANVTCGKAPLI
+1926 TAQFANVACGKAPLV

-1949 TSATDS
+1949 ASATDS
-1955 KVYDGAALTKH
+1955 KVYDGTALTKH
-1966 EAMVTA
+1966 EAAVTA

-1984 FTGAQTAVGT
+1984 FTGEQTAVGT
-1994 SDNTFTVEA
+1994 SDNTFTVKA

-2039 PGPGKNPST
+2039 PGPGNNPST
-2048 PNGPTNSSDVTPSGS
+2048 PSDTG
-2063 TTSDDMGSVP
+2063 
-2073 TASDSKATTAP
+2073 SDSAAADPKATTAP

-2101 KQSSENAPA
+2101 KQNSENAPT

-2131 VYGAVVLLRRRRM
+2131 VYGAVVSLRRRRM
-2144 TADLDKEMDEVLSG
+2144 TADLDKEIDAVLSG
-2158 AKEGSDK
+2158 AKEGSGK

>member
-1 MRKMALP
+1 MREAKSSANCTSWSNKVVSVVLSAILLGFGWP
-8 MAGGGCSQLSDD
+8 AVNPAEVYAEDGAANGGGGCSQLSGD

-25 ATLGGVDD
+25 ATLGGGDD

-115 NVEGT
+115 NAEGT

-149 TLSYTS
+149 ALSYTS
-155 PDGNTTLAA
+155 PDGNTTLTA
-164 THDVTVTSPT
+164 TRDVTVTPPT
-174 AATDRALFYYLN
+174 AATNSALFYYLN

-245 EYQVARGSSDWNNI
+245 EYQVVRESEDWNKI

-292 NNNDGYHVDCSVSIT
+292 NNDDGYHVDCSVSIT

-335 TYREGDTTDITD
+335 TYREGDATDITD

-372 QALTQQVELPYTVD
+372 QALTQQVELPYTID

-394 YLSGRQVVYD
+394 YLSGRQVIYD

-414 ALVHAAQQG
+414 ALVHAAQEG

-431 PTRVGHEFAGWTV
+431 PTRVGYEFAGWTV
-444 AGLDGVTTIE
+444 SGLDGVTTLE
-454 SGASFIMP
+454 SGASFTMP

-481 YLEQGTDKELS
+481 YLEQGTGKELS

-504 VTANAKSNI
+504 VTANAKSDI

-519 DSTQASGKAML
+519 DSTQASGKATL
-530 IEGETPEI
+530 VEGETPEI

-566 TLSAPWGSEVAV
+566 TQSAPWGSEVAA
-578 SDLAKDI
+578 SNLAKAI
-585 DGYTAVSGQAATAT
+585 DGYTVVPGQTETAT
-599 VELDGSTVINIYYYQ
+599 VERDGSTVINIYYYQ

-644 AFAGVTLLG
+644 SFASVTLLG

-678 KHIVAKTNDGKLVIK
+678 KYIVAKTNDGKLVINS
-693 PNSQQVVVKVKGS
+693 NSQQVVVKVKGS
-706 TGGGKYDGEEHGVE
+706 TGGEKYDGEEHSVE

-745 SFAGA
+745 SFAGT

-759 SYPMGLGAGDFG
+759 SYPMGLDAGDFS

-849 SSIVSWGYPESTKA
+849 SSIVSWGYPENTKA

-964 DGSLVIGPAE
+964 DGSLVIDPAE
-974 AIIRPKDA
+974 ATIRPKDA

-1005 GVAGVTYGGSQTDAG
+1005 GVEGVTYGGSQTDAG

-1033 STKLANYKI
+1033 STNLANYRI
-1042 TLGEG
+1042 ALGEG
-1047 RLEVTANAERVVV
+1047 RLEVTASAEKVVV

-1117 GLLPGDFENRSA
+1117 GLLPGDFKNTSA
-1129 NFSNVAFAIEDG
+1129 NFSNV
-1141 QLHIVPV
+1141 V
-1148 AIDEDAVTWDAR
+1148 
-1160 DVQKVYD
+1160 
-1167 GDPLSAYGARAW
+1167 
-1179 DKHGNEL
+1179 
-1186 SVEYS
+1186 
-1191 TDGVSW
+1191 
-1197 VDDPS
+1197 
-1202 KVSLTHSGHLAVKL
+1202 
-1216 RATGANYAAGQYAAG
+1216 
-1231 SESVAV
+1231 
-1237 EKRPVT
+1237 
-1243 LESGGADKTYDGTP
+1243 
-1257 LTNGAVSVTP
+1257 
-1267 KGEGVGFVDGEGVAV
+1267 
-1282 TVTGSQT
+1282 
-1289 DAGESDNTFYFSFD
+1289 
-1303 EGTSGDDYLVTAKCG
+1303 
-1318 KLKVAANSQQVVVK
+1318 
-1332 VKGSTGGG
+1332 
-1340 KYDGEEH
+1340 
-1347 GVEGYAVSYVV
+1347 
-1358 GGAASAGA
+1358 
-1366 PAGFDAGDISFAGA
+1366 
-1380 AKVTGTDAGSYP
+1380 
-1392 MGLGAGD
+1392 
-1399 FGYAGKNFSNVS
+1399 
-1411 FEVEDGQLTISKRE
+1411 
-1425 VVVKPKDASRVFNGE
+1425 
-1440 ALEASEWEVAE
+1440 
-1451 GSPDQFLAGQGI
+1451 
-1463 SDPVFSGSQ
+1463 
-1472 TAPGTSESSIVSWG
+1472 
-1486 YPESTKAGNYEIRTE
+1486 
-1501 KGTLNVTSRGAAE
+1501 
-1514 TITVEANSTSAT
+1514 
-1526 YDGGTHSAAGLKTT
+1526 
-1540 EFVVGGKAYTVS
+1540 
-1552 GLSTEDPSAADAGT
+1552 
-1566 YTNNVTGTAKVSDA
+1566 
-1580 AGNDVTSEF
+1580 
-1589 AVEIKDGSLVIGPAE
+1589 
-1604 AIIRPKDASKPYDG
+1604 
-1618 TPLVASEFEA
+1618 
-1628 AGFVGGD
+1628 
-1635 GVAGVTY
+1635 
-1642 GGSQTDA
+1642 
-1649 GESGSTIA
+1649 
-1657 AYEAAG
+1657 
-1663 STKLAN
+1663 
-1669 YKITLG
+1669 
-1675 EGRLEVTA
+1675 
-1683 NAERVV
+1683 
-1689 VTIRENSATFPYDGE
+1689 
-1704 AKTAEGY
+1704 
-1711 EVAGIS
+1711 
-1717 SALYKEGD
+1717 
-1725 FAFVGDAAHKVAT
+1725 
-1738 GTDAGDY
+1738 
-1745 DMGLLPGDFEN
+1745 
-1756 RSANFSNVAFAIED
+1756 FAIED

-1782 TTYGASKPYDGTA
+1782 TTHGASKPYDGTA

-1812 FAATGS
+1812 FATTGS

-1842 SVVEGAIGTL
+1842 NVVEGAIGTL

-1860 ITVTPRGGSK
+1860 IKVTPHGGSK

-1994 SDNTFTVEA
+1994 SDNTFTVKA